1 MSAVNMLTDRERVL
15 CLSPFGTPNP
25 ALVVAAE
32 RAGGLGVLDLGPNA
46 AADLGRV
53 ARRHPRAFGVRL
65 HGPLTVPLPDAV
77 DTVVVDL
84 VRYVPNLAEL
94 GERAVLAVITSV
106 AEAVAAIEFGATGLI
121 AKGAESGGRVGGS
134 PAFVLLQQVLA
145 VTDLPV
151 WVAGSIGPDTAAAAL
166 AGGARGVVL
175 EGQLT
180 LLAEA
185 RKHISGEIVNAVR
198 MMDGADTVVNDGLRV
213 HVRQNTLE
221 IGQEGSLADF
231 YRNSFGTV
239 GGVVGA
245 ITRGIRDNLTLA
257 GEHRPIRSGGPFCD
271 RVPGLRY
278 PIAQGPMTRVS
289 DQPAFAAA
297 VAEGGA
303 LPFLALAL
311 MEGPAVRELL
321 DHTAAKLGERPWGV
335 GLLGFAPP
343 ELRARQMEAVLAVR
357 PRYAIVAG
365 GTPAQAR
372 ELEDAGIEAF
382 LHVPSP
388 ALLRRFLDEGARKFV
403 FEGSE
408 CGGHTG
414 PRTSFTLWQQQI
426 DVLRGREKDVVAL
439 FAGGIH
445 DARSAAMISAMTA
458 PLAARGA
465 AIGVLVGTAYLF
477 TEEAVTHGAIQPV
490 FQQVALEC
498 EDTALLETSPGHAVR
513 CAQTSYVDTFEQA
526 RAELTGL
533 SKQESWERLEQ
544 LNLGRLRLASRGLVR
559 DESGLV
565 PVGEDEQRREGMFM
579 IGQVATLRSDRT
591 TIAAL
596 HEDIVSG
603 VLPETGADAAVAE
616 PLDVAIVGM
625 AAIMPGARDV
635 AEFWANVLAGTD
647 SITEIPPD
655 RWSPERY
662 GSPFTRGG
670 FLPRTAFDPLA
681 FGIPPASL
689 TSIEP
694 AQLLALEVSARALR
708 DAGYATRVF
717 DRERTSVI
725 FGAEAGADLANA
737 YTVRTALPALG
748 ISDLDDHLP
757 KLTEDSFPG
766 VLGNVIAGR
775 IANRLD
781 LGGANYTVDAA
792 CASSLAALDVACK
805 ELVGGTSD
813 MVLCGAVDLHN
824 SAHDYQMF
832 ASVKALSAKG
842 RCATFDSAADGIAL
856 GEGVAAVVLKRL
868 ADAERDG
875 DRVYA
880 VIKGI
885 GASSDGRSMG
895 LTAPRPEGQ
904 QRALRRAYASAGL
917 PVTDVGLVEAHGTGT
932 VVGDRTELASLTEM
946 FSGVEPGTC
955 TIGSVKSQIGHTKCA
970 AGLAGVIKAA
980 LAVHTGVRPGT
991 LHVKQPNAF
1000 WDAATSPFAFGH
1012 RTWAS
1017 SHRVAGVSAF
1027 GFGGTNFH
1035 TVIAG
1040 YSGADEPRHGLTAWP
1055 AELFLIRGDDHAA
1068 AQREALRLRALVD
1081 ARTPLRSLAA
1091 ACGTGT
1097 VQAAFVVSDHSALFK
1112 ALEDVEAWRS
1122 SAVVSL
1128 RTGERPQVAFL
1139 YPGQGSQRPGML
1151 LDLVTAFPR
1160 LQDFLDSRYEQV
1172 MYPPA
1177 ALTADDVARQRAA
1190 ITDTRNAQPTLGIA
1204 GLMVT
1209 SLLESVGI
1217 RPDLAGGH
1225 SYGELVALSAAGV
1238 FGSSD
1243 LLSLSAARAE
1253 AMLEA
1258 VGEDPGT
1265 MAAVSAPVASVEAL
1279 LPPDVVVANHNA
1291 PDQVVIS
1298 GPTSAVHG
1306 AVEVLRGAGLTV
1318 KNIPVAAAFHSPLM
1332 AGARDRFAARLAD
1345 VPLGSPRFPVWSNVS
1360 AEPHSDVAS
1369 GLSAQ
1374 LAGRVRFVDQI
1385 ESMYAAGARIFVEA
1399 GPGGVLTSLVGK
1411 TLGDRPH
1418 QALRCDDHVT
1428 FLRTLAALA
1437 VAGVEVDTAPLFED
1451 RAEPA
1456 TAVPPRP
1463 GWYVDGGLVRDANG
1477 DALPGGLRPAT
1488 EFPTLRVGSG
1498 LGRDE
1503 IIEKFLDGMRDAVSA
1518 QRDVLLSYLG
1528 TEPASVPS
1536 PRTGPVSRQV
1546 IDQPVVPVAAPAAGQ
1561 QEDVASVV
1569 LRTISVRT
1577 GYPAE
1582 MLQPGLDLEADLSID
1597 SIKRTEIVGELV
1609 AELGAAGSV
1618 DELAQLKT
1626 IEGIVGWFAASG
1638 GPQHVAVSN
1647 VDSPHG
1653 DKRIVNKPIVNILTI
1668 VVQTI
1673 STRTGYPVEMLQ
1685 PGLDLEADLS
1695 IDSIKRAEIVG
1706 ELAQELGAVGSVDE
1720 LAQLK
1725 TIEGIVGWFG
1735 ETPAV
1740 TTAAPASAL
1749 PASALPASALP
1760 APALPAGKSGRLVR
1774 LVPQVV
1780 AADPAAPTDL
1790 TGKTVLIIDDNGIG
1804 LELADLLER
1813 HTARPRV
1820 EPSFPADLEG
1830 VDVVVRLHAQLPE
1843 AFSEVKACVT
1853 NGIALVVVTT
1863 GGGTFGFDHQPDEL
1877 PADIGLH
1884 GLIRTAALE
1893 YPDLV
1898 VRSVDV
1904 NPKESHRDIATALLA
1919 EIGPGPAVVGYHAGR
1934 RQVIEAIEA
1943 ELPPADL
1950 TLDADSVV
1958 LLTGGARG
1966 ITALAAQELA
1976 DRTGCHIELI
1986 GRTPTTPEDHRLS
1999 HATTEPE
2006 VVKALFEIGETT
2018 DVPAKARK
2026 VLAEREVRTT
2036 MERLRA
2042 KASSVRYHECD
2053 VTDAEAVARVVDD
2066 IKARFGR
2073 LDGVVH
2079 GAGVLDDKLIEA
2091 KTQESFDRVWATKVN
2106 GAKAFGDG
2114 FLVLFGSVSGVFGNR
2129 GQADYSAAN
2138 DALDR
2143 MARFWGAQ
2151 RRVVAVDWGP
2161 WAGAGM
2167 AVGLANEYARRGIP
2181 LIQPEQG
2188 VEALLNEIANGQ
2200 DAQVVYRWEA

>member
-1 MSAVNMLTDRERVL
+1 M
-15 CLSPFGTPNP
+15 
-25 ALVVAAE
+25 
-32 RAGGLGVLDLGPNA
+32 
-46 AADLGRV
+46 
-53 ARRHPRAFGVRL
+53 RL
-65 HGPLTVPLPDAV
+65 HGPLSVPLPDAV

-84 VRYVPNLAEL
+84 RQNDLTRHVPNLAEL
-94 GERAVLAVITSV
+94 GERRILAVVTSV
-106 AEAVAAIEFGATGLI
+106 AEAVEAIEFGATGLI
-121 AKGAESGGRVGGS
+121 AKGAEAGGRVGGS

-145 VTDLPV
+145 LTDLPV
-151 WVAGSIGPDTAAAAL
+151 WVAGSIGPDTAAAAI

-180 LLAEA
+180 LVAEA
-185 RKHISGEIVNAVR
+185 RKHISGEIVNVVR
-198 MMDGADTVVNDGLRV
+198 AMDGADTVVNDGVRV

-221 IGQEGSLADF
+221 IGQEGAF
-231 YRNSFGTV
+231 AEFNRVSFGTV

-245 ITRGIRDNLTLA
+245 IRRAIRDNVALA
-257 GEHRPIRSGGPFCD
+257 GEHRSIRAGGPFCD

-321 DHTAAKLGERPWGV
+321 EATAEKLGGRPWGV

-343 ELRARQMEAVLAVR
+343 ELRARQLEAVLAVR
-357 PRYAIVAG
+357 PKYAIVAG

-426 DVLRGREKDVVAL
+426 DVLRGREKDVTAL

-445 DARSAAMISAMTA
+445 NARSAAMISALTA

-513 CAQTSYVDTFEQA
+513 CAQTSYVDTFEQK
-526 RAELTGL
+526 RAELAGL
-533 SKQESWERLEQ
+533 PKQESWEQLEQ

-559 DESGLV
+559 AADGLRE
-565 PVGEDEQRREGMFM
+565 VGEEEQRREGMFM
-579 IGQVATLRSDRT
+579 IGQVATLRSERT
-591 TIAAL
+591 TIARL

-603 VLPETGADAAVAE
+603 MLPESGEDTVERE

-635 AEFWANVLAGTD
+635 AEFWANILNGTD
-647 SITEIPPD
+647 SVTEIPPD

-662 GSPFTRGG
+662 DSPFKWGG
-670 FLPRTAFDPLA
+670 FIPRTAFDPLA
-681 FGIPPASL
+681 YGIPPASL

-694 AQLLALEVSARALR
+694 AQLLALEVSARALK

-748 ISDLDDHLP
+748 IRGLDDHLP
-757 KLTEDSFPG
+757 ALTEDSFPG
-766 VLGNVIAGR
+766 VLGNVISGR
-775 IANRLD
+775 VANRLD

-856 GEGVAAVVLKRL
+856 GEGVACLVLKRL

-917 PVTDVGLVEAHGTGT
+917 PVTSVGLVEAHGTGT

-980 LAVHTGVRPGT
+980 LAVHTGLRPGT

-1000 WDAATSPFAFGH
+1000 WDARTSPFAFGH
-1012 RTWAS
+1012 RTWATPAEQ
-1017 SHRVAGVSAF
+1017 RVAGVSAF

-1035 TVIAG
+1035 TVVAG
-1040 YSGADEPRHGLTAWP
+1040 YAGADEPRHGLTAWP
-1055 AELFLIRGDDHAA
+1055 AELFLIRGDDQAA
-1068 AQREALRLRALVD
+1068 AQREAVRLKALVD
-1081 ARTPLRSLAA
+1081 ERTPLRALAA
-1091 ACGTGT
+1091 ACGEGT
-1097 VQAAFVVSDHSALFK
+1097 IQAAFVVSDHESLRK
-1112 ALEDVEAWRS
+1112 ALADVEAWRAS
-1122 SAVVSL
+1122 DVVRL
-1128 RTGERPQVAFL
+1128 RDGERPKIAFL

-1160 LQDFLDSRYEQV
+1160 LQEFVDARYERV
-1172 MYPPA
+1172 MYPPV
-1177 ALTADDVARQRAA
+1177 ALTAEDVARQRAE
-1190 ITDTRNAQPTLGIA
+1190 ITDTRMAQPTLGIA

-1209 SLLESVGI
+1209 ALLESVGV

-1225 SYGELVALSAAGV
+1225 SYGELVALAVAGV
-1238 FGSSD
+1238 FEPAD
-1243 LLSLSAARAE
+1243 LLALSSARAE
-1253 AMLEA
+1253 AMLDA
-1258 VGEDPGT
+1258 AGEDPGT
-1265 MAAVSAPVASVEAL
+1265 MAAVSAPPADVEAL

-1298 GPTSAVHG
+1298 GPTAAVEN
-1306 AVEVLRGAGLTV
+1306 AVEVLRTAGLSV

-1332 AGARDRFAARLAD
+1332 AGARDRFAARLAAMSI
-1345 VPLGSPRFPVWSNVS
+1345 GETAFPVWSNVT
-1360 AEPHSDVAS
+1360 AAPHTDVRE

-1418 QALRCDDHVT
+1418 RALRCDDHVT
-1428 FLRTLAALA
+1428 FLRTLAELA
-1437 VAGVEVDTAPLFED
+1437 VAGVEVDAAPLFED

-1456 TAVPPRP
+1456 TAVPQRP

-1488 EFPTLRVGSG
+1488 ELPAVGIMSGRAGSG

-1503 IIEKFLDGMRDAVSA
+1503 IVEKFLDGMRDAVSA

-1528 TEPASVPS
+1528 TAP
-1536 PRTGPVSRQV
+1536 
-1546 IDQPVVPVAAPAAGQ
+1546 AAPAPAPAAAPLPVLQ
-1561 QEDVASVV
+1561 QAPAPQAKPQEDVSTVV
-1569 LRTISVRT
+1569 LRTISDRT
-1577 GYPAE
+1577 GYPIE
-1582 MLQPGLDLEADLSID
+1582 MLQPGLDLEADLSVD
-1597 SIKRTEIVGELV
+1597 SIKRTEIVGELASV
-1609 AELGAAGSV
+1609 LGATGPV

-1626 IEGIVGWFAASG
+1626 IEGIVGWFGSAA
-1638 GPQHVAVSN
+1638 PVSAPAKD
-1647 VDSPHG
+1647 V
-1653 DKRIVNKPIVNILTI
+1653 KAIVLR
-1668 VVQTI
+1668 TI

-1695 IDSIKRAEIVG
+1695 IDSIKRTEIVG
-1706 ELAQELGAVGSVDE
+1706 ELAAELGASGSVDE

-1725 TIEGIVGWFG
+1725 TIEAIVGWFG
-1735 ETPAV
+1735 ATPQEPV
-1740 TTAAPASAL
+1740 S
-1749 PASALPASALP
+1749 
-1760 APALPAGKSGRLVR
+1760 GGRLVR

-1780 AADPAAPTDL
+1780 PCEPAEPADL
-1790 TGKTVLIIDDNGIG
+1790 TGKTVLIVDDNGIG

-1813 HTARPRV
+1813 HTARPRI
-1820 EPSFPADLEG
+1820 EPAFPDDLTG
-1830 VDVVVRLHAQLPE
+1830 IDVVVRLGGRLPE

-1853 NGIALVVVTT
+1853 NGVSLLVVTT
-1863 GGGTFGFDHQPDEL
+1863 GGGTFGFDHTPDEL

-1898 VRSVDV
+1898 VRAVDV
-1904 NPKESHRDIATALLA
+1904 NTKESHRDIATALLT

-1934 RQVIEAIEA
+1934 RQVIEAVPA
-1943 ELPPADL
+1943 ELGTAALDL
-1950 TLDADSVV
+1950 NADSVV

-1966 ITALAAQELA
+1966 ITALAATALA
-1976 DRTGCHIELI
+1976 DRTGCHVELI
-1986 GRTPTTPEDHRLS
+1986 GRTPITQEDHRLT
-1999 HATTEPE
+1999 HARTEPE
-2006 VVKALFEIGETT
+2006 LVKALFELGETE
-2018 DVPAKARK
+2018 DVPAKARR
-2026 VLAEREVRTT
+2026 VLAEREVRETL
-2036 MERLRA
+2036 ERLRA

-2053 VTDAEAVARVVDD
+2053 VTDADAVAKVVDD

-2073 LDGVVH
+2073 LDGVIH
-2079 GAGVLDDKLIEA
+2079 GAGVLDDKLIA
-2091 KTQESFDRVWATKVN
+2091 DKTQESFDRVWATKVN
-2106 GAKAFGDG
+2106 GAKAFQDG

-2143 MARFWGAQ
+2143 MARFWGAH
-2151 RRVVAVDWGP
+2151 RKVIAVDWGP

-2167 AVGLANEYARRGIP
+2167 AVGLAGEYARRGIP
-2181 LIQPEQG
+2181 LIEPEQG
-2188 VEALLNEIANGQ
+2188 VTALLNEIANGT
-2200 DAQVVYRWEA
+2200 DVQVVYRWEA

>member
-1 MSAVNMLTDRERVL
+1 MSSDRERVL
-15 CLSPFGTPNP
+15 CLSPFSTPNP

-32 RAGGLGVLDLGPNA
+32 RAGALGVLDLGPNA
-46 AADLGRV
+46 AADLARV
-53 ARRHPRAFGVRL
+53 TARHAGAFGVRL
-65 HGPLTVPLPDAV
+65 HGPLTVPLPETV

-84 VRYVPNLAEL
+84 CRNDPAEHL
-94 GERAVLAVITSV
+94 LQHPDLRERRILAVVTSV
-106 AEAVAAIEFGATGLI
+106 AEAVAAIEAGAAGLI
-121 AKGAESGGRVGGS
+121 AKGAEAGGRVGGS
-134 PAFVLLQQVLA
+134 PAFVALQQVLA
-145 VTDLPV
+145 LTDLPV
-151 WVAGSIGPDTAAAAL
+151 WAAGSIGPDTAAAAI

-180 LLAEA
+180 LVAEV

-198 MMDGADTVVNDGLRV
+198 VMDGADTVVNAGLRV

-221 IGQEGSLADF
+221 IGQEGAF
-231 YRNSFGTV
+231 AEFNRVSFGTA
-239 GGVVGA
+239 GGLVGA
-245 ITRGIRDNLTLA
+245 IQRGIRDNLAHA
-257 GEHRPIRSGGPFCD
+257 GEHRPIRAGGPFCD

-311 MEGPAVRELL
+311 MEGAAVRELL
-321 DHTAAKLGERPWGV
+321 DETAGKLGDRPWGV

-343 ELRARQMEAVLAVR
+343 DLRARQLEAVLAVR
-357 PRYAIVAG
+357 PKYAIVAG
-365 GTPAQAR
+365 GTPAQAQQ
-372 ELEDAGIEAF
+372 LEDAGIEAF
-382 LHVPSP
+382 LHAPSP

-426 DVLRGREKDVVAL
+426 DVLRGRGKELGDVTAL

-477 TEEAVTHGAIQPV
+477 TEEAVAHGAIEPV

-513 CAQTSYVDTFEQA
+513 CARTSYVDTFEQA
-526 RAELTGL
+526 RAELAGL
-533 SKQESWERLEQ
+533 PKQESWERLEQ

-559 DESGLV
+559 GESGLTE
-565 PVGEDEQRREGMFM
+565 VGEDEQRREGMFM
-579 IGQVATLRSDRT
+579 IGQVATLRSERT
-591 TIAAL
+591 TIARL
-596 HEDIVSG
+596 HQDIVSG
-603 VLPETGADAAVAE
+603 VLPDGSAE
-616 PLDVAIVGM
+616 EAGPRPLDVAIVGM

-647 SITEIPPD
+647 SITEVPPD
-655 RWSPERY
+655 RWSPDRY
-662 GSPFTRGG
+662 GSPFRWGG

-681 FGIPPASL
+681 YGIPPTSL
-689 TSIEP
+689 TSVEP

-708 DAGYATRVF
+708 DAGYETRVF

-737 YTVRTALPALG
+737 YTVRSALPALG
-748 ISDLDDHLP
+748 ITGLDDHLP
-757 KLTEDSFPG
+757 ALTEDSFPG

-775 IANRLD
+775 VANRLD

-856 GEGVAAVVLKRL
+856 GEGVACVVLKRL

-885 GASSDGRSMG
+885 GASSDGRSLG

-904 QRALRRAYASAGL
+904 QRALRRAYAAAGV
-917 PVTDVGLVEAHGTGT
+917 PVTEVGLVEAHGTGT
-932 VVGDRTELASLTEM
+932 VVGDRTELASLTKM
-946 FSGVEPGTC
+946 FSGVEPGAC

-1000 WDAATSPFAFGH
+1000 WDARTSPFAFGH

-1017 SHRVAGVSAF
+1017 RNRVAGVSAF

-1035 TVIAG
+1035 TVLAG
-1040 YSGADEPRHGLTAWP
+1040 YSGADEPRHGLTVWP
-1055 AELFLIRGDDHAA
+1055 AELFLIRGEDQAA
-1068 AQREALRLRALVD
+1068 ARREAARLAALAD
-1081 ARTPLRSLAA
+1081 DRTPLRSLAA
-1091 ACGTGT
+1091 ACGTGGT
-1097 VQAAFVVSDHSALFK
+1097 VQAAFVVSDHEGLRAAL
-1112 ALEDVEAWRS
+1112 ADVEAWRS
-1122 SAVVSL
+1122 SETVLL
-1128 RTGERPQVAFL
+1128 RSGERPKIAFL

-1151 LDLVTAFPR
+1151 LDLLTAFPR
-1160 LQDFLDSRYEQV
+1160 LQDFVDTRYERV

-1177 ALTADDVARQRAA
+1177 ALTAEDIARQRAE
-1190 ITDTRNAQPTLGIA
+1190 ITDTRNAQPALGIA

-1209 SLLESVGI
+1209 ALLDSVGV

-1238 FGSSD
+1238 FGPD
-1243 LLSLSAARAE
+1243 ELLDLSAARAE
-1253 AMLEA
+1253 AMLDA

-1265 MAAVSAPVASVEAL
+1265 MAAVSAPLAEVEAL

-1291 PDQVVIS
+1291 PEQVVIS
-1298 GPTSAVHG
+1298 GPTAAVHD
-1306 AVEVLRGAGLTV
+1306 AVAVLENAGLTV
-1318 KNIPVAAAFHSPLM
+1318 KSIPVAAAFHSPLM
-1332 AGARDRFAARLAD
+1332 AGARERFADRLAA
-1345 VPLGSPRFPVWSNVS
+1345 VSPREPRFPVWSNAS
-1360 AEPHSDVAS
+1360 ARPHTDVRE
-1369 GLSAQ
+1369 GLAAQ
-1374 LAGRVRFVDQI
+1374 LAGRVRFVEQV
-1385 ESMYAAGARIFVEA
+1385 ESMYEAGARIFVEA
-1399 GPGGVLTSLVGK
+1399 GPGGVLTSLVGR

-1463 GWYVDGGLVRDANG
+1463 RWYVDGGLVRDANG

-1488 EFPTLRVGSG
+1488 EFPTLRVGAG
-1498 LGRDE
+1498 VGRDE
-1503 IIEKFLDGMRDAVSA
+1503 LVEKFLDGMRDAVSA

-1528 TEPASVPS
+1528 TAPASPAQ
-1536 PRTGPVSRQV
+1536 PVRQV
-1546 IDQPVVPVAAPAAGQ
+1546 IDQPVVVAEPVVDPVAGPR
-1561 QEDVASVV
+1561 EDVASVV
-1569 LRTISVRT
+1569 LRTISART

-1626 IEGIVGWFAASG
+1626 IEGIVGWFGSAPVAAPAG
-1638 GPQHVAVSN
+1638 KDVRAV
-1647 VDSPHG
+1647 VL
-1653 DKRIVNKPIVNILTI
+1653 R
-1668 VVQTI
+1668 TI
-1673 STRTGYPVEMLQ
+1673 STRTGYPVEVLQ

-1706 ELAQELGAVGSVDE
+1706 ELAQELGATGAVDE

-1725 TIEGIVGWFG
+1725 TIDGIVEWFG
-1735 ETPAV
+1735 DT
-1740 TTAAPASAL
+1740 SAL
-1749 PASALPASALP
+1749 PATPV
-1760 APALPAGKSGRLVR
+1760 APALPLAGGKLVR

-1780 AADPAAPTDL
+1780 PCEPAEPADL

-1820 EPSFPADLEG
+1820 EPSFPADLTG
-1830 VDVVVRLHAQLPE
+1830 VDVVVRLGARLPE
-1843 AFSEVKACVT
+1843 SFSEVKACLT
-1853 NGIALVVVTT
+1853 NGVALVVVTT
-1863 GGGTFGFDHQPDEL
+1863 GGGTFGFDHTPDEL

-1884 GLIRTAALE
+1884 GLVRTAALE

-1898 VRSVDV
+1898 VRAVDV

-1934 RQVIEAIEA
+1934 RQVIEAVPA
-1943 ELPPADL
+1943 ELTPGTLADGNPG
-1950 TLDADSVV
+1950 LDADSVV

-1966 ITALAAQELA
+1966 ITALVAVELA
-1976 DRTGCHIELI
+1976 ERTGCHVELI
-1986 GRTPTTPEDHRLS
+1986 GRTPIAQEDHRLAA
-1999 HATTEPE
+1999 ATTEPE
-2006 VVKALFEIGETT
+2006 LVRALFELGEKD
-2018 DVPAKARK
+2018 DVPAAARR
-2026 VLAEREVRTT
+2026 VLAGREVRRTL
-2036 MERLRA
+2036 ELLRA
-2042 KASSVRYHECD
+2042 KASSVRYHQCD
-2053 VTDAEAVARVVDD
+2053 VTDAEAVREVLGD

-2073 LDGVVH
+2073 LDGVIH

-2106 GAKAFGDG
+2106 AATVFDEG

-2143 MARFWGAQ
+2143 MARFWGGQ

-2167 AVGLANEYARRGIP
+2167 AVGLAGEYARRGVA
-2181 LIQPEQG
+2181 LIEPRHG
-2188 VEALLNEIANGQ
+2188 VDALLAEIAAGQ
-2200 DAQVVYRWEA
+2200 DVQVVYRWEA

>member
-1 MSAVNMLTDRERVL
+1 MSAVKMLSDRERVL
-15 CLSPFGTPNP
+15 CLSPFSAPNP

-32 RAGGLGVLDLGPNA
+32 RAGGLGVLDLGPAA
-46 AADLGRV
+46 AADLARV
-53 ARRHPRAFGVRL
+53 AARHPRAFGVRL
-65 HGPLTVPLPDAV
+65 HGPLAVPLPQAV

-84 VRYVPNLAEL
+84 ARYTPNRAEL
-94 GERAVLAVITSV
+94 GERRVLVIVTSV
-106 AEAVAAIEFGATGLI
+106 AEATAAIEFGATGLI

-145 VTDLPV
+145 LTDLPV
-151 WVAGSIGPDTAAAAL
+151 WVAGSIGPDTAAAAI

-175 EGQLT
+175 EGQLA
-180 LLAEA
+180 LVAEA
-185 RKHISGEIVNAVR
+185 RKHISGEFVNAVR
-198 MMDGADTVVNDGLRV
+198 LMDGADTVVNDGLRV
-213 HVRQNTLE
+213 HVRQNALE
-221 IGQEGSLADF
+221 IGQEGSLADS
-231 YRNSFGTV
+231 YRTSFGTV

-245 ITRGIRDNLTLA
+245 IARGIRDNLTLV
-257 GEHRPIRSGGPFCD
+257 GEHRSVRPAGPFCD

-297 VAEGGA
+297 VAAGGA

-321 DHTAAKLGERPWGV
+321 ETTAGKLGDRPWGV
-335 GLLGFAPP
+335 GLLGFAPA

-357 PRYAIVAG
+357 PKYAIVAG

-458 PLAARGA
+458 SIAARGVA
-465 AIGVLVGTAYLF
+465 VGVLVGTAYLF

-559 DESGLV
+559 EEGVLKE
-565 PVGEDEQRREGMFM
+565 VGEDEQRREGMFM
-579 IGQVATLRSDRT
+579 IGQVATLRSERT

-603 VLPETGADAAVAE
+603 VVAGVDEDTVEPE

-647 SITEIPPD
+647 SVTEVPPD

-662 GSPFTRGG
+662 GSPFRWGG

-681 FGIPPASL
+681 YGIPPASL

-694 AQLLALEVSARALR
+694 AQLLALEVSAKALA

-748 ISDLDDHLP
+748 IRGLDDHLP
-757 KLTEDSFPG
+757 ALTEDSFPG

-775 IANRLD
+775 VANRLD

-832 ASVKALSAKG
+832 ASVKALSAQG

-885 GASSDGRSMG
+885 GASSDGRSRG

-904 QRALRRAYASAGL
+904 QRALRRAYAAAGL

-970 AGLAGVIKAA
+970 AGLAGLIKAS
-980 LAVHTGVRPGT
+980 LAVHTGLRPGT
-991 LHVKQPNAF
+991 LHVRQPNAF
-1000 WDAATSPFAFGH
+1000 WDAGTSPFTFGH

-1017 SHRVAGVSAF
+1017 RNRVAGVSAF

-1040 YSGADEPRHGLTAWP
+1040 YTGADEPRHGLTAWP
-1055 AELFLIRGDDHAA
+1055 AELFLIRGDDSVA
-1068 AQREALRLRALVD
+1068 AQREAARLRALAD
-1081 ARTPLRSLAA
+1081 ERTPLRSLAA
-1091 ACGTGT
+1091 ACGEGT
-1097 VQAAFVVSDHSALFK
+1097 VQAAFVVSDHTTLLAAL
-1112 ALEDVEAWRS
+1112 ADVEAWRAS
-1122 SAVVSL
+1122 DVVSL
-1128 RTGERPQVAFL
+1128 RTGERPQVGFL

-1160 LQDFLDSRYEQV
+1160 LQDFLDERYERV

-1177 ALTADDVARQRAA
+1177 ALTADDVARQRAE
-1190 ITDTRNAQPTLGIA
+1190 ITDTRNAQPALGIA

-1209 SLLESVGI
+1209 SLLESVGV

-1225 SYGELVALSAAGV
+1225 SYGELVALSAAGA
-1238 FGSSD
+1238 FGSTE
-1243 LLSLSAARAE
+1243 LLELSAARAE

-1265 MAAVSAPVASVEAL
+1265 MAAVSAPVAEVEAL
-1279 LPPDVVVANHNA
+1279 LPSDVVVANHNA

-1298 GPTSAVHG
+1298 GPTGAVRG
-1306 AVEVLRGAGLTV
+1306 AVEALRSAGLTV
-1318 KNIPVAAAFHSPLM
+1318 KDIPVAAAFHSPLM
-1332 AGARDRFAARLAD
+1332 AGARSRFAARLAD
-1345 VPLGSPRFPVWSNVS
+1345 VPVGELRFPVWSNVS
-1360 AEPHSDVAS
+1360 AEPHHDIAD

-1374 LAGRVRFVDQI
+1374 LAGRVRFVEQV

-1418 QALRCDDHVT
+1418 QALRCDDHMT

-1488 EFPTLRVGSG
+1488 EFPTLRVSSG

-1503 IIEKFLDGMRDAVSA
+1503 IVEKFLDGMRDAVSA

-1528 TEPASVPS
+1528 TAPAAAP
-1536 PRTGPVSRQV
+1536 PQV
-1546 IDQPVVPVAAPAAGQ
+1546 IDQPVAVAEPVVVVKP
-1561 QEDVASVV
+1561 QEDVGAVV
-1569 LRTISVRT
+1569 LRTISTRT
-1577 GYPAE
+1577 GYPVE

-1626 IEGIVGWFAASG
+1626 IEGIVGWFGSAPVAA
-1638 GPQHVAVSN
+1638 PAATDVRAV
-1647 VDSPHG
+1647 V
-1653 DKRIVNKPIVNILTI
+1653 I
-1668 VVQTI
+1668 QTI
-1673 STRTGYPVEMLQ
+1673 STRTGYPVEMLL

-1695 IDSIKRAEIVG
+1695 IDSIKRTEIVG
-1706 ELAQELGAVGSVDE
+1706 ELAAELGAAGSVDD

-1725 TIEGIVGWFG
+1725 TIDAIVGWFG
-1735 ETPAV
+1735 E
-1740 TTAAPASAL
+1740 
-1749 PASALPASALP
+1749 
-1760 APALPAGKSGRLVR
+1760 APALAEPPKSKAIEAGTGRLVR

-1780 AADPAAPTDL
+1780 ATGPATPPDL
-1790 TGKTVLIIDDNGIG
+1790 TGKTVLVVDDNGIG

-1820 EPSFPADLEG
+1820 EPAFPADLTG
-1830 VDVVVRLHAQLPE
+1830 IDVVVRLGARLPE

-1853 NGIALVVVTT
+1853 NGVALVVVTT

-1919 EIGPGPAVVGYHAGR
+1919 EIGPGPAVVGYQAGK
-1934 RQVIEAIEA
+1934 RQLIEAVPE
-1943 ELPPADL
+1943 DL
-1950 TLDADSVV
+1950 EETASLDLDADSVV

-1986 GRTPTTPEDHRLS
+1986 GRTPIAPEDHRLA
-1999 HATTEPE
+1999 HATTEPAL
-2006 VVKALFEIGETT
+2006 VKALFELGET
-2018 DVPAKARK
+2018 DAVPAKARK
-2026 VLAEREVRTT
+2026 VLAEREVRATL
-2036 MERLRA
+2036 ERLRA
-2042 KASSVRYHECD
+2042 RASSVRYHQCD
-2053 VTDAEAVARVVDD
+2053 VTDAEAVGRVVDD
-2066 IKARFGR
+2066 ILARFGR

-2079 GAGVLDDKLIEA
+2079 GAGVLDDKLIDA

-2167 AVGLANEYARRGIP
+2167 AVGLADEYARRGIP
-2181 LIQPEQG
+2181 LIEPRQG
-2188 VEALLNEIANGQ
+2188 VSALLDEIANGR
-2200 DAQVVYRWEA
+2200 DVQVVYRWEA

>member
-1 MSAVNMLTDRERVL
+1 MLSDRERVL

-32 RAGGLGVLDLGPNA
+32 RAGGLGVLDIGPHA

-53 ARRHPRAFGVRL
+53 ATRHPGAFGVRL
-65 HGPLTVPLPDAV
+65 HGSLRVPLPDAV

-84 VRYVPNLAEL
+84 VRYAPNLAEL
-94 GERAVLAVITSV
+94 GGRRILAVITSV

-145 VTDLPV
+145 LTDLPV
-151 WVAGSIGPDTAAAAL
+151 WVAGSIGPDTAAAAI

-180 LLAEA
+180 LVAEA
-185 RKHISGEIVNAVR
+185 RKHISGEIVNVVR

-213 HVRQNTLE
+213 HVRQKALE
-221 IGQEGSLADF
+221 IGQEGALADS
-231 YRNSFGTV
+231 YRTSFGTV

-245 ITRGIRDNLTLA
+245 IARGIRNNLTLA
-257 GEHRPIRSGGPFCD
+257 GEHRSIRAGGPFCD

-311 MEGPAVRELL
+311 MEGPAVRVLL

-343 ELRARQMEAVLAVR
+343 DLRARQMEAVLAVR
-357 PRYAIVAG
+357 PKYAIVAG

-458 PLAARGA
+458 SIAARGA

-533 SKQESWERLEQ
+533 PKQESWERLEQ

-559 DESGLV
+559 GDGGLK

-579 IGQVATLRSDRT
+579 IGQVATLRSERT
-591 TIAAL
+591 TIARL

-603 VLPETGADAAVAE
+603 VLPETGAEAIEAE

-662 GSPFTRGG
+662 GSPFRWGG

-681 FGIPPASL
+681 YGIPPTSL

-694 AQLLALEVSARALR
+694 AQLLALEVSARALQ

-748 ISDLDDHLP
+748 IHGLDDHLP
-757 KLTEDSFPG
+757 SLTEDSFPG

-775 IANRLD
+775 VANRLD

-885 GASSDGRSMG
+885 GASSDGRSLG

-917 PVTDVGLVEAHGTGT
+917 PVTAVGLIEAHGTGT

-1000 WDAATSPFAFGH
+1000 WDARTSPFAFGH

-1017 SHRVAGVSAF
+1017 RNRVAGVSAF

-1040 YSGADEPRHGLTAWP
+1040 YAGADEPRHGLTAWP
-1055 AELFLIRGDDHAA
+1055 AELFLICGDDQAA
-1068 AQREALRLRALVD
+1068 AQREAVRLAGLID

-1091 ACGTGT
+1091 ACGNGT
-1097 VQAAFVVSDHSALFK
+1097 VQAAFVVSDHSGLKK
-1112 ALEDVEAWRS
+1112 ALADVVAWRAS
-1122 SAVVSL
+1122 DVVSL
-1128 RTGERPQVAFL
+1128 RTGERAQVAFL

-1160 LQDFLDSRYEQV
+1160 LQDFLDARYERV

-1177 ALTADDVARQRAA
+1177 ALTAEDVSRQRAE
-1190 ITDTRNAQPTLGIA
+1190 ITDTRNAQPALGIA

-1209 SLLESVGI
+1209 ALLDSVGV

-1225 SYGELVALSAAGV
+1225 SYGELVALSAAGA
-1238 FGSSD
+1238 FGAAE
-1243 LLSLSAARAE
+1243 LLELSAARAE

-1265 MAAVSAPVASVEAL
+1265 MAAVTAPVAEVEAL
-1279 LPPDVVVANHNA
+1279 LPADVVVANHNA
-1291 PDQVVIS
+1291 PEQVVIS
-1298 GPTSAVHG
+1298 GPTEAVAG
-1306 AVEVLRGAGLTV
+1306 AVEVLRAAGLTV
-1318 KNIPVAAAFHSPLM
+1318 RDIAVAAAFHSPLM
-1332 AGARDRFAARLAD
+1332 AGARDRFAARLAEIS
-1345 VPLGSPRFPVWSNVS
+1345 LGETRFPVWSNVS
-1360 AEPHSDVAS
+1360 AAPHDDVLE

-1374 LAGRVRFVDQI
+1374 LSGRVRFVDQI

-1428 FLRTLAALA
+1428 FLRTLATLA

-1451 RAEPA
+1451 RTEPA

-1463 GWYVDGGLVRDANG
+1463 GWYVDGGLVRNANG

-1528 TEPASVPS
+1528 TEPASVPA
-1536 PRTGPVSRQV
+1536 PRQV
-1546 IDQPVVPVAAPAAGQ
+1546 IDQQPVVVAEPVAKP
-1561 QEDVASVV
+1561 QEDVGAVV
-1569 LRTISVRT
+1569 LRTISART
-1577 GYPAE
+1577 GYPVE

-1626 IEGIVGWFAASG
+1626 IEGIVGWFGAAA
-1638 GPQHVAVSN
+1638 PVAA
-1647 VDSPHG
+1647 VDV
-1653 DKRIVNKPIVNILTI
+1653 RE
-1668 VVQTI
+1668 VVLRTI

-1706 ELAQELGAVGSVDE
+1706 ELAQEFGAVGAVDE

-1725 TIEGIVGWFG
+1725 TIDGIVGWFG
-1735 ETPAV
+1735 DTPAPK
-1740 TTAAPASAL
+1740 AIE
-1749 PASALPASALP
+1749 
-1760 APALPAGKSGRLVR
+1760 AGPGRLVR

-1780 AADPAAPTDL
+1780 AAEPAAPTDL
-1790 TGKTVLIIDDNGIG
+1790 TGRTVLIVDDNGIG

-1820 EPSFPADLEG
+1820 EPSFPADLTG
-1830 VDVVVRLHAQLPE
+1830 VDVVIRLQARLPE

-1853 NGIALVVVTT
+1853 NGVALVVVTT

-1904 NPKESHRDIATALLA
+1904 NPKESHRDIATALFA
-1919 EIGPGPAVVGYHAGR
+1919 EIGPGPAVVGYQAGR
-1934 RQVIEAIEA
+1934 RQVIEVVET
-1943 ELPPADL
+1943 ELDAAPL

-1966 ITALAAQELA
+1966 ITALAATGLA
-1976 DRTGCHIELI
+1976 ERTGCHIELI
-1986 GRTPTTPEDHRLS
+1986 GRTPIATEDHRLS

-2006 VVKALFEIGETT
+2006 LVKALFELGEKD

-2026 VLAEREVRTT
+2026 VLAEREVRQT

-2053 VTDAEAVARVVDD
+2053 VTDAEAVGRVVDD

-2143 MARFWGAQ
+2143 MARFWGPQ
-2151 RRVVAVDWGP
+2151 RHVVAVDWGP

-2167 AVGLANEYARRGIP
+2167 AAGLAGEYARRGIP
-2181 LIQPEQG
+2181 MIEPAQG
-2188 VEALLNEIANGQ
+2188 VDALLNEIANGQ
-2200 DAQVVYRWEA
+2200 DVQVVYRWEA

>member
-1 MSAVNMLTDRERVL
+1 MSAVDMPSDRERVL
-15 CLSPFGTPNP
+15 CLSPLSTPNP

-32 RAGGLGVLDLGPNA
+32 RAGALGVLDLGPNA
-46 AADLGRV
+46 AADLARV
-53 ARRHPRAFGVRL
+53 AARHPRAFGVRL
-65 HGPLTVPLPDAV
+65 HGPVRGALPDAV

-84 VRYVPNLAEL
+84 THYRPDRSEL
-94 GERAVLAVITSV
+94 GERRVLAVVTSV
-106 AEAVAAIEFGATGLI
+106 AEAVAAIEFGAAGLI

-145 VTDLPV
+145 LTDLPV
-151 WVAGSIGPDTAAAAL
+151 WVAGSIGPDTAAAAV

-175 EGQLT
+175 EGQLA
-180 LLAEA
+180 LVAEV
-185 RKHISGEIVNAVR
+185 RKHISGEFVNALR
-198 MMDGADTVVNDGLRV
+198 AMDGADTVVRDGVRV
-213 HVRQNTLE
+213 HLRQNALE
-221 IGQEGSLADF
+221 IGQEGSFAELN
-231 YRNSFGTV
+231 RTSFGTV

-245 ITRGIRDNLTLA
+245 IARGIQDNLTLA
-257 GEHRPIRSGGPFCD
+257 GEHRSIRAGGPFCD
-271 RVPGLRY
+271 AVPGLRY

-297 VAEGGA
+297 VAGGGA

-311 MEGPAVRELL
+311 MEGDAVRALL
-321 DHTAAKLGERPWGV
+321 DETAAKLGDLPWGV

-343 ELRARQMEAVLAVR
+343 ELRARQMAAVLAVR

-365 GTPAQAR
+365 GTPSQAR

-458 PLAARGA
+458 PIAARGA
-465 AIGVLVGTAYLF
+465 SVGVLVGTAYLF
-477 TEEAVTHGAIQPV
+477 TEEAVEHGAIQPV

-559 DESGLV
+559 GENGLEE
-565 PVGEDEQRREGMFM
+565 VGEDEQRREGMFM
-579 IGQVATLRSDRT
+579 IGQVATLRSERT
-591 TIAAL
+591 TIARL

-603 VLPETGADAAVAE
+603 VLPETGAGTVETA

-635 AEFWANVLAGTD
+635 AEFWANVLSGTD

-662 GSPFTRGG
+662 DSPYRWGG
-670 FLPRTAFDPLA
+670 FLPRTEFDPLA
-681 FGIPPASL
+681 YGIPPASL

-694 AQLLALEVSARALR
+694 AQLLALEVSARALD
-708 DAGYATRVF
+708 DAGYKTRVF

-748 ISDLDDHLP
+748 IRGLDDHLP
-757 KLTEDSFPG
+757 ALTEDSFPG

-775 IANRLD
+775 VANRLD

-832 ASVKALSAKG
+832 ASVKALSAQG
-842 RCATFDSAADGIAL
+842 RCATFDSEADGIAL

-885 GASSDGRSMG
+885 GASSDGRARG

-904 QRALRRAYASAGL
+904 QRALTRAYASAGL
-917 PVTDVGLVEAHGTGT
+917 PVESVGLVEAHGTGT
-932 VVGDRTELASLTEM
+932 VVGDRTELASLTGM
-946 FSGVEPGTC
+946 FAGVEPGTC

-1000 WDAATSPFAFGH
+1000 WDAATSPFSFGH

-1017 SHRVAGVSAF
+1017 SDRVAGVSAF

-1035 TVIAG
+1035 TVLSG
-1040 YSGADEPRHGLTAWP
+1040 YTGADEPRHGLTVWP
-1055 AELFLIRGDDHAA
+1055 AELFLVRGADEGAA
-1068 AQREALRLRALVD
+1068 RAEAARLRSLADPRV
-1081 ARTPLRSLAA
+1081 PLRSLAA
-1091 ACGTGT
+1091 ACGDGP
-1097 VQAAFVVSDHSALFK
+1097 VQAAFVVSTHESLLK
-1112 ALEDVEAWRS
+1112 ALADVEAWRPS
-1122 SAVVSL
+1122 EVVRL
-1128 RTGERPQVAFL
+1128 RGGERPKVAFL

-1160 LQDFLDSRYEQV
+1160 LQDFLDERYERV

-1177 ALTADDVARQRAA
+1177 ALTADDVARQRAE
-1190 ITDTRNAQPTLGIA
+1190 ITDTRNAQPALGIA

-1209 SLLESVGI
+1209 ALLDSVDV

-1238 FGSSD
+1238 FGPEE
-1243 LLSLSAARAE
+1243 LLELSAARAE
-1253 AMLEA
+1253 AMLDA

-1265 MAAVSAPVASVEAL
+1265 MAAVSAPLDAVEAL
-1279 LPPDVVVANHNA
+1279 LPADVVVANHNA

-1298 GPTSAVHG
+1298 GPTAAVHR
-1306 AVEVLRGAGLTV
+1306 AVDVLREAGLSV
-1318 KNIPVAAAFHSPLM
+1318 RNIPVAAAFHSPLM
-1332 AGARDRFAARLAD
+1332 AGARDRFAARLAAMS
-1345 VPLGSPRFPVWSNVS
+1345 LGEKAFPVWSNV
-1360 AEPHSDVAS
+1360 AAQPHEDVRD

-1374 LAGRVRFVDQI
+1374 LAGRVRFVDQV

-1428 FLRTLAALA
+1428 FLRTLAELA
-1437 VAGVEVDTAPLFED
+1437 AAGVEVDAAPLFED

-1456 TAVPPRP
+1456 TAVPPRAR
-1463 GWYVDGGLVRDANG
+1463 WYVDGGLVRDANG

-1488 EFPTLRVGSG
+1488 EFPTLRVGAG

-1528 TEPASVPS
+1528 TAP
-1536 PRTGPVSRQV
+1536 
-1546 IDQPVVPVAAPAAGQ
+1546 AAPAAPVTQ
-1561 QEDVASVV
+1561 VIEQAVVVVSPEKHQDEPQEDVGAVV
-1569 LRTISVRT
+1569 LRTISTRT
-1577 GYPAE
+1577 GYPVE
-1582 MLQPGLDLEADLSID
+1582 MLLPGLDLEADLSID

-1609 AELGAAGSV
+1609 AELGASGSV

-1626 IEGIVGWFAASG
+1626 IEGIVGWFGTSAPASA
-1638 GPQHVAVSN
+1638 PVKDVRAV
-1647 VDSPHG
+1647 
-1653 DKRIVNKPIVNILTI
+1653 
-1668 VVQTI
+1668 VVRTI
-1673 STRTGYPVEMLQ
+1673 STRTGYPAEMLL

-1706 ELAQELGAVGSVDE
+1706 ELVAELGASGSVDD

-1725 TIEGIVGWFG
+1725 TIDGIVGWFG
-1735 ETPAV
+1735 D
-1740 TTAAPASAL
+1740 TT
-1749 PASALPASALP
+1749 
-1760 APALPAGKSGRLVR
+1760 APALTAPEPALEAPKGGRLVR
-1774 LVPQVV
+1774 LVPRVV
-1780 AADPAAPTDL
+1780 PAEPAAAVDL
-1790 TGKTVLIIDDNGIG
+1790 TGKTVLIVDDNGIG

-1813 HTARPRV
+1813 HTARPRI
-1820 EPSFPADLEG
+1820 EPSFPADLG
-1830 VDVVVRLHAQLPE
+1830 GIDVVVRLGARLPE

-1853 NGIALVVVTT
+1853 TGVALVVVTA

-1877 PADIGLH
+1877 PGDIGLH
-1884 GLIRTAALE
+1884 GLVRTAALE

-1898 VRSVDV
+1898 VRAVDV
-1904 NPKESHRDIATALLA
+1904 NTKESHRDIATALLA
-1919 EIGPGPAVVGYHAGR
+1919 EIGPGPAVVGYQAGK
-1934 RQVIEAIEA
+1934 RQVIDAIA
-1943 ELPPADL
+1943 TDL
-1950 TLDADSVV
+1950 EPRPLALDADSVV

-1966 ITALAAQELA
+1966 ITALAATALA
-1976 DRTGCHIELI
+1976 ERTGCHVELV
-1986 GRTPTTPEDHRLS
+1986 GRTPIAAEDHRLA

-2006 VVKALFEIGETT
+2006 LVKALFELGEKEN
-2018 DVPAKARK
+2018 VPAKARK
-2026 VLAEREVRTT
+2026 VLAEREVRQT

-2042 KASSVRYHECD
+2042 TASSVRYHECD
-2053 VTDAEAVARVVDD
+2053 VTDAEAVSRVLDD
-2066 IKARFGR
+2066 VKARFGR
-2073 LDGVVH
+2073 IDGVIH

-2143 MARFWGAQ
+2143 MARFWGAH

-2167 AVGLANEYARRGIP
+2167 AVGLADEYARRGIP
-2181 LIQPEQG
+2181 LIEPRQG
-2188 VEALLNEIANGQ
+2188 VDALLAEIAAG
-2200 DAQVVYRWEA
+2200 DDVQVVYRWEA

>member
-1 MSAVNMLTDRERVL
+1 MLSDRDRVL

-32 RAGGLGVLDLGPNA
+32 RAGGLGVLDAGSTLAG
-46 AADLGRV
+46 DLKRV
-53 ARRHPRAFGVRL
+53 AKRHEGAFAVRL
-65 HGPLTVPLPDAV
+65 HGPLTGALPDVV

-84 VRYVPNLAEL
+84 VRYVPNQVEL
-94 GERAVLAVITSV
+94 GERRVLAVVTSV
-106 AEAVAAIEFGATGLI
+106 AEAVVAIEFGADGLI
-121 AKGAESGGRVGGS
+121 AKGAEAGGRVGGS

-145 VTDLPV
+145 ITDLPV
-151 WVAGSIGPDTAAAAL
+151 WLAGSIGPDTAAAAV

-180 LLAEA
+180 LVAEA

-198 MMDGADTVVNDGLRV
+198 AMDGADTVVHGGLRV

-221 IGQEGSLADF
+221 IGQEGAF
-231 YRNSFGTV
+231 AEFNRTSFGTV

-245 ITRGIRDNLTLA
+245 IQRAIRDNVAQA
-257 GEHRPIRSGGPFCD
+257 GRRRSLRAGGPFCD

-289 DQPAFAAA
+289 DQPAFAQA

-311 MEGPAVRELL
+311 MEGRAVRELL
-321 DHTAAKLGERPWGV
+321 EQTAAKLGDRPWGV

-343 ELRARQMEAVLAVR
+343 ELRARQLEAVLAVK

-365 GTPAQAR
+365 GTPTQAR
-372 ELEDAGIEAF
+372 ELESAGIEAF

-445 DARSAAMISAMTA
+445 DARSAAMIDAMTA

-513 CAQTSYVDTFEQA
+513 CAQTSYVGTFEQA

-559 DESGLV
+559 GENGLEE
-565 PVGEDEQRREGMFM
+565 VGEDEQRREGMFM
-579 IGQVATLRSDRT
+579 IGQVATLRNERT
-591 TIAAL
+591 TIARL

-603 VLPETGADAAVAE
+603 VLPESLAAEGERE
-616 PLDVAIVGM
+616 PLDVAVVGM

-635 AEFWANVLAGTD
+635 AEFWSNILNGTD
-647 SITEIPPD
+647 SVTEIPPD

-662 GSPFTRGG
+662 DSPFKWGG

-681 FGIPPASL
+681 YGIPPASL

-694 AQLLALEVSARALR
+694 AQLLALEVAARALK
-708 DAGYATRVF
+708 DAGYETRVF
-717 DRERTSVI
+717 DRERASVI

-748 ISDLDDHLP
+748 IRGLDDHLP
-757 KLTEDSFPG
+757 ALTEDSFPG
-766 VLGNVIAGR
+766 VLGNVISGR
-775 IANRLD
+775 VANRLD

-856 GEGVAAVVLKRL
+856 GEGVACLVLKRL
-868 ADAERDG
+868 SDAERDG
-875 DRVYA
+875 DRIYA

-885 GASSDGRSMG
+885 GASSDGRAKG

-917 PVTDVGLVEAHGTGT
+917 PVTSVGLVEAHGTGT

-946 FSGVEPGTC
+946 FASVEPGTC

-980 LAVHTGVRPGT
+980 LAVHTGLRPGT
-991 LHVKQPNAF
+991 LHVKRPNAF
-1000 WDAATSPFAFGH
+1000 WDAETSPFAFGH
-1012 RTWAS
+1012 RTWAAK
-1017 SHRVAGVSAF
+1017 HRVAGVSAF

-1035 TVIAG
+1035 AVLTG
-1040 YSGADEPRHGLTAWP
+1040 YDGADEPRHGLTLWP
-1055 AELFLIRGDDHAA
+1055 AELFLIRGENPEA
-1068 AQREALRLRALVD
+1068 AQREAARLAALVD
-1081 ARTPLRSLAA
+1081 PGTPLRSLAA
-1091 ACGTGT
+1091 ACGSGA
-1097 VQAAFVVSDHSALFK
+1097 VQAAFVVSDHDSLRSAL
-1112 ALEDVEAWRS
+1112 ADVTAWR
-1122 SAVVSL
+1122 ANDIVQL
-1128 RTGERPQVAFL
+1128 RGGDRPKVAFL

-1151 LDLVTAFPR
+1151 LDLVTAFPW
-1160 LQDFLDSRYEQV
+1160 LQEFVDSRYERV

-1177 ALTADDVARQRAA
+1177 ALTAEDVARQRAE
-1190 ITDTRNAQPTLGIA
+1190 ITDTRMAQPTLGIA

-1209 SLLESVGI
+1209 ALLESVGVK
-1217 RPDLAGGH
+1217 PDLAGGH
-1225 SYGELVALSAAGV
+1225 SYGELVALTAAGV
-1238 FGSSD
+1238 FEPAA
-1243 LLSLSAARAE
+1243 LLDLSAARAE

-1265 MAAVSAPVASVEAL
+1265 MAAVSAPLTEVELL
-1279 LPPDVVVANHNA
+1279 LPSDVVVANHNA

-1298 GPTSAVHG
+1298 GPTKAVEN
-1306 AVEVLRGAGLTV
+1306 AVEVLRDAGLSV
-1318 KNIPVAAAFHSPLM
+1318 KSIPVAAAFHSPLM
-1332 AGARDRFAARLAD
+1332 AGARDRFAARLSAISI
-1345 VPLGSPRFPVWSNVS
+1345 GETAFPVWSNVT
-1360 AEPHSDVAS
+1360 AQPHTDVRD

-1374 LAGRVRFVDQI
+1374 LAGRVRFVDEI

-1437 VAGVEVDTAPLFED
+1437 VAGVEVDATPLFED

-1456 TAVPPRP
+1456 AVVPQRP

-1498 LGRDE
+1498 LSRDE

-1528 TEPASVPS
+1528 T
-1536 PRTGPVSRQV
+1536 
-1546 IDQPVVPVAAPAAGQ
+1546 APAVPAPMPVIEQ
-1561 QEDVASVV
+1561 AQASPPRAKPQEDVATVV
-1569 LRTISVRT
+1569 LRTISDRT
-1577 GYPAE
+1577 GYPVE

-1597 SIKRTEIVGELV
+1597 SIKRTEIVGEL
-1609 AELGAAGSV
+1609 AQTLGASGSI
-1618 DELAQLKT
+1618 DELAQLRT
-1626 IEGIVGWFAASG
+1626 IEGIVGWFGAA
-1638 GPQHVAVSN
+1638 PVSAPARD
-1647 VDSPHG
+1647 V
-1653 DKRIVNKPIVNILTI
+1653 RT
-1668 VVQTI
+1668 VVLRTI

-1706 ELAQELGAVGSVDE
+1706 ELAQELGAPGSVDE

-1725 TIEGIVGWFG
+1725 TIDGIVGWFG
-1735 ETPAV
+1735 EA
-1740 TTAAPASAL
+1740 
-1749 PASALPASALP
+1749 P
-1760 APALPAGKSGRLVR
+1760 APAPAVAAAPPRVPGTGRLVR
-1774 LVPQVV
+1774 LVPRVV
-1780 AADPAAPTDL
+1780 PCEPAEPVDL
-1790 TGKTVLIIDDNGIG
+1790 TGKSVLIVDDNGIG

-1820 EPSFPADLEG
+1820 EPVFPADLTG
-1830 VDVVVRLHAQLPE
+1830 IDVIIRLGARLPE

-1853 NGIALVVVTT
+1853 NGINLLVVTT
-1863 GGGTFGFDHQPDEL
+1863 GGGTFGFDHTPDEL

-1893 YPDLV
+1893 HPDLV
-1898 VRSVDV
+1898 VRAVDV

-1919 EIGPGPAVVGYHAGR
+1919 EIGPGPAVVGYQAGK
-1934 RQVIEAIEA
+1934 RQVIEAVPT
-1943 ELPPADL
+1943 ELGTSALDL
-1950 TLDADSVV
+1950 NADSVV

-1966 ITALAAQELA
+1966 ITALAATALA

-1986 GRTPTTPEDHRLS
+1986 GRTPIAPEDHRLS
-1999 HATTEPE
+1999 HAGTEPE
-2006 VVKALFEIGETT
+2006 LVKALFELGEKEN
-2018 DVPAKARK
+2018 VPAKARE
-2026 VLAEREVRTT
+2026 VLAEREVRQTL
-2036 MERLRA
+2036 ERLRA

-2053 VTDAEAVARVVDD
+2053 VTDAEAVGKVIDD
-2066 IKARFGR
+2066 VKARFGR
-2073 LDGVVH
+2073 IDGVVH
-2079 GAGVLDDKLIEA
+2079 GAGVLDDKLITA

-2106 GAKAFGDG
+2106 GAKAVDTLGTEG

-2143 MARFWGAQ
+2143 MARFWGTQ

-2167 AVGLANEYARRGIP
+2167 AVDLADEYARRGIG
-2181 LIQPEQG
+2181 LIDPEQG
-2188 VEALLNEIANGQ
+2188 VEALLNEIAGGT
-2200 DAQVVYRWEA
+2200 DVQVVYRWEA

>member
-1 MSAVNMLTDRERVL
+1 MNMLSDRDRVL
-15 CLSPFGTPNP
+15 CLSPFSTPNP

-32 RAGGLGVLDLGPNA
+32 RAGALGVLDLGPHA
-46 AADLGRV
+46 AADLARV
-53 ARRHPRAFGVRL
+53 AARHPRSFGVRV
-65 HGPLTVPLPDAV
+65 HGPLAVPLPDAV

-84 VRYVPNLAEL
+84 ARYRPNPAEL
-94 GERAVLAVITSV
+94 GERRLLAVVTSV
-106 AEAVAAIEFGATGLI
+106 AEAAAAIEHGAAGLI

-145 VTDLPV
+145 LTDLPV

-175 EGQLT
+175 EGQLA
-180 LLAEA
+180 LVAEA

-213 HVRQNTLE
+213 HVRQNALE
-221 IGQEGSLADF
+221 IGQEGSFADS
-231 YRNSFGTV
+231 YRTSFGTV

-245 ITRGIRDNLTLA
+245 IARGVTENLTLA
-257 GEHRPIRSGGPFCD
+257 GERRSVRPGGPFCD

-311 MEGPAVRELL
+311 MEGDAVRALL
-321 DHTAAKLGERPWGV
+321 DETAAELGERPWGV
-335 GLLGFAPP
+335 GLLGFAPA
-343 ELRARQMEAVLAVR
+343 ELRARQMAAVLAVK

-426 DVLRGREKDVVAL
+426 DVLKGREKDLADVTAL

-445 DARSAAMISAMTA
+445 DARSAAMIDAMTA
-458 PLAARGA
+458 PIAANGA

-526 RAELTGL
+526 RGELESL

-559 DESGLV
+559 ENGVLTE
-565 PVGEDEQRREGMFM
+565 VGEDEQRREGMFM
-579 IGQVATLRSDRT
+579 IGQVATLRHDRT
-591 TIAAL
+591 TIAQL
-596 HEDIVSG
+596 HEDITSG
-603 VLPETGADAAVAE
+603 VLPETVHE
-616 PLDVAIVGM
+616 TTETQPLDIAIVGM

-662 GSPFTRGG
+662 GSPFRWGG
-670 FLPRTAFDPLA
+670 FIPRTAFDPLA
-681 FGIPPASL
+681 YGIPPASL

-694 AQLLALEVSARALR
+694 AQLLALEVSAKALR

-748 ISDLDDHLP
+748 VRGLEDHLP
-757 KLTEDSFPG
+757 ALTEDSFPG

-775 IANRLD
+775 VANRLD

-824 SAHDYQMF
+824 SAHDYEMF
-832 ASVKALSAKG
+832 ASVKALSAQG

-885 GASSDGRSMG
+885 GASSDGRSRG

-904 QRALRRAYASAGL
+904 QRALKRAYASAGL
-917 PVTDVGLVEAHGTGT
+917 PVTEVGLVEAHGTGT
-932 VVGDRTELASLTEM
+932 VVGDRTELAALTEM
-946 FSGVEPGTC
+946 FAGLEPGTC

-980 LAVHTGVRPGT
+980 LAVHTGIRPGT

-1000 WDAATSPFAFGH
+1000 WDAATSPFTFGH

-1017 SHRVAGVSAF
+1017 RHRVAGVSAF

-1035 TVIAG
+1035 TVLTG
-1040 YSGADEPRHGLTAWP
+1040 YPGADEPRHGLTAWP
-1055 AELFLIRGDDHAA
+1055 AELFLIRGDAHAEA
-1068 AQREALRLRALVD
+1068 ARLKTLAD
-1081 ARTPLRSLAA
+1081 ERTPLRELAA
-1091 ACGTGT
+1091 ACGTGP
-1097 VQAAFVVSDHSALFK
+1097 VQAAFVVSDHAALRK
-1112 ALEDVEAWRS
+1112 ALDDVEAGRES
-1122 SAVVSL
+1122 DVVSW
-1128 RTGERPQVAFL
+1128 RTGERPRVAFL

-1160 LQDFLDSRYEQV
+1160 LQDFLDARYERV

-1177 ALTADDVARQRAA
+1177 ALTAEDVARQRAE
-1190 ITDTRNAQPTLGIA
+1190 ITDTRNAQPALGIA

-1209 SLLESVGI
+1209 ALLDSVGV

-1238 FGSSD
+1238 FGTRE
-1243 LLSLSAARAE
+1243 LLDLSAARAA

-1265 MAAVSAPVASVEAL
+1265 MAAVTASIDAVEAL
-1279 LPPDVVVANHNA
+1279 LPNDVVVANHNS

-1298 GPTSAVHG
+1298 GPTEAVHR
-1306 AVEVLRGAGLTV
+1306 AVDQLRDAGLTV

-1332 AGARDRFAARLAD
+1332 AGARDRFAVELA
-1345 VPLGSPRFPVWSNVS
+1345 GIETGEPRFPVWSNVS
-1360 AEPHSDVAS
+1360 ARPHTDVRA

-1374 LAGRVRFVDQI
+1374 LAGRVRFVDQV
-1385 ESMYAAGARIFVEA
+1385 ESMYQAGARIFVEA
-1399 GPGGVLTSLVGK
+1399 GPGGVLTSLVGR

-1477 DALPGGLRPAT
+1477 NALPGGLRPAT
-1488 EFPTLRVGSG
+1488 EFPTLKVGSG

-1503 IIEKFLDGMRDAVSA
+1503 IVEKFLDGMRDAVSA

-1528 TEPASVPS
+1528 TAPAEVPA
-1536 PRTGPVSRQV
+1536 PRQV
-1546 IDQPVVPVAAPAAGQ
+1546 IDQHPVVVAEPVAKP
-1561 QEDVASVV
+1561 QEDVGAVV
-1569 LRTISVRT
+1569 LRTISART
-1577 GYPAE
+1577 GYPVE

-1609 AELGAAGSV
+1609 AELGAAGEV

-1626 IEGIVGWFAASG
+1626 IEGIVGWFGAAT
-1638 GPQHVAVSN
+1638 PVAARGLDV
-1647 VDSPHG
+1647 
-1653 DKRIVNKPIVNILTI
+1653 RA
-1668 VVQTI
+1668 VVLRTI

-1706 ELAQELGAVGSVDE
+1706 ELAQELGAPGEVDE

-1725 TIEGIVGWFG
+1725 TIDGIVAWFG
-1735 ETPAV
+1735 DT
-1740 TTAAPASAL
+1740 
-1749 PASALPASALP
+1749 
-1760 APALPAGKSGRLVR
+1760 PALPAAPVVAAPEVVPGSTGRLVR

-1780 AADPAAPTDL
+1780 PADPASPTDL
-1790 TGKTVLIIDDNGIG
+1790 TGRSVLIIDDNGIG

-1813 HTARPRV
+1813 HEAVPRV
-1820 EPSFPADLEG
+1820 EPAFPDDLTG
-1830 VDVVVRLHAQLPE
+1830 VDVVVRLQARLPE
-1843 AFSEVKACVT
+1843 AFSEVKACVRS
-1853 NGIALVVVTT
+1853 GVALVVVTT

-1919 EIGPGPAVVGYHAGR
+1919 EIGPGPAVVGYTAGR
-1934 RQVIEAIEA
+1934 RQVIEAVETVLPQG
-1943 ELPPADL
+1943 ELG
-1950 TLDADSVV
+1950 LDADSVV

-1966 ITALAAQELA
+1966 ITALAATALA
-1976 DRTGCHIELI
+1976 ERTGCHVELI
-1986 GRTPTTPEDHRLS
+1986 GRTPIAAEDHRLG

-2006 VVKALFEIGETT
+2006 LVRALFELGEKEN
-2018 DVPAKARK
+2018 VPAKARE
-2026 VLAEREVRTT
+2026 VLAEREVRAT
-2036 MERLRA
+2036 MERLRD

-2053 VTDAEAVARVVDD
+2053 VTDAEAVRRVVDD
-2066 IKARFGR
+2066 ITARFGR
-2073 LDGVVH
+2073 LDGVIH

-2091 KTQESFDRVWATKVN
+2091 KTQESFDRVWATKVV
-2106 GAKAFGDG
+2106 GAKAFSDG

-2129 GQADYSAAN
+2129 GQADYAAAN

-2167 AVGLANEYARRGIP
+2167 AVGLADEYARRGIP
-2181 LIQPEQG
+2181 LIEPGQG
-2188 VEALLNEIANGQ
+2188 VDALLNEIATGQ
-2200 DAQVVYRWEA
+2200 DVQVVYRWEA

>member
-1 MSAVNMLTDRERVL
+1 MLSDRERVL
-15 CLSPFGTPNP
+15 CLSPFSTPNP
-25 ALVVAAE
+25 ALVVAAG
-32 RAGGLGVLDLGPNA
+32 RAGGVGVLDLGPNA

-53 ARRHPRAFGVRL
+53 LKRHPRAFGVRL
-65 HGPLTVPLPDAV
+65 HGPLTVDLPEEA

-84 VRYVPNLAEL
+84 AEYVPTRAEL
-94 GERAVLAVITSV
+94 GERRTLAVVTSV
-106 AEAVAAIEFGATGLI
+106 AEAVEAIEFGVAGLI

-145 VTDLPV
+145 LTDLPV
-151 WVAGSIGPDTAAAAL
+151 WVAGSIGPDTAAAAV

-180 LLAEA
+180 LVAEV
-185 RKHISGEIVNAVR
+185 RKQISGEIVNAVR

-213 HVRQNTLE
+213 HVRQNALE
-221 IGQEGSLADF
+221 IGQEGAF
-231 YRNSFGTV
+231 AEFNRTSFGTV

-245 ITRGIRDNLTLA
+245 IQRGIRENLTLA
-257 GEHRPIRSGGPFCD
+257 GEHRAIRAGGAFCE

-311 MEGPAVRELL
+311 MEGAAVRELL
-321 DHTAAKLGERPWGV
+321 DHTAEKLGDRPWGV

-343 ELRARQMEAVLAVR
+343 ELRARQMEAVLATR
-357 PRYAIVAG
+357 PKYAIVAG

-426 DVLRGREKDVVAL
+426 DVLKGREKDVVAL

-490 FQQVALEC
+490 FQQVAIEC

-513 CAQTSYVDTFEQA
+513 CAQSSYVDTFEQA
-526 RAELTGL
+526 RKELAGL
-533 SKQESWERLEQ
+533 PKQESWERLEQ

-559 DESGLV
+559 DEQGLKA
-565 PVGEDEQRREGMFM
+565 VGEDEQRREGMFM
-579 IGQVATLRSDRT
+579 IGQVATLRSETT
-591 TIAAL
+591 TIAEL

-603 VLPETGADAAVAE
+603 VLPETGADTVEPE

-625 AAIMPGARDV
+625 AAIMPGAHDV
-635 AEFWANVLAGTD
+635 AEFWANVLKGTD
-647 SITEIPPD
+647 SITEIPLD

-662 GSPFTRGG
+662 DSPFRWGG

-681 FGIPPASL
+681 YGIPPASL

-694 AQLLALEVSARALR
+694 AQLLALEVSAQALK

-748 ISDLDDHLP
+748 VRGLDDHLP

-775 IANRLD
+775 VANRLD

-832 ASVKALSAKG
+832 ASVKALSAQG
-842 RCATFDSAADGIAL
+842 RCATFDSTADGIAL
-856 GEGVAAVVLKRL
+856 GEGVACVVLKRL
-868 ADAERDG
+868 EDAERDG

-885 GASSDGRSMG
+885 GASSDGRARG

-904 QRALRRAYASAGL
+904 QRALKRAYAAAGV

-1000 WDAATSPFAFGH
+1000 WDSRTSPFTFGH

-1017 SHRVAGVSAF
+1017 GNRVAGVSAF

-1035 TVIAG
+1035 TVLAG
-1040 YSGADEPRHGLTAWP
+1040 YTGADEPRHGLTVWP
-1055 AELFLIRGDDHAA
+1055 AELFLIRGDDQAA
-1068 AQREALRLRALVD
+1068 AQREAARLAALVD
-1081 ARTPLRSLAA
+1081 PRTPLRSLAA
-1091 ACGTGT
+1091 ACGEGT
-1097 VQAAFVVSDHSALFK
+1097 VQAVFVVSDHESLRDAL
-1112 ALEDVEAWRS
+1112 ADVEAWRS
-1122 SAVVSL
+1122 SDVVRL
-1128 RTGERPQVAFL
+1128 RSGERPKIAFL

-1160 LQDFLDSRYEQV
+1160 LKDFVDARYERV

-1177 ALTADDVARQRAA
+1177 ALTAEDVSRQRAE

-1209 SLLESVGI
+1209 ALLDSVGV

-1225 SYGELVALSAAGV
+1225 SYGELVALAAAGA
-1238 FGSSD
+1238 FD
-1243 LLSLSAARAE
+1243 AAELLQLSAARAE

-1258 VGEDPGT
+1258 VGDDPGT
-1265 MAAVSAPVASVEAL
+1265 MAAVSAPLAEVEAL

-1291 PDQVVIS
+1291 PEQVVIS
-1298 GPTSAVHG
+1298 GPTGAVHN
-1306 AVEVLRGAGLTV
+1306 AVELLKNAGLTV
-1318 KNIPVAAAFHSPLM
+1318 KNIPVAAAFHSQLM
-1332 AGARDRFAARLAD
+1332 AGARDRFAARLAAT
-1345 VPLGSPRFPVWSNVS
+1345 PIGETSFPVWSNVT
-1360 AEPHSDVAS
+1360 AEPHTDVRD

-1418 QALRCDDHVT
+1418 RALRCDDHVT
-1428 FLRTLAALA
+1428 FLRTMAELA
-1437 VAGVEVDTAPLFED
+1437 VAGVEVDAAPLFED

-1456 TAVPPRP
+1456 TTVPQRP
-1463 GWYVDGGLVRDANG
+1463 SWYVDGGLVRDANG

-1488 EFPTLRVGSG
+1488 EFPALRVGSG

-1503 IIEKFLDGMRDAVSA
+1503 IVEKFLDGMRDAVSA

-1528 TEPASVPS
+1528 TAPAAVPA
-1536 PRTGPVSRQV
+1536 PLPVIEQTV
-1546 IDQPVVPVAAPAAGQ
+1546 VVPVAAP
-1561 QEDVASVV
+1561 QEDVATVV
-1569 LRTISVRT
+1569 LRTISTRT
-1577 GYPAE
+1577 GYPVE

-1626 IEGIVGWFAASG
+1626 IEGIVGWFGAAAPVSAPG
-1638 GPQHVAVSN
+1638 KDVRAV
-1647 VDSPHG
+1647 VL
-1653 DKRIVNKPIVNILTI
+1653 R
-1668 VVQTI
+1668 TI

-1706 ELAQELGAVGSVDE
+1706 ELASELGATGSVDE

-1725 TIEGIVGWFG
+1725 TIDGIVGWFG
-1735 ETPAV
+1735 DTS
-1740 TTAAPASAL
+1740 APAL
-1749 PASALPASALP
+1749 TP
-1760 APALPAGKSGRLVR
+1760 APALAPGRLVR

-1780 AADPAAPTDL
+1780 PLEPAQPADL

-1813 HTARPRV
+1813 HTARPRI
-1820 EPSFPADLEG
+1820 EPAFPDDLTG
-1830 VDVVVRLHAQLPE
+1830 IDVVVRLGARLPE

-1853 NGIALVVVTT
+1853 GNVNLVVVTT
-1863 GGGTFGFDHQPDEL
+1863 GGGTFGFDHTPDEL

-1898 VRSVDV
+1898 VRAVDV
-1904 NPKESHRDIATALLA
+1904 NTKESHRDIATALLA
-1919 EIGPGPAVVGYHAGR
+1919 EIGPGPAVVGYQAGR
-1934 RQVIEAIEA
+1934 RQVIDAVPA
-1943 ELPPADL
+1943 ELDTAVLDL
-1950 TLDADSVV
+1950 NADSVV

-1966 ITALAAQELA
+1966 ITALAAAALA
-1976 DRTGCHIELI
+1976 ERTGCHIELI
-1986 GRTPTTPEDHRLS
+1986 GRTPIAPEDHRLS

-2006 VVKALFEIGETT
+2006 LVKALFELGEK
-2018 DVPAKARK
+2018 DNVPAKARK
-2026 VLAEREVRTT
+2026 VLAEREVRQTL
-2036 MERLRA
+2036 ERLRA

-2053 VTDAEAVARVVDD
+2053 VTDADAVGKVVDD

-2073 LDGVVH
+2073 LDGVIH
-2079 GAGVLDDKLIEA
+2079 GAGVLDDKLIA
-2091 KTQESFDRVWATKVN
+2091 DKTQESFDRVWATKVN
-2106 GAKAFGDG
+2106 GAKAFDISGTDG

-2143 MARFWGAQ
+2143 LARFWGTQ
-2151 RRVVAVDWGP
+2151 RRVVAIDWGP

-2167 AVGLANEYARRGIP
+2167 AVGLADEYARRGIP
-2181 LIQPEQG
+2181 LIEPQLG
-2188 VEALLNEIANGQ
+2188 VDALLNEIANGQ
-2200 DAQVVYRWEA
+2200 DVQVVYRWEA

>member
-1 MSAVNMLTDRERVL
+1 MSAVNMLSDRERVL

-32 RAGGLGVLDLGPNA
+32 RAGGLGVLDLGTHA
-46 AADLGRV
+46 AADLARV
-53 ARRHPRAFGVRL
+53 CARHPRAFGVRL
-65 HGPLTVPLPDAV
+65 HGPLAVPLPDVV
-77 DTVVVDL
+77 DTVVIDL
-84 VRYVPNLAEL
+84 ERHRPDRAEL
-94 GERAVLAVITSV
+94 GERRVLVVVTSV
-106 AEAVAAIEFGATGLI
+106 ADAVAAIEYGATGLI

-145 VTDLPV
+145 LTDLPV
-151 WVAGSIGPDTAAAAL
+151 WAAGSIGPDTAAAAV

-175 EGQLT
+175 EGQLA
-180 LLAEA
+180 LVAEA
-185 RKHISGEIVNAVR
+185 RKHISSEFVNAIR
-198 MMDGADTVVNDGLRV
+198 MMDGADTVVIDGLRV

-231 YRNSFGTV
+231 YRSSFGTV

-245 ITRGIRDNLTLA
+245 IARGIRENLTLA
-257 GEHRPIRSGGPFCD
+257 GERRPIRPAGPFCD

-311 MEGPAVRELL
+311 MEGPAVRTLL
-321 DHTAAKLGERPWGV
+321 EDTAAKLGDRPWGV

-357 PRYAIVAG
+357 PKYAIVAG
-365 GTPAQAR
+365 GTPTQAR

-414 PRTSFTLWQQQI
+414 PRSSFTLWQQQI
-426 DVLRGREKDVVAL
+426 DVLRGREADVVAL
-439 FAGGIH
+439 FAGGVH

-458 PLAARGA
+458 PIAARGA
-465 AIGVLVGTAYLF
+465 AVGVLVGTAYLF

-498 EDTALLETSPGHAVR
+498 ADTALLETSPGHAVR
-513 CAQTSYVDTFEQA
+513 CAQTSYVDTFERA
-526 RAELTGL
+526 RAEVSGL

-559 DESGLV
+559 DDDGLRQA
-565 PVGEDEQRREGMFM
+565 GEDEQRREGMFM
-579 IGQVATLRSDRT
+579 IGQVATLRSERT
-591 TIAAL
+591 TIARL

-603 VLPETGADAAVAE
+603 VLPGTDEEQPGSA

-647 SITEIPPD
+647 SITEVPPE
-655 RWSPERY
+655 RWSPERC
-662 GSPFTRGG
+662 GSPFTKGG

-681 FGIPPASL
+681 YGIPPASL

-694 AQLLALEVSARALR
+694 AQLLALEVSAKALE

-737 YTVRTALPALG
+737 YTIRTALPALG
-748 ISDLDDHLP
+748 IHGLDDHLP
-757 KLTEDSFPG
+757 ALTEDSFPG

-775 IANRLD
+775 VANRLD

-832 ASVKALSAKG
+832 ASVKALSARG

-875 DRVYA
+875 DRIYA
-880 VIKGI
+880 VVKGI

-904 QRALRRAYASAGL
+904 QRALRRAYASAGV
-917 PVTDVGLVEAHGTGT
+917 PVTEVGLVEAHGTGT
-932 VVGDRTELASLTEM
+932 VVGDRTELRSLTEM
-946 FSGVEPGTC
+946 FAGVEPGTC

-1000 WDAATSPFAFGH
+1000 WDAATSPFTFGH

-1017 SHRVAGVSAF
+1017 GNRVAGVSAF

-1035 TVIAG
+1035 TVLAG
-1040 YSGADEPRHGLTAWP
+1040 YTGADEPWHGLTAWP
-1055 AELFLIRGDDHAA
+1055 AELFLIRGSDPAA
-1068 AQREALRLRALVD
+1068 AQREAARLSALVD
-1081 ARTPLRSLAA
+1081 DRTPVRSLAA
-1091 ACGTGT
+1091 ACGSGT
-1097 VQAAFVVSDHSALFK
+1097 VQAAFVVSDHASLRRAL
-1112 ALEDVEAWRS
+1112 ADVEAWRAS
-1122 SAVVSL
+1122 DVVSL
-1128 RTGERPQVAFL
+1128 RTGERPKVAFL

-1160 LQDFLDSRYEQV
+1160 LQDLLDARYERV

-1177 ALTADDVARQRAA
+1177 ALTAEDVARQRAE
-1190 ITDTRNAQPTLGIA
+1190 ITDTRNAQPALGIA

-1209 SLLESVGI
+1209 ALLDSVGV

-1225 SYGELVALSAAGV
+1225 SYGELVALAVAGA
-1238 FGSSD
+1238 FDASE
-1243 LLSLSAARAE
+1243 LLELSAVRAE

-1265 MAAVSAPVASVEAL
+1265 MAVVSAPLDEVEAL
-1279 LPPDVVVANHNA
+1279 LPADVVVANHNA
-1291 PDQVVIS
+1291 PSQVVIS
-1298 GPTSAVHG
+1298 GATDAVRR
-1306 AVEVLRGAGLTV
+1306 AVEVVRGAGFVV
-1318 KNIPVAAAFHSPLM
+1318 KDIPVAAAFHSPLM
-1332 AGARDRFAARLAD
+1332 AGARDRFAARLGR
-1345 VPLGSPRFPVWSNVS
+1345 VSWGSLRFPVWSNVS
-1360 AEPHSDVAS
+1360 AAPHVDVLD

-1374 LAGRVRFVDQI
+1374 LSGRVRFVEQI

-1399 GPGGVLTSLVGK
+1399 GPGGVLGSLVAK

-1418 QALRCDDHVT
+1418 TALRCDGHVT

-1456 TAVPPRP
+1456 TTVPQRAS
-1463 GWYVDGGLVRDANG
+1463 WYVDGGLVRDANG

-1488 EFPTLRVGSG
+1488 EMPVVRVGSG

-1503 IIEKFLDGMRDAVSA
+1503 IVEKFLDGMRDAVSA

-1528 TEPASVPS
+1528 TAPASVPGNV
-1536 PRTGPVSRQV
+1536 PAVRQV
-1546 IDQPVVPVAAPAAGQ
+1546 VEAVPDGVVAPGVAVPLAGAAP
-1561 QEDVASVV
+1561 QEDVATVV
-1569 LRTISVRT
+1569 LRTISTRT
-1577 GYPAE
+1577 GYPVE
-1582 MLQPGLDLEADLSID
+1582 MLRPGLDLEADLSID

-1609 AELGAAGSV
+1609 AELGATGAV

-1626 IEGIVGWFAASG
+1626 IDGIVA
-1638 GPQHVAVSN
+1638 
-1647 VDSPHG
+1647 
-1653 DKRIVNKPIVNILTI
+1653 
-1668 VVQTI
+1668 
-1673 STRTGYPVEMLQ
+1673 
-1685 PGLDLEADLS
+1685 
-1695 IDSIKRAEIVG
+1695 
-1706 ELAQELGAVGSVDE
+1706 
-1720 LAQLK
+1720 
-1725 TIEGIVGWFG
+1725 WFG
-1735 ETPAV
+1735 EASGEEATSPRAV
-1740 TTAAPASAL
+1740 TAQAAPPHAAV
-1749 PASALPASALP
+1749 PTQPP
-1760 APALPAGKSGRLVR
+1760 GRLVR
-1774 LVPQVV
+1774 LVPRVV
-1780 AADPAAPTDL
+1780 PAAPAAPADL
-1790 TGKTVLIIDDNGIG
+1790 TGTTVLIIDDNGIG

-1820 EPSFPADLEG
+1820 EPVFPADLRG
-1830 VDVVVRLHAQLPE
+1830 VDVVVRLGARLPE

-1853 NGIALVVVTT
+1853 NGVNLVVVTT

-1884 GLIRTAALE
+1884 GLVRTAALE

-1919 EIGPGPAVVGYHAGR
+1919 EIGPGPAVVGYHAGK
-1934 RQVIEAIEA
+1934 RQVVEAVEQDLEA
-1943 ELPPADL
+1943 KPLG
-1950 TLDADSVV
+1950 LDADSVV

-1966 ITALAAQELA
+1966 ITALAAQALA
-1976 DRTGCHIELI
+1976 ERTGCHVELV
-1986 GRTPTTPEDHRLS
+1986 GRTPIAPEDHRLS
-1999 HATTEPE
+1999 HATTEAE
-2006 VVKALFEIGETT
+2006 LVKALFEQGEED
-2018 DVPAKARK
+2018 DVLAKARK

-2036 MERLRA
+2036 LERLRA
-2042 KASSVRYHECD
+2042 TASSVRYHECD
-2053 VTDAEAVARVVDD
+2053 VTDADAVARVVDD
-2066 IKARFGR
+2066 VKARFGR

-2079 GAGVLDDKLIEA
+2079 GAGVLDDKLIED

-2106 GAKAFGDG
+2106 GAKAFEDG

-2167 AVGLANEYARRGIP
+2167 AVGLAGEYARRGIP
-2181 LIQPEQG
+2181 LIEPERG
-2188 VEALLNEIANGQ
+2188 VDALLNEIAGGE
-2200 DAQVVYRWEA
+2200 DVQVVYRWEA

>member
-1 MSAVNMLTDRERVL
+1 MLSDRDRVL
-15 CLSPFGTPNP
+15 CLSPFSTPNP

-32 RAGGLGVLDLGPNA
+32 RAGGLGVLDLGSYA
-46 AADLGRV
+46 ARDLDRV
-53 ARRHPRAFGVRL
+53 MVRHKRAFAVRL
-65 HGPLTVPLPDAV
+65 HGPLAGPLPDAV

-84 VRYVPNLAEL
+84 VRHVPNLAEL
-94 GERAVLAVITSV
+94 GERRVLAMITSV

-121 AKGAESGGRVGGS
+121 AKGAEAGGRVGGS

-145 VTDLPV
+145 LTDLPV
-151 WVAGSIGPDTAAAAL
+151 WVAGSIGPDTAAAAV

-175 EGQLT
+175 EGQLA
-180 LLAEA
+180 LVAEV
-185 RKHISGEIVNAVR
+185 RKHISSEIVNAVR
-198 MMDGADTVVNDGLRV
+198 AMDGADTVVNDGLRV

-221 IGQEGSLADF
+221 IGQEGAF
-231 YRNSFGTV
+231 AEFNRVSFGTV
-239 GGVVGA
+239 GGLVGA
-245 ITRGIRDNLTLA
+245 IQRAIRDNLAQA
-257 GEHRPIRSGGPFCD
+257 GEHRSIRTDGPFCD

-321 DHTAAKLGERPWGV
+321 EATAEKLGDRPWGV

-343 ELRARQMEAVLAVR
+343 ELRARQLEAVLAVR

-365 GTPAQAR
+365 GTPTQAR

-414 PRTSFTLWQQQI
+414 PRSSFTLWQQQI

-445 DARSAAMISAMTA
+445 DARSAAMIDAMTA

-477 TEEAVTHGAIQPV
+477 TEEAVTHGAIRPV

-526 RAELTGL
+526 RAELKDL
-533 SKQESWERLEQ
+533 PKQESWERLEQ

-559 DESGLV
+559 DDEGLKE
-565 PVGEDEQRREGMFM
+565 VGEDEQRREGMFM
-579 IGQVATLRSDRT
+579 IGQVATLRHERT
-591 TIAAL
+591 TIAQL

-603 VLPETGADAAVAE
+603 VVPETGTDTAGQE

-635 AEFWANVLAGTD
+635 AEFWANVLNGTD
-647 SITEIPPD
+647 SVTEIPPD

-662 GSPFTRGG
+662 DSPFKWGG
-670 FLPRTAFDPLA
+670 FIPRTAFDPLA
-681 FGIPPASL
+681 YGIPPASL

-694 AQLLALEVSARALR
+694 AQLLALEVSARALK

-748 ISDLDDHLP
+748 IRGLDDHLP
-757 KLTEDSFPG
+757 ALTEDSFPG
-766 VLGNVIAGR
+766 VLGNVISGR
-775 IANRLD
+775 VANRLD

-856 GEGVAAVVLKRL
+856 GEGVACLVLKRL
-868 ADAERDG
+868 SDAERDG

-904 QRALRRAYASAGL
+904 QRALRRAYAAAGL
-917 PVTDVGLVEAHGTGT
+917 PVTSVGLVEAHGTGT

-946 FSGVEPGTC
+946 FSRVEPGTC

-980 LAVHTGVRPGT
+980 LAVHTGLRPGT
-991 LHVKQPNAF
+991 LHVKQPNTF
-1000 WDAATSPFAFGH
+1000 WNAETSPFAFGH
-1012 RTWAS
+1012 RTWAAK
-1017 SHRVAGVSAF
+1017 HRVAGVSAF

-1040 YSGADEPRHGLTAWP
+1040 YDGADEPWHGLTAWP
-1055 AELFLIRGDDHAA
+1055 AELFLIRGSDPEA
-1068 AQREALRLRALVD
+1068 AQREAARLAALVD
-1081 ARTPLRSLAA
+1081 ERTPLRSLAA
-1091 ACGTGT
+1091 ACGNGT
-1097 VQAAFVVSDHSALFK
+1097 VQAAFVVSDHSSLRK
-1112 ALEDVEAWRS
+1112 ALADIEAWQAS
-1122 SAVVSL
+1122 DVVRL
-1128 RTGERPQVAFL
+1128 RGGERPRVAFL

-1160 LQDFLDSRYEQV
+1160 LQEFVAARYERV

-1177 ALTADDVARQRAA
+1177 ALTAEDVARQRAE

-1209 SLLESVGI
+1209 ALLESVGV

-1225 SYGELVALSAAGV
+1225 SYGELVALAAAGV
-1238 FGSSD
+1238 FEPAE
-1243 LLSLSAARAE
+1243 LLDLSAARAE
-1253 AMLEA
+1253 AMLAA
-1258 VGEDPGT
+1258 VGDDPGT
-1265 MAAVSAPVASVEAL
+1265 MAAVSAPLAAVEAL

-1298 GPTSAVHG
+1298 GPTEAVTG
-1306 AVEVLRGAGLTV
+1306 AVEVLRNAGLSV
-1318 KNIPVAAAFHSPLM
+1318 KSIPVAAAFHSPLM
-1332 AGARDRFAARLAD
+1332 AGARDRFAARLSAISI
-1345 VPLGSPRFPVWSNVS
+1345 GETAFPVWSNVT
-1360 AEPHSDVAS
+1360 AAPHVDVRD
-1369 GLSAQ
+1369 GLAAQ

-1428 FLRTLAALA
+1428 FLRTLAELA
-1437 VAGVEVDTAPLFED
+1437 VAGVEVDAAPLFED

-1488 EFPTLRVGSG
+1488 ELPTLRVGAG

-1503 IIEKFLDGMRDAVSA
+1503 IVEKFLDGMRDAVSA

-1528 TEPASVPS
+1528 NAP
-1536 PRTGPVSRQV
+1536 
-1546 IDQPVVPVAAPAAGQ
+1546 APAAAPLPVIEQ
-1561 QEDVASVV
+1561 VFAAAPEPQAVDVATVV
-1569 LRTISVRT
+1569 LRTISDRT
-1577 GYPAE
+1577 GYPVE
-1582 MLQPGLDLEADLSID
+1582 MLQPTLDLEADLSID
-1597 SIKRTEIVGELV
+1597 SIKRTEIVGEL
-1609 AELGAAGSV
+1609 AQTLGASGSI

-1626 IEGIVGWFAASG
+1626 IEGIVAWFGAAVPTAPAG
-1638 GPQHVAVSN
+1638 KDVRAV
-1647 VDSPHG
+1647 V
-1653 DKRIVNKPIVNILTI
+1653 L
-1668 VVQTI
+1668 QTI
-1673 STRTGYPVEMLQ
+1673 STRTGYPVEMLR
-1685 PGLDLEADLS
+1685 PDLDLEADLS

-1706 ELAQELGAVGSVDE
+1706 ELAQELGALGAVDE
-1720 LAQLK
+1720 LAALK
-1725 TIEGIVGWFG
+1725 TIDGIVSWFG
-1735 ETPAV
+1735 DAPVAPTPA
-1740 TTAAPASAL
+1740 
-1749 PASALPASALP
+1749 
-1760 APALPAGKSGRLVR
+1760 SGRLVR

-1780 AADPAAPTDL
+1780 PCEPAEPIDL

-1813 HTARPRV
+1813 HTARPRI
-1820 EPSFPADLEG
+1820 EPVFPDDLTG
-1830 VDVVVRLHAQLPE
+1830 IDVVVRLGARLPE
-1843 AFSEVKACVT
+1843 AFSEVKACMTTGV
-1853 NGIALVVVTT
+1853 ALVVVTT
-1863 GGGTFGFDHQPDEL
+1863 GGGTFGFDHTPDEL

-1898 VRSVDV
+1898 VRAVDV

-1919 EIGPGPAVVGYHAGR
+1919 EIGPGPAVVGYHAGN
-1934 RQVIEAIEA
+1934 RQVIDALPA
-1943 ELPPADL
+1943 ELEPATL
-1950 TLDADSVV
+1950 KLDADSVV
-1958 LLTGGARG
+1958 ILTGGARG
-1966 ITALAAQELA
+1966 ITALAATALA
-1976 DRTGCHIELI
+1976 ERTGCHIELV
-1986 GRTPTTPEDHRLS
+1986 GRTPITPEDHRLS

-2006 VVKALFEIGETT
+2006 LVKALFELGEKEN
-2018 DVPAKARK
+2018 VPAKARK
-2026 VLAEREVRTT
+2026 VLAEREVRQT

-2053 VTDAEAVARVVDD
+2053 VTDAEAVTKVLDD

-2073 LDGVVH
+2073 IDGVIH
-2079 GAGVLDDKLIEA
+2079 GAGVLDDKLIA
-2091 KTQESFDRVWATKVN
+2091 DKTQESFDRVWATKVN
-2106 GAKAFGDG
+2106 GAKAFNDG

-2167 AVGLANEYARRGIP
+2167 AVGLADEYARRGIP
-2181 LIQPEQG
+2181 LIEPRQG
-2188 VEALLNEIANGQ
+2188 VDALLNEIAGGT
-2200 DAQVVYRWEA
+2200 DVQVVYRWEA

>member
-1 MSAVNMLTDRERVL
+1 MLSDPERVL

-32 RAGGLGVLDLGPNA
+32 RAGGLGVLDLGPHA
-46 AADLGRV
+46 ARDLGRV
-53 ARRHPRAFGVRL
+53 TARHPGTFGVRL
-65 HGPLTVPLPDAV
+65 RGPLPVRLPDAV
-77 DTVVVDL
+77 DTVVADL
-84 VRYVPNLAEL
+84 GDAVPDRAEL
-94 GERAVLAVITSV
+94 GERRVLAVVTSV
-106 AEAVAAIEFGATGLI
+106 AEATAAIEWGAVGLI
-121 AKGAESGGRVGGS
+121 AKGAEAGGRVGGS

-145 VTDLPV
+145 LTDLPV
-151 WVAGSIGPDTAAAAL
+151 WVWGGIGPDTAAAAV

-175 EGQLT
+175 EGQLA
-180 LLAEA
+180 LVAEV
-185 RKHISGEIVNAVR
+185 RKHISGEIVNAISA
-198 MMDGADTVVNDGLRV
+198 MDGADTVVRAGVRV

-221 IGQEGSLADF
+221 IGQEGAF
-231 YRNSFGTV
+231 AEFNRRSFGTV

-245 ITRGIRDNLTLA
+245 IDRAVRENLARA
-257 GEHRPIRSGGPFCD
+257 GEHRSIRAGGPFCD

-311 MEGPAVRELL
+311 MEGEQVDELL
-321 DHTAAKLGERPWGV
+321 VRTAERLGDRPWGV
-335 GLLGFAPP
+335 GLLGFAPAA
-343 ELRARQMEAVLAVR
+343 LRARQLAAVLRTR

-388 ALLRRFLDEGARKFV
+388 ALLKRFLDEGARKFV

-414 PRTSFTLWQQQI
+414 PRTSFTLWQQQV
-426 DVLRGREKDVVAL
+426 DVLRGREQDVVAL

-445 DARSAAMISAMTA
+445 DARSAAMVDALTA

-477 TEEAVTHGAIQPV
+477 TEEAVEHGAIQPV

-498 EDTALLETSPGHAVR
+498 EETALLETSPGHAVR

-526 RAELTGL
+526 RDRLAGL
-533 SKQESWERLEQ
+533 PRQESWERLEQ

-559 DESGLV
+559 GDDGLV
-565 PVGEDEQRREGMFM
+565 EVGEDEQRREGMFM
-579 IGQVATLRSDRT
+579 IGQVATLRSERT

-596 HEDIVSG
+596 HEEIVSG
-603 VLPETGADAAVAE
+603 VLPESAHDELTAK

-635 AEFWANVLAGTD
+635 AEFWANVLAGRD

-655 RWSPERY
+655 RWSPDRY
-662 GSPFTRGG
+662 GSPFRRGG

-681 FGIPPASL
+681 YGIPPASL

-694 AQLLALEVSARALR
+694 AQLLALEVSAQALQ

-748 ISDLDDHLP
+748 IRGLDDHLP
-757 KLTEDSFPG
+757 ALTEDSFPG

-775 IANRLD
+775 VANRLD

-832 ASVKALSAKG
+832 ASVKALSAEG

-856 GEGVAAVVLKRL
+856 GEGVACVVLKRL

-875 DRVYA
+875 DRIYA
-880 VIKGI
+880 VVKGI
-885 GASSDGRSMG
+885 GASSDGRSLG

-904 QRALRRAYASAGL
+904 QRALRRAYASAG
-917 PVTDVGLVEAHGTGT
+917 VSVRDVGLVEAHGTGT
-932 VVGDRTELASLTEM
+932 VVGDRTELAALTEM
-946 FSGVEPGTC
+946 FAGAEPGSC

-991 LHVKQPNAF
+991 LHVKRPNAF
-1000 WDAATSPFAFGH
+1000 WDARTSPFTFGH
-1012 RTWAS
+1012 RTWAARD
-1017 SHRVAGVSAF
+1017 RVAGVSAF

-1040 YSGADEPRHGLTAWP
+1040 YTGADQPRHGLTAWP
-1055 AELFLIRGDDHAA
+1055 AELFLVRGENRVA
-1068 AQREALRLRALVD
+1068 AQREAARLAALVD
-1081 ARTPLRSLAA
+1081 ERTPLRSLAA
-1091 ACGTGT
+1091 ACGDGM
-1097 VQAAFVVSDHSALFK
+1097 VQAAFVVSDHEGLRTAL
-1112 ALEDVEAWRS
+1112 ADVEAWRAS
-1122 SAVVSL
+1122 DVVRL
-1128 RTGERPQVAFL
+1128 RNGERQQVAFL

-1151 LDLVTAFPR
+1151 LDLVTAFPW
-1160 LQDFLDSRYEQV
+1160 LQELVDPRYERV
-1172 MYPPA
+1172 MFPPA
-1177 ALTADDVARQRAA
+1177 ALTADDVARQRAEL
-1190 ITDTRNAQPTLGIA
+1190 TDTRNAQPALGIA
-1204 GLMVT
+1204 GLAVT
-1209 SLLESVGI
+1209 ALLDSVGV

-1225 SYGELVALSAAGV
+1225 SYGELVALTAAGV
-1238 FGSSD
+1238 FTPAD
-1243 LLSLSAARAE
+1243 LLALSTARAE
-1253 AMLEA
+1253 AMLESA
-1258 VGEDPGT
+1258 GDDPGT
-1265 MAAVSAPVASVEAL
+1265 MAAVSAPVAEVEAL
-1279 LPPDVVVANHNA
+1279 LPADVVVANHNS

-1298 GPTSAVHG
+1298 GPTAAVEN
-1306 AVEVLRGAGLTV
+1306 AVEVLRTAGLTV
-1318 KNIPVAAAFHSPLM
+1318 KKIPVGAAFHSPLM
-1332 AGARDRFAARLAD
+1332 AGARNRFADRLAA
-1345 VPLGSPRFPVWSNVS
+1345 VPTGGTRFPVWSNVT
-1360 AEPHSDVAS
+1360 AAPHTDVRA
-1369 GLSAQ
+1369 GLADQ
-1374 LAGRVRFVDQI
+1374 LAGRVRFVEQV
-1385 ESMYAAGARIFVEA
+1385 ESMYAAGTRIFVEA
-1399 GPGGVLTSLVGK
+1399 GPGGVLTALVGEV
-1411 TLGDRPH
+1411 LGDRPH

-1463 GWYVDGGLVRDANG
+1463 NWYVDGGLVRDANG
-1477 DALPGGLRPAT
+1477 NALPGGLRPAT
-1488 EFPTLRVGSG
+1488 ELPTLRTGAG

-1503 IIEKFLDGMRDAVSA
+1503 IVEKFLDGMRDAVSA

-1528 TEPASVPS
+1528 T
-1536 PRTGPVSRQV
+1536 
-1546 IDQPVVPVAAPAAGQ
+1546 APAAVPAPVPVVEAVVAEPVARQ
-1561 QEDVASVV
+1561 QEDVTTVV
-1569 LRTISVRT
+1569 LRTISTRT
-1577 GYPAE
+1577 GYPVE
-1582 MLQPGLDLEADLSID
+1582 MLRPGLDLEADLSID

-1609 AELGAAGSV
+1609 GELGASGSV

-1626 IEGIVGWFAASG
+1626 IEGIVGWFGAAAPVTG
-1638 GPQHVAVSN
+1638 VAAARDVR
-1647 VDSPHG
+1647 G
-1653 DKRIVNKPIVNILTI
+1653 
-1668 VVQTI
+1668 VVVRTI

-1706 ELAQELGAVGSVDE
+1706 ELVGELGASGSVDE

-1725 TIEGIVGWFG
+1725 TIDGIVAWFG
-1735 ETPAV
+1735 EAPPTPALTASPALAGPAV
-1740 TTAAPASAL
+1740 GSLVGVGAAPGAGA
-1749 PASALPASALP
+1749 
-1760 APALPAGKSGRLVR
+1760 APTPTLGRLVR
-1774 LVPQVV
+1774 RVPQVV
-1780 AADPAAPTDL
+1780 AAEPAHPVDL
-1790 TGKTVLIIDDNGIG
+1790 TGKTVLIVDDNGIG
-1804 LELADLLER
+1804 LELADLLEK

-1820 EPSFPADLEG
+1820 EPSFPADLAG
-1830 VDVVVRLHAQLPE
+1830 VDLVVRLGARLPE

-1853 NGIALVVVTT
+1853 NGVHLVVVTT
-1863 GGGTFGFDHQPDEL
+1863 GGGTFGFDHTPDEL

-1898 VRSVDV
+1898 VRAIDL
-1904 NPKESHRDIATALLA
+1904 NPKESHRDIATALVA
-1919 EIGPGPAVVGYHAGR
+1919 ELGAGPAVVGHQAGR
-1934 RQVIEAIEA
+1934 RQVIEALPA
-1943 ELPPADL
+1943 EPVGGDLP
-1950 TLDADSVV
+1950 LDADSVV

-1966 ITALAAQELA
+1966 ITALTAIALA
-1976 DRTGCHIELI
+1976 ERTGCHIELI
-1986 GRTPTTPEDHRLS
+1986 GRTPVAPEDHRLA

-2006 VVKALFEIGETT
+2006 VVKALFDSGVTD
-2018 DVPAKARK
+2018 DVPAKARG
-2026 VLAEREVRTT
+2026 VLAAREVRRTL
-2036 MERLRA
+2036 ELLHA
-2042 KASSVRYHECD
+2042 KASSVRYHVCD
-2053 VTDAEAVARVVDD
+2053 VTDVEAVRRVLTDV
-2066 IKARFGR
+2066 KARFGR

-2079 GAGVLDDKLIEA
+2079 GAGVLDDKLIA
-2091 KTQESFDRVWATKVN
+2091 DKTQRSFDRVWATKVN
-2106 GAKAFGDG
+2106 AANVFTDG

-2143 MARFWGAQ
+2143 MARFWGTQ

-2167 AVGLANEYARRGIP
+2167 AAGLAGEYARRGIP
-2181 LIQPEQG
+2181 LIKPEEG
-2188 VEALLNEIANGQ
+2188 VDALLNEIAAGH
-2200 DAQVVYRWEA
+2200 DVQVVYQWEA

>member
-1 MSAVNMLTDRERVL
+1 MLSDRDRVL
-15 CLSPFGTPNP
+15 CLSPFSTPNP

-32 RAGGLGVLDLGPNA
+32 RAGALGVLDLGPRA
-46 AADLGRV
+46 ARDLGRV
-53 ARRHPRAFGVRL
+53 TARHRRAFAVRL
-65 HGPLTVPLPDAV
+65 HGPLTGALPDAV

-84 VRYVPNLAEL
+84 VRHVPNLAEL
-94 GERAVLAVITSV
+94 GERRVLAMITSV
-106 AEAVAAIEFGATGLI
+106 AEAVAAIEFGAAGLI
-121 AKGAESGGRVGGS
+121 AKGAEAGGRVGGS

-145 VTDLPV
+145 ITDLPV
-151 WVAGSIGPDTAAAAL
+151 WVAGSIGPDTAAAAV

-221 IGQEGSLADF
+221 IGQEGAF
-231 YRNSFGTV
+231 AEFNRVSFGTV

-245 ITRGIRDNLTLA
+245 IQRAIRDNVAQA
-257 GEHRPIRSGGPFCD
+257 GEHRSIRVAGPFCD
-271 RVPGLRY
+271 RVEGLRY

-289 DQPAFAAA
+289 DQPAFARA

-321 DHTAAKLGERPWGV
+321 ENTAAKLEDKPWGV
-335 GLLGFAPP
+335 GLLGFAPA
-343 ELRARQMEAVLAVR
+343 ELRAKQLEAVLDVK

-372 ELEDAGIEAF
+372 ELEAAGIEAF

-426 DVLRGREKDVVAL
+426 DVLKGREKDVVAL

-445 DARSAAMISAMTA
+445 DARSAAMIDAMTA
-458 PLAARGA
+458 PLAAKGA

-477 TEEAVTHGAIQPV
+477 TEEAVTHGAIRPM

-526 RAELTGL
+526 RAELKDL
-533 SKQESWERLEQ
+533 PKQESWEKLEQ

-559 DESGLV
+559 NDDGLV
-565 PVGEDEQRREGMFM
+565 EVDEDEQRREGMFM
-579 IGQVATLRSDRT
+579 IGQVATLRHERT
-591 TIAAL
+591 TIGRL

-603 VLPETGADAAVAE
+603 QIPEATAVTTDHE
-616 PLDVAIVGM
+616 PLDIAIVGM
-625 AAIMPGARDV
+625 AAIMPGAKDV
-635 AEFWANVLAGTD
+635 AEFWANILKGTD
-647 SITEIPPD
+647 SVTEIPED

-662 GSPFTRGG
+662 GSPFKWGG
-670 FLPRTAFDPLA
+670 FIPRTAFDPLA
-681 FGIPPASL
+681 YGIPPASL

-694 AQLLALEVSARALR
+694 AQLLALEVSARALK

-748 ISDLDDHLP
+748 IRGLDDHLP
-757 KLTEDSFPG
+757 ALTEDSFPG
-766 VLGNVIAGR
+766 VLGNVISGR
-775 IANRLD
+775 VANRLD

-842 RCATFDSAADGIAL
+842 RCSTFDSAADGIAL
-856 GEGVAAVVLKRL
+856 GEGVACLVLKRL
-868 ADAERDG
+868 EDAERDG

-885 GASSDGRSMG
+885 GASSDGRSRG

-904 QRALRRAYASAGL
+904 QRALQRAYASAGL
-917 PVTDVGLVEAHGTGT
+917 PVTSVGMVEAHGTGT
-932 VVGDRTELASLTEM
+932 VVGDRTELAALTEM
-946 FSGVEPGTC
+946 FSSVEPGTC

-980 LAVHTGVRPGT
+980 LAVHTGLRPGT

-1000 WDAATSPFAFGH
+1000 WNAETSPFTFGH

-1017 SHRVAGVSAF
+1017 KDRVAGVSAF

-1035 TVIAG
+1035 TIIAG
-1040 YSGADEPRHGLTAWP
+1040 YHGADEPWHGLTQWP
-1055 AELFLIRGDDHAA
+1055 AELFLIRGENPEA
-1068 AQREALRLRALVD
+1068 AQREAARLAALAD
-1081 ARTPLRSLAA
+1081 ARTPLRNLAA
-1091 ACGTGT
+1091 ACGSGT
-1097 VQAAFVVSDHSALFK
+1097 VQAAFVVSDHDGLHK
-1112 ALEDVEAWRS
+1112 ALADVEAGRPGET
-1122 SAVVSL
+1122 VKL
-1128 RTGERPQVAFL
+1128 RGGERPKVAFL

-1160 LQDFLDSRYEQV
+1160 LQDFVDARYEQV

-1177 ALTADDVARQRAA
+1177 ALTADDVAAQRAA
-1190 ITDTRNAQPTLGIA
+1190 ITDTRMAQPTLGIA

-1209 SLLESVGI
+1209 ALLESVGI
-1217 RPDLAGGH
+1217 TPDLAGGH
-1225 SYGELVALSAAGV
+1225 SYGELVALAAAGV
-1238 FGSSD
+1238 FEPAA
-1243 LLSLSAARAE
+1243 LLDLSAARAE

-1265 MAAVSAPVASVEAL
+1265 MAAVSAPLVEVEAL
-1279 LPPDVVVANHNA
+1279 LPSDVVVANHNA
-1291 PDQVVIS
+1291 PGQVVIS
-1298 GPTSAVHG
+1298 GPTK
-1306 AVEVLRGAGLTV
+1306 AVENAVELLKNAGLSV
-1318 KNIPVAAAFHSPLM
+1318 KSIPVAAAFHSPLM
-1332 AGARDRFAARLAD
+1332 AGARDRFAARLQAISIGD
-1345 VPLGSPRFPVWSNVS
+1345 TAFPVWSNVS
-1360 AEPHSDVAS
+1360 AEPHTDVRA
-1369 GLSAQ
+1369 GLAAQ

-1385 ESMYAAGARIFVEA
+1385 ESMYEAGARIFVEA
-1399 GPGGVLTSLVGK
+1399 GPGGVLSSLVRK

-1428 FLRTLAALA
+1428 FLRTLAELA
-1437 VAGVEVDTAPLFED
+1437 VAGVEVDAAPLFED

-1456 TAVPPRP
+1456 AVVPPRP

-1488 EFPTLRVGSG
+1488 ELPTLKVGSG

-1528 TEPASVPS
+1528 NAP
-1536 PRTGPVSRQV
+1536 
-1546 IDQPVVPVAAPAAGQ
+1546 AAPAPMPVIEHAVKAPEPQ
-1561 QEDVASVV
+1561 AQAQTEDVATVV
-1569 LRTISVRT
+1569 LRTISDRT
-1577 GYPAE
+1577 GYPVE

-1597 SIKRTEIVGELV
+1597 SIKRTEIVGEL
-1609 AELGAAGSV
+1609 AQKLGASGSI

-1626 IEGIVGWFAASG
+1626 IDGLVGWLGTASASTTSS
-1638 GPQHVAVSN
+1638 QLAVLADASKTPARD
-1647 VDSPHG
+1647 V
-1653 DKRIVNKPIVNILTI
+1653 RA
-1668 VVQTI
+1668 VVVRTI

-1695 IDSIKRAEIVG
+1695 IDSIKRTEIVG
-1706 ELAQELGAVGSVDE
+1706 ELAAELGATGSVDE
-1720 LAQLK
+1720 LAGLK
-1725 TIEGIVGWFG
+1725 TIDAIVGWFG
-1735 ETPAV
+1735 SLDEGNLHPPQV
-1740 TTAAPASAL
+1740 DEGSPHRASA
-1749 PASALPASALP
+1749 A
-1760 APALPAGKSGRLVR
+1760 GRLVR

-1780 AADPAAPTDL
+1780 PCEPAEPVDL
-1790 TGKTVLIIDDNGIG
+1790 AGKTVLIIDDNGIG
-1804 LELADLLER
+1804 LELADLIEK
-1813 HTARPRV
+1813 HATRPRIQPV
-1820 EPSFPADLEG
+1820 FPDDLTG
-1830 VDVVVRLHAQLPE
+1830 VDVVVRLGGRLPE

-1853 NGIALVVVTT
+1853 NGVALVVVTT
-1863 GGGTFGFDHQPDEL
+1863 GGGTFGFDHAPDEL

-1898 VRSVDV
+1898 VRAVDV
-1904 NPKESHRDIATALLA
+1904 NSKESHRDIATALLA

-1934 RQVIEAIEA
+1934 RQVIEAVPA
-1943 ELPPADL
+1943 ELGKASL
-1950 TLDADSVV
+1950 NLDADSVV

-1966 ITALAAQELA
+1966 ITALAATALA
-1976 DRTGCHIELI
+1976 ERTGCHLELL
-1986 GRTPTTPEDHRLS
+1986 GRTPIAAEDHRLS

-2006 VVKALFEIGETT
+2006 LVKALFELGEK
-2018 DVPAKARK
+2018 DNVPAKARK
-2026 VLAEREVRTT
+2026 VLAEREVRQT

-2053 VTDAEAVARVVDD
+2053 VTDADAVSKVLDD

-2073 LDGVVH
+2073 IDGVIH

-2106 GAKAFGDG
+2106 GAKAFSDG

-2143 MARFWGAQ
+2143 MARFWGTH

-2167 AVGLANEYARRGIP
+2167 AAGLADEYARRGIP
-2181 LIQPEQG
+2181 LIEPRQG
-2188 VEALLNEIANGQ
+2188 VDALLDEIASGK
-2200 DAQVVYRWEA
+2200 DVQVVYRWEA

>member
-1 MSAVNMLTDRERVL
+1 MLSDRERVL

-32 RAGGLGVLDLGPNA
+32 RAGGLGVLDLGPHA

-53 ARRHPRAFGVRL
+53 ATRHSRAFGVRL
-65 HGPLTVPLPDAV
+65 HGPLRVPLPDTV

-84 VRYVPNLAEL
+84 VRYAPNLAEL
-94 GERAVLAVITSV
+94 GERRVLAVITSV

-145 VTDLPV
+145 LTDLPV
-151 WVAGSIGPDTAAAAL
+151 WVAGSIGPDTAAAAV

-180 LLAEA
+180 LVAEA

-213 HVRQNTLE
+213 HVRQKALE

-231 YRNSFGTV
+231 YRTSFGTV

-245 ITRGIRDNLTLA
+245 IARGMRDNLTLA
-257 GEHRPIRSGGPFCD
+257 GEHRSIRAGGPFCD

-311 MEGPAVRELL
+311 MEGPAVRVLL

-343 ELRARQMEAVLAVR
+343 DLRARQMEAVLAVR
-357 PRYAIVAG
+357 PKYAIVAG

-458 PLAARGA
+458 SIAARGA

-533 SKQESWERLEQ
+533 PKQESWERLEQ

-559 DESGLV
+559 GDGGLE

-579 IGQVATLRSDRT
+579 IGQVATLRSERT
-591 TIAAL
+591 TIARL

-603 VLPETGADAAVAE
+603 VLPETGAEAVEAA

-662 GSPFTRGG
+662 GSPFRWGG

-681 FGIPPASL
+681 YGIPPTSL

-694 AQLLALEVSARALR
+694 AQLLALEVSARALQ

-748 ISDLDDHLP
+748 IHGLDDHLP
-757 KLTEDSFPG
+757 SLTEDSFPG

-775 IANRLD
+775 VANRLD

-885 GASSDGRSMG
+885 GASSDGRSLG

-917 PVTDVGLVEAHGTGT
+917 PVTAVGLVEAHGTGT
-932 VVGDRTELASLTEM
+932 VVGDRTELAALTEM

-980 LAVHTGVRPGT
+980 LSVHTGVRPGT

-1000 WDAATSPFAFGH
+1000 WDARTSPFAFGH

-1017 SHRVAGVSAF
+1017 RNRVAGVSAF

-1040 YSGADEPRHGLTAWP
+1040 YTGADEPRHGLTAWP
-1055 AELFLIRGDDHAA
+1055 AELFLICGDDQAA
-1068 AQREALRLRALVD
+1068 AQREAVRLAGLVD
-1081 ARTPLRSLAA
+1081 ERTPLRSLAA
-1091 ACGTGT
+1091 ACGNGT
-1097 VQAAFVVSDHSALFK
+1097 VQAAFVVSDHSGLKK
-1112 ALEDVEAWRS
+1112 ALEDVEAWRAS
-1122 SAVVSL
+1122 NVVSL

-1160 LQDFLDSRYEQV
+1160 LQDFLDARYERA
-1172 MYPPA
+1172 MYPA
-1177 ALTADDVARQRAA
+1177 TALTAEDVSRQRAE

-1209 SLLESVGI
+1209 ALLDSVGV

-1225 SYGELVALSAAGV
+1225 SYGELVALSAAGA
-1238 FGSSD
+1238 FGAAE
-1243 LLSLSAARAE
+1243 LLELSAARAE

-1265 MAAVSAPVASVEAL
+1265 MAAVTAPVAEVEAL
-1279 LPPDVVVANHNA
+1279 LPADVVVANHNA
-1291 PDQVVIS
+1291 PEQVVIS
-1298 GPTSAVHG
+1298 GPTEAVAR
-1306 AVEVLRGAGLTV
+1306 AVEELRAAGLTV
-1318 KNIPVAAAFHSPLM
+1318 KDIPVAAAFHSPLM
-1332 AGARDRFAARLAD
+1332 AGARDRFAARLAEIS
-1345 VPLGSPRFPVWSNVS
+1345 LGETRFPVWSNVS
-1360 AEPHSDVAS
+1360 AAPHDDVLE

-1428 FLRTLAALA
+1428 FLRTLATLA

-1528 TEPASVPS
+1528 TEPASVPV
-1536 PRTGPVSRQV
+1536 PRQV
-1546 IDQPVVPVAAPAAGQ
+1546 IDQQPVVVAEPVVKP
-1561 QEDVASVV
+1561 QEDVGAVV
-1569 LRTISVRT
+1569 LRTISART
-1577 GYPAE
+1577 GYPVE

-1626 IEGIVGWFAASG
+1626 IEGIVGWFGAAA
-1638 GPQHVAVSN
+1638 PVAA
-1647 VDSPHG
+1647 VDV
-1653 DKRIVNKPIVNILTI
+1653 RE
-1668 VVQTI
+1668 VVLRTI
-1673 STRTGYPVEMLQ
+1673 STRTGYPVGMLQ

-1706 ELAQELGAVGSVDE
+1706 ELAQELGAVGAVDE

-1725 TIEGIVGWFG
+1725 TIDGIVGWFSD
-1735 ETPAV
+1735 TPAPK
-1740 TTAAPASAL
+1740 AIE
-1749 PASALPASALP
+1749 
-1760 APALPAGKSGRLVR
+1760 AGPGRLVR

-1780 AADPAAPTDL
+1780 AVEPAAPTDL
-1790 TGKTVLIIDDNGIG
+1790 TGRTVLIVDDNGIG

-1820 EPSFPADLEG
+1820 EPSFPADLTG
-1830 VDVVVRLHAQLPE
+1830 VDVVIRLQARLPE

-1853 NGIALVVVTT
+1853 NGVALVVVTT

-1919 EIGPGPAVVGYHAGR
+1919 EIGPGPAVVGYQAGR
-1934 RQVIEAIEA
+1934 RQVIEVAEA
-1943 ELPPADL
+1943 ELDAAPL
-1950 TLDADSVV
+1950 TLGADSVV

-1966 ITALAAQELA
+1966 ITALAATGLA
-1976 DRTGCHIELI
+1976 ERTGCHIELI
-1986 GRTPTTPEDHRLS
+1986 GRTPIATEDHRLS

-2006 VVKALFEIGETT
+2006 LVKALFELGEKD

-2026 VLAEREVRTT
+2026 VLAEREVRQT

-2042 KASSVRYHECD
+2042 KAASVRYHECD
-2053 VTDAEAVARVVDD
+2053 VTDAEAVGRVVDD

-2079 GAGVLDDKLIEA
+2079 GAGVLDDRLIEA

-2143 MARFWGAQ
+2143 MARFWGPQ
-2151 RRVVAVDWGP
+2151 RHVVAVDWGP

-2167 AVGLANEYARRGIP
+2167 AAGLAGEYARRGIP
-2181 LIQPEQG
+2181 MIEPAQG
-2188 VEALLNEIANGQ
+2188 VDALLNEIANGQ
-2200 DAQVVYRWEA
+2200 DVQVVYRWEA

>member
-1 MSAVNMLTDRERVL
+1 MPSDRERVL
-15 CLSPFGTPNP
+15 CFSPFSTPNP

-53 ARRHPRAFGVRL
+53 TARHPRAFGVRL

-84 VRYVPNLAEL
+84 VRYLPNLAEL
-94 GERAVLAVITSV
+94 GERRVLAVVTSV
-106 AEAVAAIEFGATGLI
+106 AEAVAAIEFGAGGLI
-121 AKGAESGGRVGGS
+121 AKGAEAGGRVGGS

-145 VTDLPV
+145 LTDLPV
-151 WVAGSIGPDTAAAAL
+151 WVAGSIGPDTAAAAIT
-166 AGGARGVVL
+166 GGARGVVL

-185 RKHISGEIVNAVR
+185 RKQISGEIVNAVR
-198 MMDGADTVVNDGLRV
+198 LMDGADTVVNAGLRV

-221 IGQEGSLADF
+221 IGQEGAF
-231 YRNSFGTV
+231 AEFNRVSFGTV

-245 ITRGIRDNLTLA
+245 IARGIQDNLTLA
-257 GEHRPIRSGGPFCD
+257 GEHRSIRAAGPFCG

-311 MEGPAVRELL
+311 MEGAAVRELL
-321 DHTAAKLGERPWGV
+321 ETTAAKLGDRPWGV

-343 ELRARQMEAVLAVR
+343 ELRARQMAAVLAVR

-414 PRTSFTLWQQQI
+414 PRSSFTLWQQQI

-458 PLAARGA
+458 PIAARGA
-465 AIGVLVGTAYLF
+465 AVGVLVGTAYLF

-490 FQQVALEC
+490 FQQVAIEC

-526 RAELTGL
+526 RAELAGL
-533 SKQESWERLEQ
+533 PKQESWEQLEQ

-559 DESGLV
+559 DDEGLKE
-565 PVGEDEQRREGMFM
+565 VGEDEQRREGMFM
-579 IGQVATLRSDRT
+579 IGQVATLRSERT
-591 TIAAL
+591 TIAQL

-603 VLPETGADAAVAE
+603 LLPETSSEDGERE
-616 PLDVAIVGM
+616 PLDIAIVGM

-662 GSPFTRGG
+662 GSPFKWGG

-681 FGIPPASL
+681 YGIPPASL

-694 AQLLALEVSARALR
+694 AQLLALEVSAQALK

-748 ISDLDDHLP
+748 VRGLDDHLP
-757 KLTEDSFPG
+757 ALTEDSFPG

-775 IANRLD
+775 VANRLD

-917 PVTDVGLVEAHGTGT
+917 PVTSVGLVEAHGTGT

-946 FSGVEPGTC
+946 FSGVEAGTC

-980 LAVHTGVRPGT
+980 LAVHTGLRPGT

-1000 WDAATSPFAFGH
+1000 WDAQTSPFAFGH
-1012 RTWAS
+1012 RTWTS
-1017 SHRVAGVSAF
+1017 KNRVAGVSAF

-1035 TVIAG
+1035 TVLAG
-1040 YSGADEPRHGLTAWP
+1040 YTGADEPRHGLTQWP
-1055 AELFLIRGDDHAA
+1055 AELFLIRGDDQAA
-1068 AQREALRLRALVD
+1068 AQREAARLSALVD

-1091 ACGTGT
+1091 ACGDGT
-1097 VQAAFVVSDHSALFK
+1097 VQAAFVVSDHDGLRTAL
-1112 ALEDVEAWRS
+1112 ADVEAWRS
-1122 SAVVSL
+1122 SEVVRL
-1128 RTGERPQVAFL
+1128 RSGERPKVAFL

-1160 LQDFLDSRYEQV
+1160 LQDFVDARYERV

-1177 ALTADDVARQRAA
+1177 ALTAEDVSRQRAE

-1209 SLLESVGI
+1209 ALLDSVGV

-1225 SYGELVALSAAGV
+1225 SYGELVALAAAGA
-1238 FGSSD
+1238 FGPAE
-1243 LLSLSAARAE
+1243 LLELSAARAE

-1265 MAAVSAPVASVEAL
+1265 MAAVSAPLAEVEAL
-1279 LPPDVVVANHNA
+1279 LPADVVVANHNA

-1298 GPTSAVHG
+1298 GATAAVSN
-1306 AVEVLRGAGLTV
+1306 AVEVLRAAGLSV
-1318 KNIPVAAAFHSPLM
+1318 KSIPVAAAFHSPLM
-1332 AGARDRFAARLAD
+1332 AGARDRFADRLAA
-1345 VPLGSPRFPVWSNVS
+1345 VSLGETRFPVWSNVS
-1360 AEPHSDVAS
+1360 ASPHMDVRD

-1428 FLRTLAALA
+1428 FLRTLAELA
-1437 VAGVEVDTAPLFED
+1437 VAGVEVDAAPLFED

-1456 TAVPPRP
+1456 TVVPPRP

-1528 TEPASVPS
+1528 TAPAAPAPMPVIEQAVP
-1536 PRTGPVSRQV
+1536 
-1546 IDQPVVPVAAPAAGQ
+1546 VPVAEVKP
-1561 QEDVASVV
+1561 QEDVGAVV
-1569 LRTISVRT
+1569 LRTISTRT
-1577 GYPAE
+1577 GYPTE

-1609 AELGAAGSV
+1609 AELGASGSV

-1626 IEGIVGWFAASG
+1626 IEGIVGWFGAPTATPAAA
-1638 GPQHVAVSN
+1638 PVEKDVRA
-1647 VDSPHG
+1647 
-1653 DKRIVNKPIVNILTI
+1653 IVL
-1668 VVQTI
+1668 QTI
-1673 STRTGYPVEMLQ
+1673 STRTGYPVQMLQ

-1706 ELAQELGAVGSVDE
+1706 ELAQELGATGAIDE

-1725 TIEGIVGWFG
+1725 TIDGIVGWFG
-1735 ETPAV
+1735 
-1740 TTAAPASAL
+1740 APAT
-1749 PASALPASALP
+1749 PPTTT
-1760 APALPAGKSGRLVR
+1760 GRLVR

-1780 AADPAAPTDL
+1780 AAEPAAPVDL

-1804 LELADLLER
+1804 LELADLIER
-1813 HTARPRV
+1813 HAVRPRIEQV
-1820 EPSFPADLEG
+1820 LPDDLSG
-1830 VDVVVRLHAQLPE
+1830 IDVVVRLGARLPE
-1843 AFSEVKACVT
+1843 AFSDVKACVT
-1853 NGIALVVVTT
+1853 NGVNLLVVTT
-1863 GGGTFGFDHQPDEL
+1863 GGGTFGFDHTPDEL

-1898 VRSVDV
+1898 VRAVDV
-1904 NPKESHRDIATALLA
+1904 NSKESHRDIATALLA
-1919 EIGPGPAVVGYHAGR
+1919 EIGPGPAVVGYQAGK
-1934 RQVIEAIEA
+1934 RQVIEAVPT
-1943 ELPPADL
+1943 ELAAGNLDL
-1950 TLDADSVV
+1950 NADSVV

-1966 ITALAAQELA
+1966 ITALVATELA
-1976 DRTGCHIELI
+1976 ERTGCHVELI
-1986 GRTPTTPEDHRLS
+1986 GRTPIAPEDHRLT

-2006 VVKALFEIGETT
+2006 LVKALFELGEKEN
-2018 DVPAKARK
+2018 VPAKARR
-2026 VLAEREVRTT
+2026 VLAEREVRQT

-2053 VTDAEAVARVVDD
+2053 VTDAQAVQAVLDD
-2066 IKARFGR
+2066 VKARFGR
-2073 LDGVVH
+2073 IDGVIH

-2106 GAKAFGDG
+2106 GAKAFNEG

-2143 MARFWGAQ
+2143 MARFWGTQ
-2151 RRVVAVDWGP
+2151 RKVVAVDWGP

-2167 AVGLANEYARRGIP
+2167 AVGLADEYARRGIP
-2181 LIQPEQG
+2181 LIEPRQG
-2188 VEALLNEIANGQ
+2188 VDAVLNEIGNGE
-2200 DAQVVYRWEA
+2200 DVQVVYRWEA

>member
-1 MSAVNMLTDRERVL
+1 MLSDRDRVL
-15 CLSPFGTPNP
+15 CLSPFSTPNP

-32 RAGGLGVLDLGPNA
+32 RAGGLGVLDLGTHA
-46 AADLGRV
+46 ARDLSRV
-53 ARRHPRAFGVRL
+53 MARHKRAFAVRL
-65 HGPLTVPLPDAV
+65 HGPLTVALPDAV

-84 VRYVPNLAEL
+84 VRHVPNLAEL
-94 GERAVLAVITSV
+94 GERRVVAMITSV

-121 AKGAESGGRVGGS
+121 AKGAEAGGRVGGS

-145 VTDLPV
+145 LTDLPV
-151 WVAGSIGPDTAAAAL
+151 WVAGSIGPDTAAAAV

-175 EGQLT
+175 EGQLA
-180 LLAEA
+180 LVAEV

-198 MMDGADTVVNDGLRV
+198 AMDGADTVVNDGLRV

-221 IGQEGSLADF
+221 IGQEGAF
-231 YRNSFGTV
+231 AEFNRVSFGTV

-245 ITRGIRDNLTLA
+245 IQRAIRDNLAQA
-257 GEHRPIRSGGPFCD
+257 GEHRSIRAGGPFCD
-271 RVPGLRY
+271 RVPGLRH

-311 MEGPAVRELL
+311 MDGPAVRELL
-321 DHTAAKLGERPWGV
+321 EATAEKLGDRPWGV

-343 ELRARQMEAVLAVR
+343 ELRARQLEAVLAVR

-365 GTPAQAR
+365 GTPTQAR

-414 PRTSFTLWQQQI
+414 PRSSFTLWQQQI

-445 DARSAAMISAMTA
+445 DARSAAMIDAMTA

-477 TEEAVTHGAIQPV
+477 TEEAVAHGAIRPV

-526 RAELTGL
+526 RAELEDL
-533 SKQESWERLEQ
+533 PKQESWEQLEQ

-559 DESGLV
+559 TDSGLV
-565 PVGEDEQRREGMFM
+565 EVDEDEQRREGMFM
-579 IGQVATLRSDRT
+579 IGQVATLRSERT
-591 TIAAL
+591 TIAQL

-603 VLPETGADAAVAE
+603 VLPETGADTADQE

-635 AEFWANVLAGTD
+635 AEFWANVLNGTD
-647 SITEIPPD
+647 SVTEIPPD

-662 GSPFTRGG
+662 DSPFKWGG
-670 FLPRTAFDPLA
+670 FIPRTAFDPLA
-681 FGIPPASL
+681 YGIPPASL

-694 AQLLALEVSARALR
+694 AQLLALEVSARALK

-748 ISDLDDHLP
+748 IRGLDDHLP
-757 KLTEDSFPG
+757 ALTEDSFPG
-766 VLGNVIAGR
+766 VLGNVISGR
-775 IANRLD
+775 VANRLD

-856 GEGVAAVVLKRL
+856 GEGVACLVLKRL
-868 ADAERDG
+868 EDAERDG

-885 GASSDGRSMG
+885 GASSDGRSRG

-904 QRALRRAYASAGL
+904 QRALKRAYASAGL
-917 PVTDVGLVEAHGTGT
+917 PVTSVGLVEAHGTGT
-932 VVGDRTELASLTEM
+932 VVGDKTELASLTKM
-946 FSGVEPGTC
+946 FSGLEPGTC

-980 LAVHTGVRPGT
+980 LAVHTGLRPGT

-1000 WDAATSPFAFGH
+1000 WNAETSPFTFGH

-1017 SHRVAGVSAF
+1017 KHRVAGVSAF

-1035 TVIAG
+1035 TVITG
-1040 YSGADEPRHGLTAWP
+1040 YDGADEPWHGLTAWP
-1055 AELFLIRGDDHAA
+1055 AELFLIRGSDPEA
-1068 AQREALRLRALVD
+1068 AQREAARLAALVD
-1081 ARTPLRSLAA
+1081 ERTPLRSLAA
-1091 ACGTGT
+1091 ACGSGT
-1097 VQAAFVVSDHSALFK
+1097 VQAAFVVSDHDGLRK
-1112 ALEDVEAWRS
+1112 ALADVEAWQAS
-1122 SAVVSL
+1122 DVVRL
-1128 RTGERPQVAFL
+1128 RGGERPLVAFL

-1160 LQDFLDSRYEQV
+1160 LQDFVDARYERV

-1177 ALTADDVARQRAA
+1177 ALTAEDVARQRAE
-1190 ITDTRNAQPTLGIA
+1190 ITDTRMAQPTLGIA

-1209 SLLESVGI
+1209 ALLESVGV

-1225 SYGELVALSAAGV
+1225 SYGELVALAAAGV
-1238 FGSSD
+1238 FEPAE
-1243 LLSLSAARAE
+1243 LLDLSAARAE
-1253 AMLEA
+1253 AMLAA
-1258 VGEDPGT
+1258 VGDDPGT
-1265 MAAVSAPVASVEAL
+1265 MAAVSAPLASVEAL

-1298 GPTSAVHG
+1298 GPTKAVAG
-1306 AVEVLRGAGLTV
+1306 AVEVLRNAGLSV
-1318 KNIPVAAAFHSPLM
+1318 KSIPVAAAFHSPLM
-1332 AGARDRFAARLAD
+1332 AGARDRFAAVLSAISI
-1345 VPLGSPRFPVWSNVS
+1345 GETAFPVWSNVT
-1360 AEPHSDVAS
+1360 AEPHSDVRD
-1369 GLSAQ
+1369 GLAAQ

-1428 FLRTLAALA
+1428 FLRTLAELA
-1437 VAGVEVDTAPLFED
+1437 VAGVEVDAAPLFED

-1456 TAVPPRP
+1456 TVVPPRP

-1488 EFPTLRVGSG
+1488 ELPTLRVGAG

-1503 IIEKFLDGMRDAVSA
+1503 IVEKFLDGMRDAVSA

-1528 TEPASVPS
+1528 NAPAPAS
-1536 PRTGPVSRQV
+1536 
-1546 IDQPVVPVAAPAAGQ
+1546 APAPMPVIEQ
-1561 QEDVASVV
+1561 VKSPEPQTEDVATVV
-1569 LRTISVRT
+1569 LRTISDRT
-1577 GYPAE
+1577 GYPVE
-1582 MLQPGLDLEADLSID
+1582 MLQPTLDLEADLSID
-1597 SIKRTEIVGELV
+1597 SIKRTEIVGEL
-1609 AELGAAGSV
+1609 AQTLGASGSI

-1626 IEGIVGWFAASG
+1626 IEGIVGWFGAAPIAPAG
-1638 GPQHVAVSN
+1638 KDVRAV
-1647 VDSPHG
+1647 V
-1653 DKRIVNKPIVNILTI
+1653 L
-1668 VVQTI
+1668 QTI

-1706 ELAQELGAVGSVDE
+1706 ELAQELGATGSVDE

-1725 TIEGIVGWFG
+1725 TIDGIVAWFG
-1735 ETPAV
+1735 TTPAEPAQAV
-1740 TTAAPASAL
+1740 AAPVVVT
-1749 PASALPASALP
+1749 
-1760 APALPAGKSGRLVR
+1760 GGRLVR
-1774 LVPQVV
+1774 LVPRVV
-1780 AADPAAPTDL
+1780 PCDPAEPADL

-1813 HTARPRV
+1813 HTARPRI
-1820 EPSFPADLEG
+1820 EPVFPADLTG
-1830 VDVVVRLHAQLPE
+1830 IDVVVRLGARLPE
-1843 AFSEVKACVT
+1843 AFSEVKACMT
-1853 NGIALVVVTT
+1853 NGVALLVVTT
-1863 GGGTFGFDHQPDEL
+1863 GGGTFGFDHTPDEL

-1898 VRSVDV
+1898 VRAVDV
-1904 NPKESHRDIATALLA
+1904 NTKESHRDIATALLA
-1919 EIGPGPAVVGYHAGR
+1919 EIGPGQAVVGYQAGR
-1934 RQVIEAIEA
+1934 RNVIEAAPA
-1943 ELPPADL
+1943 ELEQK
-1950 TLDADSVV
+1950 TLNLGADSVV
-1958 LLTGGARG
+1958 ILTGGARG
-1966 ITALAAQELA
+1966 ITALAATALA
-1976 DRTGCHIELI
+1976 ERTGCHIELL
-1986 GRTPTTPEDHRLS
+1986 GRTPIVPEDHRLA

-2006 VVKALFEIGETT
+2006 LVKALFELGEKEN
-2018 DVPAKARK
+2018 VPAKARK
-2026 VLAEREVRTT
+2026 ALAEREVRQT

-2053 VTDAEAVARVVDD
+2053 VTDAEAVTKVLDD
-2066 IKARFGR
+2066 ILARFGR
-2073 LDGVVH
+2073 IDGVIH
-2079 GAGVLDDKLIEA
+2079 GAGVLDDKLIA
-2091 KTQESFDRVWATKVN
+2091 DKTQESFDRVWATKVN
-2106 GAKAFGDG
+2106 GAKAFNDG

-2143 MARFWGAQ
+2143 MARFWGVH

-2167 AVGLANEYARRGIP
+2167 AVGLADEYARRGIP
-2181 LIQPEQG
+2181 LIEPQQG
-2188 VEALLNEIANGQ
+2188 VDALLNELAGGT
-2200 DAQVVYRWEA
+2200 DVQVVYRWEA

>member
-1 MSAVNMLTDRERVL
+1 MLTDRERVL
-15 CLSPFGTPNP
+15 CLSPFSAPNP

-32 RAGGLGVLDLGPNA
+32 RAGGLGVLDLGPSA
-46 AADLGRV
+46 ATDLARV
-53 ARRHPRAFGVRL
+53 ASRHPRAFGVRL
-65 HGPLTVPLPDAV
+65 HGPLAVPLPDAV

-151 WVAGSIGPDTAAAAL
+151 WVAGSIGPDTAAAAI

-175 EGQLT
+175 EGQLA
-180 LLAEA
+180 LVAEA

-231 YRNSFGTV
+231 YRSSFGTV

-257 GEHRPIRSGGPFCD
+257 GEHRSIRSGGPFCD

-289 DQPAFAAA
+289 DQPAFASA

-311 MEGPAVRELL
+311 MEGPAVRALL

-372 ELEDAGIEAF
+372 ELENAGIEAF

-526 RAELTGL
+526 RSELTGL
-533 SKQESWERLEQ
+533 SKQESWEQLEQ

-565 PVGEDEQRREGMFM
+565 AVGEDEQRREGMFM
-579 IGQVATLRSDRT
+579 IGQVATLRSERT

-603 VLPETGADAAVAE
+603 VLPETAALDHGSE

-635 AEFWANVLAGTD
+635 AEFWANVLSGTD

-694 AQLLALEVSARALR
+694 AQLLALEVSARALQ

-748 ISDLDDHLP
+748 IRDLDDHLP

-775 IANRLD
+775 VANRLD

-1017 SHRVAGVSAF
+1017 AHRVAGVSAF

-1040 YSGADEPRHGLTAWP
+1040 YTGADEPRHGLTAWP
-1055 AELFLIRGDDHAA
+1055 AELFLIRGDDQAA
-1068 AQREALRLRALVD
+1068 AQQEAVRLRALVD

-1091 ACGTGT
+1091 ACGGGT
-1097 VQAAFVVSDHSALFK
+1097 VQAAFVVSDHSALVA

-1122 SAVVSL
+1122 SDVVSL

-1160 LQDFLDSRYEQV
+1160 LQDFLDARYERV

-1177 ALTADDVARQRAA
+1177 ALTAEDVSRQRAE

-1209 SLLESVGI
+1209 SLLDSVGV

-1238 FGSSD
+1238 FGASE
-1243 LLSLSAARAE
+1243 LLDLSAARAE
-1253 AMLEA
+1253 AMLES

-1265 MAAVSAPVASVEAL
+1265 MAAVTATVAEVEGLLSA
-1279 LPPDVVVANHNA
+1279 DVVVANHNA
-1291 PDQVVIS
+1291 PEQVVIS
-1298 GPTSAVHG
+1298 GPTEAVHG

-1345 VPLGSPRFPVWSNVS
+1345 VSLAEPQFPVWSNAS
-1360 AEPHSDVAS
+1360 AEPHVDVAA

-1374 LAGRVRFVDQI
+1374 LAGRVRFVDQV

-1428 FLRTLAALA
+1428 FLRTLATLA

-1488 EFPTLRVGSG
+1488 EFPTLRAGSG

-1528 TEPASVPS
+1528 TEPASVPA
-1536 PRTGPVSRQV
+1536 PRQV
-1546 IDQPVVPVAAPAAGQ
+1546 IDQPVVVVEPVVKP

-1569 LRTISVRT
+1569 LRTISART

-1626 IEGIVGWFAASG
+1626 IEGIVGWFGAAAPVVPAG
-1638 GPQHVAVSN
+1638 KDVRAV
-1647 VDSPHG
+1647 VL
-1653 DKRIVNKPIVNILTI
+1653 R
-1668 VVQTI
+1668 TI

-1685 PGLDLEADLS
+1685 PELDLEADLS

-1706 ELAQELGAVGSVDE
+1706 ELAQELGAVGEIDE

-1725 TIEGIVGWFG
+1725 TIDGIVGWFG
-1735 ETPAV
+1735 ETPALAAAAPV
-1740 TTAAPASAL
+1740 AALAAATAPDRTLAAATAPASTLAAATL
-1749 PASALPASALP
+1749 TAVTVGPPG
-1760 APALPAGKSGRLVR
+1760 APSVPPRGRLVR

-1780 AADPAAPTDL
+1780 VAEPAAPTDL

-1813 HTARPRV
+1813 HTARPRI
-1820 EPSFPADLEG
+1820 EPSFPADLTG
-1830 VDVVVRLHAQLPE
+1830 VDVVIRLHAQLPE

-1877 PADIGLH
+1877 PSDIGLH

-1904 NPKESHRDIATALLA
+1904 NPKESHRDIATSLLA

-1934 RQVIEAIEA
+1934 RQVIEAVEA
-1943 ELPPADL
+1943 DLAPADL

-1976 DRTGCHIELI
+1976 ERTGCHIELI
-1986 GRTPTTPEDHRLS
+1986 GRTPITPEDHRLS

-2006 VVKALFEIGETT
+2006 LVKALFELGEKN
-2018 DVPAKARK
+2018 DVPVKARR
-2026 VLAEREVRTT
+2026 VLAEREVRGT

-2053 VTDAEAVARVVDD
+2053 VTDAEAVRRVVDD
-2066 IKARFGR
+2066 VKARFGR

-2143 MARFWGAQ
+2143 MARFWGPQ

-2167 AVGLANEYARRGIP
+2167 AVGLAGEYARRGIP
-2181 LIQPEQG
+2181 LIEPEQG
-2188 VEALLNEIANGQ
+2188 VDALLNEIANGQ
-2200 DAQVVYRWEA
+2200 DVQVVYRWEA

>member
-1 MSAVNMLTDRERVL
+1 MSAVKMLSDRERVL
-15 CLSPFGTPNP
+15 CLSPFSTPNP

-32 RAGGLGVLDLGPNA
+32 RAGGLGVLDLGPSA
-46 AADLGRV
+46 AADLARV
-53 ARRHPRAFGVRL
+53 AARHPRAFGVRL
-65 HGPLTVPLPDAV
+65 HGPLTVPLPEAV

-84 VRYVPNLAEL
+84 ARYRPDLAEL
-94 GERAVLAVITSV
+94 GERRVLAVVTSV
-106 AEAVAAIEFGATGLI
+106 AEAAAAIEFGAAGLI

-145 VTDLPV
+145 LTDLPV
-151 WVAGSIGPDTAAAAL
+151 WVAGSIGPDTAAAAI

-175 EGQLT
+175 EGQLA
-180 LLAEA
+180 LVAEA
-185 RKHISGEIVNAVR
+185 RKHISGEFVNAVEL
-198 MMDGADTVVNDGLRV
+198 MDGADTVVNDGLRV
-213 HVRQNTLE
+213 HVRQNALE
-221 IGQEGSLADF
+221 IGQEGSLADS
-231 YRNSFGTV
+231 YRTSFGTV
-239 GGVVGA
+239 GGVVAA
-245 ITRGIRDNLTLA
+245 IARGIRDNLTLA
-257 GEHRPIRSGGPFCD
+257 GEHRSIRPAGPFCD

-311 MEGPAVRELL
+311 MEGAAVRDLL
-321 DHTAAKLGERPWGV
+321 EETAGKLGERPWGV
-335 GLLGFAPP
+335 GLLGFAPA

-458 PLAARGA
+458 PIAARGA
-465 AIGVLVGTAYLF
+465 SVGVLVGTAYLF

-490 FQQVALEC
+490 FQQVAVEC

-526 RAELTGL
+526 RAELSGL
-533 SKQESWERLEQ
+533 TKQQSWEQLEQ

-559 DESGLV
+559 DEGVLKE
-565 PVGEDEQRREGMFM
+565 VGEDEQRREGMFM
-579 IGQVATLRSDRT
+579 IGQVATLRSERT

-603 VLPETGADAAVAE
+603 VLPASSVDAVESA

-662 GSPFTRGG
+662 GSPFRWGG

-681 FGIPPASL
+681 YGIPPASL

-694 AQLLALEVSARALR
+694 AQLLALEVSANALA

-748 ISDLDDHLP
+748 IRGLDDHLP
-757 KLTEDSFPG
+757 ALTEDSFPG

-775 IANRLD
+775 VANRLD

-832 ASVKALSAKG
+832 ASVKALSAQG

-875 DRVYA
+875 DRIYA

-885 GASSDGRSMG
+885 GASSDGRSRG

-970 AGLAGVIKAA
+970 AGLAGLIKAS
-980 LAVHTGVRPGT
+980 LAVHTGLRPGT

-1000 WDAATSPFAFGH
+1000 WDGGTSPFSFGH
-1012 RTWAS
+1012 RTWANGN
-1017 SHRVAGVSAF
+1017 RVAGVSAF

-1035 TVIAG
+1035 TVITG
-1040 YSGADEPRHGLTAWP
+1040 YTGADEPRHGLTAWP
-1055 AELFLIRGDDHAA
+1055 AELFLIRGDDQAA
-1068 AQREALRLRALVD
+1068 AQREAARLRGLVD
-1081 ARTPLRSLAA
+1081 ERTPLRSLAA
-1091 ACGTGT
+1091 ACGEGV
-1097 VQAAFVVSDHSALFK
+1097 VQAAFVVSDHSGLRA
-1112 ALEDVEAWRS
+1112 ALEDVEAWRAS
-1122 SAVVSL
+1122 DVVSL
-1128 RTGERPQVAFL
+1128 RAGERPQVAFL

-1160 LQDFLDSRYEQV
+1160 LQDFLDARYERV

-1177 ALTADDVARQRAA
+1177 ALTADDVARQRAE

-1209 SLLESVGI
+1209 SLLDSVGV

-1225 SYGELVALSAAGV
+1225 SYGELVALSAAGA
-1238 FGSSD
+1238 FGPSE
-1243 LLSLSAARAE
+1243 LLELSAARAA

-1265 MAAVSAPVASVEAL
+1265 MAAVTASVSEVEAL
-1279 LPPDVVVANHNA
+1279 LPSDVVVANHNA

-1298 GPTSAVHG
+1298 GATAAVHR
-1306 AVEVLRGAGLTV
+1306 AVEVLRDAGLTV

-1332 AGARDRFAARLAD
+1332 AGARSRFASRLAD
-1345 VPLGSPRFPVWSNVS
+1345 VALGELRFPVWSNVS
-1360 AEPHSDVAS
+1360 AAPHLDVAE

-1374 LAGRVRFVDQI
+1374 LAGRVRFVEQI

-1428 FLRTLAALA
+1428 FLRTLATLA

-1456 TAVPPRP
+1456 TTVPKRP

-1528 TEPASVPS
+1528 TAPAAPL
-1536 PRTGPVSRQV
+1536 PQV
-1546 IDQPVVPVAAPAAGQ
+1546 IDQPVVVAEPVAVVKV
-1561 QEDVASVV
+1561 QEDVGAVV
-1569 LRTISVRT
+1569 LRTISTRT
-1577 GYPAE
+1577 GYPVE

-1626 IEGIVGWFAASG
+1626 IEGIVGWFGSAPVAAPVG
-1638 GPQHVAVSN
+1638 KDVRAV
-1647 VDSPHG
+1647 V
-1653 DKRIVNKPIVNILTI
+1653 L
-1668 VVQTI
+1668 QTI

-1695 IDSIKRAEIVG
+1695 IDSIKRTEIVG
-1706 ELAQELGAVGSVDE
+1706 ELAAELGAAGSVDE

-1725 TIEGIVGWFG
+1725 TIDGIVAWFG
-1735 ETPAV
+1735 E
-1740 TTAAPASAL
+1740 
-1749 PASALPASALP
+1749 
-1760 APALPAGKSGRLVR
+1760 APALVADAPKAIETGQGRLVR

-1780 AADPAAPTDL
+1780 AAEPAAPTDL

-1813 HTARPRV
+1813 HTARPRI
-1820 EPSFPADLEG
+1820 EPAFPSDLTCI
-1830 VDVVVRLHAQLPE
+1830 DVVVRLGARLPE

-1853 NGIALVVVTT
+1853 NGVALVVVTT

-1877 PADIGLH
+1877 PEDIGLH
-1884 GLIRTAALE
+1884 GLVRTAALE

-1919 EIGPGPAVVGYHAGR
+1919 EIGPGPAVVGYQAGR
-1934 RQVIEAIEA
+1934 RQVIEAVPENL
-1943 ELPPADL
+1943 EPASLD
-1950 TLDADSVV
+1950 LDADSVV

-1966 ITALAAQELA
+1966 ITALAAAELA
-1976 DRTGCHIELI
+1976 ERTGCHIELI
-1986 GRTPTTPEDHRLS
+1986 GRTPIAQEDHRLG
-1999 HATTEPE
+1999 HATTEPAL
-2006 VVKALFEIGETT
+2006 VKALFELGETD
-2018 DVPAKARK
+2018 DVPAKARR
-2026 VLAEREVRTT
+2026 VLAEREVRGTL
-2036 MERLRA
+2036 ERLRA

-2053 VTDAEAVARVVDD
+2053 VTDAEAVGRVVDD

-2106 GAKAFGDG
+2106 GAKAFSDG

-2143 MARFWGAQ
+2143 MARFWGGQ

-2167 AVGLANEYARRGIP
+2167 AVGLAGEYARRGIP
-2181 LIQPEQG
+2181 LIEPQQG
-2188 VEALLNEIANGQ
+2188 VDALMDEIANGR
-2200 DAQVVYRWEA
+2200 DVQVVYRWEA

>member
-1 MSAVNMLTDRERVL
+1 MLSDRERVL
-15 CLSPFGTPNP
+15 CLSPFSTPNP

-32 RAGGLGVLDLGPNA
+32 RAGGLGVLDLGPSA
-46 AADLGRV
+46 AADLRRV
-53 ARRHPRAFGVRL
+53 TARHPRAFGVRL
-65 HGPLTVPLPDAV
+65 HGPLTVALPEAV

-84 VRYVPNLAEL
+84 VRYLPNRAEL
-94 GERAVLAVITSV
+94 GERRVLAVITSV
-106 AEAVAAIEFGATGLI
+106 DEAIAAIEYGATGLI
-121 AKGAESGGRVGGS
+121 AKGAEAGGRVGGS

-145 VTDLPV
+145 LTDLPV
-151 WVAGSIGPDTAAAAL
+151 WVAGSIGPGTAAAAI

-175 EGQLT
+175 DGQLT

-185 RKHISGEIVNAVR
+185 RKQLSDEIVNTVR
-198 MMDGADTVVNDGLRV
+198 MMDGADTSVTNGLRV

-221 IGQEGSLADF
+221 IGQEGAF
-231 YRNSFGTV
+231 AEFNRISFGTV
-239 GGVVGA
+239 GGLVGA
-245 ITRGIRDNLTLA
+245 IQRAIRDNLAQA
-257 GEHRPIRSGGPFCD
+257 GEHRSIRAGGPFCD

-311 MEGPAVRELL
+311 MEGAAVRVLL
-321 DHTAAKLGERPWGV
+321 EHTAHKLGDRPWGV

-343 ELRARQMEAVLAVR
+343 ELRAGQLAAVLEVR
-357 PRYAIVAG
+357 PKYAIIAG
-365 GTPAQAR
+365 GTPTQAR
-372 ELEDAGIEAF
+372 KLEDAGIEAF

-414 PRTSFTLWQQQI
+414 PRSSFTLWQQQI

-465 AIGVLVGTAYLF
+465 AIGVLIGTAYLF
-477 TEEAVTHGAIQPV
+477 TEEAVTHGAIRPV
-490 FQQVALEC
+490 FQQIALEC

-559 DESGLV
+559 GDDGLV
-565 PVGEDEQRREGMFM
+565 EVGEDEQRREGMFM
-579 IGQVATLRSDRT
+579 IGQVATLRSERT
-591 TIAAL
+591 TIAQL

-603 VLPETGADAAVAE
+603 LLPEAAHHGTVAE

-635 AEFWANVLAGTD
+635 AEFWSNVLAGTD
-647 SITEIPPD
+647 SITEIPAD

-662 GSPFTRGG
+662 NSPFKWGG
-670 FLPRTAFDPLA
+670 FIPRTAFDPLVY
-681 FGIPPASL
+681 GIPPTSL

-694 AQLLALEVSARALR
+694 AQLLALEVSARALK
-708 DAGYATRVF
+708 DAGYATRIF
-717 DRERTSVI
+717 DRERTAVI

-737 YTVRTALPALG
+737 YTIRTALPALG
-748 ISDLDDHLP
+748 IRGLDDHLP
-757 KLTEDSFPG
+757 ELTEDSFPG
-766 VLGNVIAGR
+766 VLGNVISGR
-775 IANRLD
+775 VANRLD

-856 GEGVAAVVLKRL
+856 GEGVACLVLKRL
-868 ADAERDG
+868 SDAERDG

-885 GASSDGRSMG
+885 GASSDGRSLG

-904 QRALRRAYASAGL
+904 QRALRRAYASAGV
-917 PVTDVGLVEAHGTGT
+917 PVTAVGLVEAHGTGT

-946 FSGVEPGTC
+946 FSAAGPGTC

-1000 WDAATSPFAFGH
+1000 WNAQTSPFAFGH
-1012 RTWAS
+1012 RTWATPV
-1017 SHRVAGVSAF
+1017 RDRIAGVSAF

-1040 YSGADEPRHGLTAWP
+1040 YDGADEPRHGRTVWP
-1055 AELFLIRGDDHAA
+1055 AELFLIRGENPEA
-1068 AQREALRLRALVD
+1068 AQREAARLSALVD
-1081 ARTPLRSLAA
+1081 SRTPLRALAA
-1091 ACGTGT
+1091 ACGSGV
-1097 VQAAFVVSDHSALFK
+1097 VQAAFVVSDHDGLRK
-1112 ALEDVEAWRS
+1112 ALADVEAWQAS
-1122 SAVVSL
+1122 DVVRL
-1128 RTGERPQVAFL
+1128 TTGERPKIAFL

-1160 LQDFLDSRYEQV
+1160 LQDFVDPRYERV
-1172 MYPPA
+1172 MFPPA
-1177 ALTADDVARQRAA
+1177 PLTADDVASQRAA
-1190 ITDTRNAQPTLGIA
+1190 ITDTRMAQPTLGIA

-1209 SLLESVGI
+1209 ALLESVGV

-1225 SYGELVALSAAGV
+1225 SYGELVALTAAGV
-1238 FGSSD
+1238 FEPAD
-1243 LLSLSAARAE
+1243 LLALSAARAE
-1253 AMLEA
+1253 AMLDA

-1265 MAAVSAPVASVEAL
+1265 MAAVTAAVAEVEAL
-1279 LPPDVVVANHNA
+1279 LPADVVVANHNS

-1298 GPTSAVHG
+1298 GPTKAVEN

-1332 AGARDRFAARLAD
+1332 GGARDRFAARLAA
-1345 VPLGSPRFPVWSNVS
+1345 VSIGETRFPVWSNVT
-1360 AEPHSDVAS
+1360 AEPHTDVRG
-1369 GLSAQ
+1369 GLAAQ

-1428 FLRTLAALA
+1428 FLRTLAELA
-1437 VAGVEVDTAPLFED
+1437 VAGVEVDAAPLFED
-1451 RAEPA
+1451 RTEPA

-1463 GWYVDGGLVRDANG
+1463 SWYVDGGLVRDANG

-1488 EFPTLRVGSG
+1488 EFPTLHVGSG
-1498 LGRDE
+1498 LSRDE

-1528 TEPASVPS
+1528 NAP
-1536 PRTGPVSRQV
+1536 
-1546 IDQPVVPVAAPAAGQ
+1546 AAPAPAPVQ
-1561 QEDVASVV
+1561 PAIERAVAPAPQAAPQEDVGAVV
-1569 LRTISVRT
+1569 LRTISART
-1577 GYPAE
+1577 GYPLE

-1609 AELGAAGSV
+1609 AELGATGSI

-1626 IEGIVGWFAASG
+1626 IEGIVGWFGVSAPVSA
-1638 GPQHVAVSN
+1638 PAKDVRAV
-1647 VDSPHG
+1647 V
-1653 DKRIVNKPIVNILTI
+1653 L
-1668 VVQTI
+1668 QTI
-1673 STRTGYPVEMLQ
+1673 STRTGYPIDMLQ

-1706 ELAQELGAVGSVDE
+1706 ELAQELGATGAIDE

-1725 TIEGIVGWFG
+1725 TIDGIVGWFG
-1735 ETPAV
+1735 T
-1740 TTAAPASAL
+1740 ASASTTNSQL
-1749 PASALPASALP
+1749 VVLADAQTA
-1760 APALPAGKSGRLVR
+1760 GRLVR

-1780 AADPAAPTDL
+1780 PCEPAHPADL
-1790 TGKTVLIIDDNGIG
+1790 TGKTVLIVDDNGIG
-1804 LELADLLER
+1804 LELADILER
-1813 HTARPRV
+1813 HITRPRI
-1820 EPSFPADLEG
+1820 EPAFPADLTG
-1830 VDVVVRLHAQLPE
+1830 IDVVVRLGGRLPE
-1843 AFSEVKACVT
+1843 AFSEVKTCVT
-1853 NGIALVVVTT
+1853 SGVGLLVVTT
-1863 GGGTFGFDHQPDEL
+1863 GGGTFGFDHTPDEL

-1898 VRSVDV
+1898 VRAVDV
-1904 NPKESHRDIATALLA
+1904 NPKESHRDIATALFT
-1919 EIGPGPAVVGYHAGR
+1919 EIGPGPAVVGYQAGR
-1934 RQVIEAIEA
+1934 RQIIEA
-1943 ELPPADL
+1943 EEQGLKTGDL
-1950 TLDADSVV
+1950 KLDADSVV

-1966 ITALAAQELA
+1966 ITALAALKLA
-1976 DRTGCHIELI
+1976 ERTGCHIELL
-1986 GRTPTTPEDHRLS
+1986 GRTPIAAEDHRLS
-1999 HATTEPE
+1999 HATTEPDL
-2006 VVKALFEIGETT
+2006 VKALFELGEKEN
-2018 DVPAKARK
+2018 VPAKARK
-2026 VLAEREVRTT
+2026 VLAEREVRQT

-2042 KASSVRYHECD
+2042 TASSVRYHECD
-2053 VTDAEAVARVVDD
+2053 VTDTAAVTAVLDD
-2066 IKARFGR
+2066 IRARFGR
-2073 LDGVVH
+2073 IDGVIH
-2079 GAGVLDDKLIEA
+2079 GAGVLDDKLIA
-2091 KTQESFDRVWATKVN
+2091 DKTQESFDRVWATKVN

-2143 MARFWGAQ
+2143 MARFWGTQ

-2167 AVGLANEYARRGIP
+2167 AVGLAGEYARRGIG
-2181 LIQPEQG
+2181 LIDPEQG
-2188 VEALLNEIANGQ
+2188 ADALLNEIAAGE
-2200 DAQVVYRWEA
+2200 DVQVVYRWEA

>member
-1 MSAVNMLTDRERVL
+1 MLSDRDRVL
-15 CLSPFGTPNP
+15 CLSPFSAPNP
-25 ALVVAAE
+25 ALVVAAG
-32 RAGGLGVLDLGPNA
+32 RAGGLGVLDAGPHLA
-46 AADLGRV
+46 RDLSRV
-53 ARRHPRAFGVRL
+53 AARHARAFGVRL
-65 HGPLTVPLPDAV
+65 HGPLQAELPDEV

-84 VRYVPNLAEL
+84 VRHVPNLAEL
-94 GERAVLAVITSV
+94 GERRVLAMITSV
-106 AEAVAAIEFGATGLI
+106 AEAVEAIEFGATGLI
-121 AKGAESGGRVGGS
+121 AKGAEAGGRVGGS

-151 WVAGSIGPDTAAAAL
+151 WVAGSIGPDTAAAAV

-175 EGQLT
+175 EGQLA
-180 LLAEA
+180 LVAEV
-185 RKHISGEIVNAVR
+185 RKHISGEIVNVLRA
-198 MMDGADTVVNDGLRV
+198 MDGADTVVNDGLRV

-221 IGQEGSLADF
+221 IGQEGAF
-231 YRNSFGTV
+231 AEFNRVSFGTV

-245 ITRGIRDNLTLA
+245 IQRAIHANLVRA
-257 GEHRPIRSGGPFCD
+257 GELRSIRADGPFCD
-271 RVPGLRY
+271 RVPGLCY

-289 DQPAFAAA
+289 DQPAFARA

-311 MEGPAVRELL
+311 MEGSAVRELL
-321 DHTAAKLGERPWGV
+321 EQTAQNLGDRPWGV
-335 GLLGFAPP
+335 GLLGFAPA
-343 ELRARQMEAVLAVR
+343 ELREKQLEAVLAVR

-365 GTPAQAR
+365 GTPTQAR
-372 ELEDAGIEAF
+372 ELEAAGIEAF

-388 ALLRRFLDEGARKFV
+388 ALLKRFLDEGARKFV

-414 PRTSFTLWQQQI
+414 PRSSFTLWQQQI
-426 DVLRGREKDVVAL
+426 DVLRGREKDVTAL

-445 DARSAAMISAMTA
+445 DARSAAMIDAMTA
-458 PLAARGA
+458 PLAANGA

-498 EDTALLETSPGHAVR
+498 EETALLETSPGHAVR
-513 CAQTSYVDTFEQA
+513 CAQTSYVDAFEEA
-526 RAELTGL
+526 RKNLEDLP
-533 SKQESWERLEQ
+533 KQESWEKLEQ

-559 DESGLV
+559 TDDGLKAV
-565 PVGEDEQRREGMFM
+565 DEDEQRREGMFM
-579 IGQVATLRSDRT
+579 IGQVATLRHERT
-591 TIAAL
+591 TIAQL
-596 HEDIVSG
+596 HADIVSG
-603 VLPETGADAAVAE
+603 VLPEASQGGTTAE
-616 PLDVAIVGM
+616 PLDIAIVGM
-625 AAIMPGARDV
+625 AAIMPGAKDV
-635 AEFWANVLAGTD
+635 AEFWANILRGTD
-647 SITEIPPD
+647 SVTEIPED

-662 GSPFTRGG
+662 DSPFKWGG
-670 FLPRTAFDPLA
+670 FIPRTAFDPLA
-681 FGIPPASL
+681 YGIPPASL

-694 AQLLALEVSARALR
+694 AQLLALEVSARALK

-717 DRERTSVI
+717 DRERASVI

-748 ISDLDDHLP
+748 IRDLDDHLP

-766 VLGNVIAGR
+766 VLGNVISGR
-775 IANRLD
+775 VANRLD

-805 ELVGGTSD
+805 ELVGRTSD

-856 GEGVAAVVLKRL
+856 GEGVACVVLKRL
-868 ADAERDG
+868 DDAERDG

-904 QRALRRAYASAGL
+904 QRALKRAYASAGL
-917 PVTDVGLVEAHGTGT
+917 PVSDVGLVEAHGTGT
-932 VVGDRTELASLTEM
+932 VVGDRTELKSLTEM
-946 FSGVEPGTC
+946 FAGNEPGTC

-980 LAVHTGVRPGT
+980 LAVHTGLRPGT

-1000 WDAATSPFAFGH
+1000 WNAETSPFAFGH
-1012 RTWAS
+1012 RTWKSAN
-1017 SHRVAGVSAF
+1017 RVAGVSAF

-1040 YSGADEPRHGLTAWP
+1040 YDGADEPWHGLTQWP
-1055 AELFLIRGDDHAA
+1055 AELFLIRGDDQAA
-1068 AQREALRLRALVD
+1068 AQREAARLAALVD
-1081 ARTPLRSLAA
+1081 DRTPLRSLAA
-1091 ACGTGT
+1091 ACGHGT
-1097 VQAAFVVSDHSALFK
+1097 VQAAFVVSDHDSLRK
-1112 ALEDVEAWRS
+1112 ALADVEAWRAGS
-1122 SAVVSL
+1122 VKL
-1128 RTGERPQVAFL
+1128 REGTRPLVAFL

-1160 LQDFLDSRYEQV
+1160 LQDFIDARYESV

-1177 ALTADDVARQRAA
+1177 ALTADDIARQRAE
-1190 ITDTRNAQPTLGIA
+1190 ITDTRMAQPTLGIA

-1209 SLLESVGI
+1209 ALLESVGVK
-1217 RPDLAGGH
+1217 PDLAGGH
-1225 SYGELVALSAAGV
+1225 SYGELVALAAAGV
-1238 FGSSD
+1238 FEPAD
-1243 LLSLSAARAE
+1243 LLDLSAARAE

-1265 MAAVSAPVASVEAL
+1265 MAAVSAPLADVEAL
-1279 LPPDVVVANHNA
+1279 LPSDVVVANHNA

-1298 GPTSAVHG
+1298 GPTEAVHN
-1306 AVEVLRGAGLTV
+1306 AVEVLRTAGLSV
-1318 KNIPVAAAFHSPLM
+1318 KSIPVAAAFHSPLM
-1332 AGARDRFAARLAD
+1332 AGARDRFAARLQAI
-1345 VPLGSPRFPVWSNVS
+1345 SINEMHIPVWSNVT
-1360 AEPHSDVAS
+1360 AEPHTDVRD

-1428 FLRTLAALA
+1428 FLRTLAELA
-1437 VAGVEVDTAPLFED
+1437 VAGVEVDAAPLFED

-1456 TAVPPRP
+1456 AVVPPRP

-1488 EFPTLRVGSG
+1488 EFPTLKLGSG

-1528 TEPASVPS
+1528 T
-1536 PRTGPVSRQV
+1536 
-1546 IDQPVVPVAAPAAGQ
+1546 APAAPIPAPAAPMRVIEQ
-1561 QEDVASVV
+1561 PTSPEPQVADVATVV
-1569 LRTISVRT
+1569 LRTISART
-1577 GYPAE
+1577 GYPIE

-1597 SIKRTEIVGELV
+1597 SIKRTEIVGEL
-1609 AELGAAGSV
+1609 AQELGATGGIE
-1618 DELAQLKT
+1618 ELAQLKT
-1626 IEGIVGWFAASG
+1626 IEGLVGWFGTVTSA
-1638 GPQHVAVSN
+1638 PVAVGSKD
-1647 VDSPHG
+1647 V
-1653 DKRIVNKPIVNILTI
+1653 RA
-1668 VVQTI
+1668 VVLQTI
-1673 STRTGYPVEMLQ
+1673 STRTGYPIEMLQ

-1706 ELAQELGAVGSVDE
+1706 ELASELGALGSVDE

-1725 TIEGIVGWFG
+1725 TIDGIVGWFG
-1735 ETPAV
+1735 T
-1740 TTAAPASAL
+1740 APASTANSEL
-1749 PASALPASALP
+1749 VVLAD
-1760 APALPAGKSGRLVR
+1760 APKAGRLVR

-1780 AADPAAPTDL
+1780 PCEPAEPVDL

-1804 LELADLLER
+1804 LELADLIEKQA
-1813 HTARPRV
+1813 TRPRIQ
-1820 EPSFPADLEG
+1820 PAFPEDLTG
-1830 VDVVVRLHAQLPE
+1830 IDVVVRLGGRLPE

-1853 NGIALVVVTT
+1853 SGTALVVVTT
-1863 GGGTFGFDHQPDEL
+1863 GGGTFGFDHAPDEL

-1898 VRSVDV
+1898 VRAVDV
-1904 NPKESHRDIATALLA
+1904 NSKESHRDIATALLA
-1919 EIGPGPAVVGYHAGR
+1919 EIGPGPAVVGYHAGK
-1934 RQVIEAIEA
+1934 RQVIEAIET
-1943 ELPPADL
+1943 ELETSTL
-1950 TLDADSVV
+1950 NLDADSVV

-1966 ITALAAQELA
+1966 ITALAATAIAE
-1976 DRTGCHIELI
+1976 RTGCHVELL
-1986 GRTPTTPEDHRLS
+1986 GRTPIASEDHRLT
-1999 HATTEPE
+1999 HAATEPE
-2006 VVKALFEIGETT
+2006 LVKALFELGEKD

-2026 VLAEREVRTT
+2026 VLAEREVRQT

-2053 VTDAEAVARVVDD
+2053 VTDADAVSKVIEDVM
-2066 IKARFGR
+2066 ARFGKI
-2073 LDGVVH
+2073 DGVIH

-2091 KTQESFDRVWATKVN
+2091 KTQQQFDRVWATKVN
-2106 GAKAFGDG
+2106 GAKAFNDG

-2143 MARFWGAQ
+2143 MARFWGTH
-2151 RRVVAVDWGP
+2151 RKVVAVDWGP

-2167 AVGLANEYARRGIP
+2167 AVNLADEYARRGIP
-2181 LIQPEQG
+2181 LIEPQQG
-2188 VEALLNEIANGQ
+2188 VDALLNEIAGG
-2200 DAQVVYRWEA
+2200 AEVQVVYRWEA

>member
-1 MSAVNMLTDRERVL
+1 MPSERERVL
-15 CLSPFGTPNP
+15 CLSPFSTPNP

-46 AADLGRV
+46 AADLRRV
-53 ARRHPRAFGVRL
+53 AARHSRAFGVRL

-84 VRYVPNLAEL
+84 ARYAPNAAEL
-94 GERAVLAVITSV
+94 GGRRVLAVITSV

-121 AKGAESGGRVGGS
+121 AKGAEAGGRVGGS

-145 VTDLPV
+145 LTDLPV
-151 WVAGSIGPDTAAAAL
+151 WVAGSIGPDTAAAAI

-180 LLAEA
+180 LVAEA
-185 RKHISGEIVNAVR
+185 RKQISGEIVNAVR
-198 MMDGADTVVNDGLRV
+198 LMDGADTVVNDGLRV
-213 HVRQNTLE
+213 HVRQNALE
-221 IGQEGSLADF
+221 IGQEGAF
-231 YRNSFGTV
+231 AEFNRTSFGTV

-245 ITRGIRDNLTLA
+245 IQRGIQDNLTLA
-257 GEHRPIRSGGPFCD
+257 GEHRSIRAAGPFCD

-321 DHTAAKLGERPWGV
+321 ESTAAKLGDRPWGV

-343 ELRARQMEAVLAVR
+343 ELRARQMAAVLAVR

-414 PRTSFTLWQQQI
+414 PRSSFTLWQQQV
-426 DVLRGREKDVVAL
+426 DVLRGRKTDVADVTVL

-445 DARSAAMISAMTA
+445 DARSAAMISALTA
-458 PLAARGA
+458 PIAARGA
-465 AIGVLVGTAYLF
+465 AVGVLVGTAYLF

-490 FQQVALEC
+490 FQQVAIEC

-526 RAELTGL
+526 RAELAGL
-533 SKQESWERLEQ
+533 PKQESWERLEQ

-559 DESGLV
+559 DDEGLKE
-565 PVGEDEQRREGMFM
+565 VGEDEQRREGMFM

-591 TIAAL
+591 TIAQL

-603 VLPETGADAAVAE
+603 LLPETSSETVARE

-662 GSPFTRGG
+662 GSPFRWGG
-670 FLPRTAFDPLA
+670 FIPRTAFDPLA
-681 FGIPPASL
+681 YGIPPASL

-694 AQLLALEVSARALR
+694 AQLLALEVSAQALK

-748 ISDLDDHLP
+748 IRDLDDHLP
-757 KLTEDSFPG
+757 ALTEDSFPG

-775 IANRLD
+775 VANRLD

-885 GASSDGRSMG
+885 GASSDGRSLG

-917 PVTDVGLVEAHGTGT
+917 PVTSVGMVEAHGTGT

-946 FSGVEPGTC
+946 FSGVEAGTC

-980 LAVHTGVRPGT
+980 LAVHTGLRPGT

-1000 WDAATSPFAFGH
+1000 WDARTSPFSFGH

-1017 SHRVAGVSAF
+1017 RNRVAGVSAF

-1035 TVIAG
+1035 TVLAG
-1040 YSGADEPRHGLTAWP
+1040 YTGADEPRHGLTRWP
-1055 AELFLIRGDDHAA
+1055 AELFLVRGDDQAA
-1068 AQREALRLRALVD
+1068 AQREAARLSALVD
-1081 ARTPLRSLAA
+1081 ERTPLRSLAA
-1091 ACGTGT
+1091 ACGDGM
-1097 VQAAFVVSDHSALFK
+1097 VQAAFVVSDHDGLRK
-1112 ALEDVEAWRS
+1112 ALADVEAWQSSEVVRLRS
-1122 SAVVSL
+1122 
-1128 RTGERPQVAFL
+1128 GERPKIAFL

-1160 LQDFLDSRYEQV
+1160 LQDFVDARYERV

-1177 ALTADDVARQRAA
+1177 ALTPDDASRQRAE

-1209 SLLESVGI
+1209 ALLESVGV

-1225 SYGELVALSAAGV
+1225 SYGELVALAAAGA
-1238 FGSSD
+1238 FGPAE

-1253 AMLEA
+1253 AMLAA

-1265 MAAVSAPVASVEAL
+1265 MAAVSAPLAAVEAL
-1279 LPPDVVVANHNA
+1279 LPADVVVANHNA
-1291 PDQVVIS
+1291 PEQVVIS
-1298 GPTSAVHG
+1298 GATAAVSN
-1306 AVEVLRGAGLTV
+1306 AVEVLRAAGLSV
-1318 KNIPVAAAFHSPLM
+1318 KSIPVAAAFHSPLM
-1332 AGARDRFAARLAD
+1332 AGARDRFAASLAA
-1345 VPLGSPRFPVWSNVS
+1345 VSLGETHFPVWSNVS
-1360 AEPHSDVAS
+1360 AAPHTDVRD

-1428 FLRTLAALA
+1428 FLRTLAELA
-1437 VAGVEVDTAPLFED
+1437 VAGVEVDAAPLFED

-1456 TAVPPRP
+1456 TVVPPRP

-1528 TEPASVPS
+1528 NAPAAPA
-1536 PRTGPVSRQV
+1536 PMPVLEQAA
-1546 IDQPVVPVAAPAAGQ
+1546 PVPVAAAKP
-1561 QEDVASVV
+1561 QEDVGTVV
-1569 LRTISVRT
+1569 LRTISTRT
-1577 GYPAE
+1577 GYPVE

-1609 AELGAAGSV
+1609 AELGASGSV

-1626 IEGIVGWFAASG
+1626 IEGIVGWFGAAELASASTTNSRLVVLADAPG
-1638 GPQHVAVSN
+1638 TPARDVRAV
-1647 VDSPHG
+1647 VL
-1653 DKRIVNKPIVNILTI
+1653 R
-1668 VVQTI
+1668 TI

-1706 ELAQELGAVGSVDE
+1706 ELAQELGATGAVEE

-1725 TIEGIVGWFG
+1725 TIDGIVGWFG
-1735 ETPAV
+1735 APVTPK
-1740 TTAAPASAL
+1740 TT
-1749 PASALPASALP
+1749 
-1760 APALPAGKSGRLVR
+1760 GRLVR

-1780 AADPAAPTDL
+1780 AAEPAAPVDL

-1804 LELADLLER
+1804 LELADLIER
-1813 HTARPRV
+1813 HAVRPRIEQV
-1820 EPSFPADLEG
+1820 LPDDLG
-1830 VDVVVRLHAQLPE
+1830 GIDVVVRLGARLPE

-1853 NGIALVVVTT
+1853 NGVNLLVVTT
-1863 GGGTFGFDHQPDEL
+1863 GGGTFGFDHTPDEL

-1898 VRSVDV
+1898 VRAVDV
-1904 NPKESHRDIATALLA
+1904 NSKESHRDIATALLA
-1919 EIGPGPAVVGYHAGR
+1919 EIGPGPAVVGYQAGR
-1934 RQVIEAIEA
+1934 RQVIEAVPA
-1943 ELPPADL
+1943 ELANGSLD
-1950 TLDADSVV
+1950 LDADSVV

-1966 ITALAAQELA
+1966 ITALVATELA
-1976 DRTGCHIELI
+1976 ERTGCHIELI
-1986 GRTPTTPEDHRLS
+1986 GRTPIAAEDHRLS

-2006 VVKALFEIGETT
+2006 LVKALFELGEKEN
-2018 DVPAKARK
+2018 VPAKARK
-2026 VLAEREVRTT
+2026 VLAEREVRQT

-2053 VTDAEAVARVVDD
+2053 VTDTEAVAKILDD
-2066 IKARFGR
+2066 IKVRFGR
-2073 LDGVVH
+2073 IDGVVH

-2106 GAKAFGDG
+2106 GAKAFDEG

-2143 MARFWGAQ
+2143 MARFWGVQ
-2151 RRVVAVDWGP
+2151 RKVVAVDWGP

-2167 AVGLANEYARRGIP
+2167 AAGLADEYGRRGIP
-2181 LIQPEQG
+2181 LIEPRQG
-2188 VEALLNEIANGQ
+2188 VDALLNEIGNGA
-2200 DAQVVYRWEA
+2200 DVQVVYRWEA

>member
-1 MSAVNMLTDRERVL
+1 MSAVNMPSDRERVL
-15 CLSPFGTPNP
+15 CLSPFSTPNP
-25 ALVVAAE
+25 ALVVAAA
-32 RAGGLGVLDLGPNA
+32 RAGALGVLDLGPDA
-46 AADLGRV
+46 AADLARV
-53 ARRHPRAFGVRL
+53 AARDPRAFAVRL
-65 HGPLTVPLPDAV
+65 HGPLATALPDAV

-84 VRYVPNLAEL
+84 VRHVPNLAEL
-94 GERAVLAVITSV
+94 GERRVLAVITSV

-145 VTDLPV
+145 LTDLPV
-151 WVAGSIGPDTAAAAL
+151 WVAGSIGPDTAAAAI

-180 LLAEA
+180 LVAEA

-198 MMDGADTVVNDGLRV
+198 LMDGADTVVNAGLRV

-221 IGQEGSLADF
+221 IGQEGAFAEF
-231 YRNSFGTV
+231 YRVSFGTV

-245 ITRGIRDNLTLA
+245 IQRAIRDNLTLG
-257 GEHRPIRSGGPFCD
+257 GESRSIRAGGPFCD

-311 MEGPAVRELL
+311 MEGAAVRELL
-321 DHTAAKLGERPWGV
+321 QQTSDKLGDRPWGV

-343 ELRARQMEAVLAVR
+343 ELRAKQMEAVLAVR
-357 PRYAIVAG
+357 PKYAIVAG
-365 GTPAQAR
+365 GTPTQAR

-458 PLAARGA
+458 PIAARGA

-526 RAELTGL
+526 RTELTGL

-559 DESGLV
+559 GEQGLKA
-565 PVGEDEQRREGMFM
+565 VGEDEQRREGMFM
-579 IGQVATLRSDRT
+579 IGQVATLRSERT
-591 TIAAL
+591 TIADL
-596 HEDIVSG
+596 HEDIVAG
-603 VLPETGADAAVAE
+603 LLPETTVDSAEQE

-662 GSPFTRGG
+662 GSPFKWGG

-681 FGIPPASL
+681 YGIPPASL

-694 AQLLALEVSARALR
+694 AQLLALEVSAQALK

-748 ISDLDDHLP
+748 IRGLDDHLP
-757 KLTEDSFPG
+757 ALTEDSFPG
-766 VLGNVIAGR
+766 VLGNVISGR
-775 IANRLD
+775 VANRLD

-856 GEGVAAVVLKRL
+856 GEGVACVVLKRL

-904 QRALRRAYASAGL
+904 QRALRRAYAAAGL
-917 PVTDVGLVEAHGTGT
+917 PVTEVGLVEAHGTGT

-946 FSGVEPGTC
+946 FSSVEPGTC

-970 AGLAGVIKAA
+970 AGLAGVIKAS
-980 LAVHTGVRPGT
+980 LAVHTGLRPGT

-1000 WDAATSPFAFGH
+1000 WDAQTSPFAFGH

-1017 SHRVAGVSAF
+1017 KHRVAGVSAF

-1035 TVIAG
+1035 TVLAG
-1040 YSGADEPRHGLTAWP
+1040 YTGADEPRHGLTRWP
-1055 AELFLIRGDDHAA
+1055 AELFLIRGDDQAA
-1068 AQREALRLRALVD
+1068 AQREAARLSALVD

-1091 ACGTGT
+1091 ACGDGT
-1097 VQAAFVVSDHSALFK
+1097 VQAAFVVSDHDGLVK
-1112 ALEDVEAWRS
+1112 ALADVEAWRAS
-1122 SAVVSL
+1122 EVVRL
-1128 RTGERPQVAFL
+1128 RGGERPKIAFL

-1160 LQDFLDSRYEQV
+1160 LQDFVDARYERV

-1177 ALTADDVARQRAA
+1177 ALTADDVARQRAE
-1190 ITDTRNAQPTLGIA
+1190 ITDTRMAQPTLGIA

-1209 SLLESVGI
+1209 ALLDSVGV

-1238 FGSSD
+1238 FGAD
-1243 LLSLSAARAE
+1243 ELLELSAARAE
-1253 AMLEA
+1253 AMLDA

-1265 MAAVSAPVASVEAL
+1265 MAAVSAPLASVEAL
-1279 LPPDVVVANHNA
+1279 LPADVVVANHNA

-1298 GPTSAVHG
+1298 GATAAVAN
-1306 AVEVLRGAGLTV
+1306 AVEVLRAAGLSV
-1318 KNIPVAAAFHSPLM
+1318 KSIPVAAAFHSPLM
-1332 AGARDRFAARLAD
+1332 AGARDRFAERLAAIS
-1345 VPLGSPRFPVWSNVS
+1345 LGETRFPVWSNVT
-1360 AEPHSDVAS
+1360 AEPHADVRD

-1428 FLRTLAALA
+1428 FLRTLAELA
-1437 VAGVEVDTAPLFED
+1437 VAGVEVDAAPLFED

-1456 TAVPPRP
+1456 TVVPPRP

-1488 EFPTLRVGSG
+1488 EFPTLKVGAG

-1528 TEPASVPS
+1528 TAPASVPA
-1536 PRTGPVSRQV
+1536 PMPVIEHAV
-1546 IDQPVVPVAAPAAGQ
+1546 AAAAPVPVAKA
-1561 QEDVASVV
+1561 QEDVGAVV
-1569 LRTISVRT
+1569 LRTISNRT
-1577 GYPAE
+1577 GYPIE

-1609 AELGAAGSV
+1609 AELGASGSV

-1626 IEGIVGWFAASG
+1626 IEGIVDWFGATSTPAA
-1638 GPQHVAVSN
+1638 PARDVRAV
-1647 VDSPHG
+1647 VL
-1653 DKRIVNKPIVNILTI
+1653 R
-1668 VVQTI
+1668 TI

-1706 ELAQELGAVGSVDE
+1706 ELAQELGAVGEVDE

-1725 TIEGIVGWFG
+1725 TIDGIVGWFG

-1740 TTAAPASAL
+1740 AAAP
-1749 PASALPASALP
+1749 P
-1760 APALPAGKSGRLVR
+1760 APAITRGTGRLVR

-1780 AADPAAPTDL
+1780 AAEPTAPVDL

-1804 LELADLLER
+1804 LELADLIER
-1813 HTARPRV
+1813 HAVRPRI
-1820 EPSFPADLEG
+1820 EPVLPDDLSG
-1830 VDVVVRLHAQLPE
+1830 IDVVVRLGARLPE

-1853 NGIALVVVTT
+1853 NGVNLLVVTT
-1863 GGGTFGFDHQPDEL
+1863 GGGTFGFDHTPDEL

-1898 VRSVDV
+1898 VRAVDV
-1904 NPKESHRDIATALLA
+1904 NSKESHRDIATSLLA

-1934 RQVIEAIEA
+1934 RQVIEAVPT
-1943 ELPPADL
+1943 ELQNS
-1950 TLDADSVV
+1950 TLNLNADSVV

-1966 ITALAAQELA
+1966 ITALAATELA
-1976 DRTGCHIELI
+1976 ERTGCHIELI
-1986 GRTPTTPEDHRLS
+1986 GRTPIAPEDHRLS

-2006 VVKALFEIGETT
+2006 LVKALFELGEK
-2018 DVPAKARK
+2018 DNVPAKARK
-2026 VLAEREVRTT
+2026 VLAEREVRQT

-2053 VTDAEAVARVVDD
+2053 VTDTEAVQAVLDD

-2073 LDGVVH
+2073 IDGVIH

-2106 GAKAFGDG
+2106 GAKAFTDG

-2143 MARFWGAQ
+2143 MARFWGTQ

-2167 AVGLANEYARRGIP
+2167 AVGLADEYARRGIP
-2181 LIQPEQG
+2181 LIEPQQG
-2188 VEALLNEIANGQ
+2188 VDALLNEIFTGE
-2200 DAQVVYRWEA
+2200 DVQVVYRWEA

>member
-1 MSAVNMLTDRERVL
+1 MLSDRERVL
-15 CLSPFGTPNP
+15 CLSPFSTPNP

-32 RAGGLGVLDLGPNA
+32 RAGGLGVLDLGPHA
-46 AADLGRV
+46 AADLCRV
-53 ARRHPRAFGVRL
+53 ATRHPRAFGVRL

-84 VRYVPNLAEL
+84 VRHAPNLAEL
-94 GERAVLAVITSV
+94 GERRVLAVITSV
-106 AEAVAAIEFGATGLI
+106 AEAVAAIESGATGLI

-145 VTDLPV
+145 LTDLPV
-151 WVAGSIGPDTAAAAL
+151 WVAGSIGPDTAAAAV

-175 EGQLT
+175 EGQLA
-180 LLAEA
+180 LVAEA

-198 MMDGADTVVNDGLRV
+198 MMDGADTVVNHGLRV
-213 HVRQNTLE
+213 HVRQNALE
-221 IGQEGSLADF
+221 IGQEGSLADN
-231 YRNSFGTV
+231 YRTAFGTV

-245 ITRGIRDNLTLA
+245 IQRGMRDNLTLA
-257 GEHRPIRSGGPFCD
+257 GEHRSIRSGGPFCD

-311 MEGPAVRELL
+311 MEGPAVRGLL

-335 GLLGFAPP
+335 GLLGFAPAD
-343 ELRARQMEAVLAVR
+343 LRARQMEAVLAVR
-357 PRYAIVAG
+357 PKYAIVAG

-414 PRTSFTLWQQQI
+414 PRSSFTLWQQQI

-458 PLAARGA
+458 PIAARGA

-477 TEEAVTHGAIQPV
+477 TEEAVSHGAIQPV
-490 FQQVALEC
+490 FQEVALEC

-526 RAELTGL
+526 RAGLSGL

-559 DESGLV
+559 DEGGLK

-579 IGQVATLRSDRT
+579 IGQVATLRSERT
-591 TIAAL
+591 TIAEL

-603 VLPETGADAAVAE
+603 VLPETGSETVEAE

-662 GSPFTRGG
+662 GSPFKWGG

-681 FGIPPASL
+681 YGIPPTSL

-694 AQLLALEVSARALR
+694 AQLLALEVSARALQ

-748 ISDLDDHLP
+748 ISGLDDHLP
-757 KLTEDSFPG
+757 SLTEDSFPG

-775 IANRLD
+775 VANRLD

-880 VIKGI
+880 VVKGI
-885 GASSDGRSMG
+885 GASSDGRSLG

-917 PVTDVGLVEAHGTGT
+917 PVTAVGLVEAHGTGT

-1000 WDAATSPFAFGH
+1000 WDARTSPFAFGH

-1017 SHRVAGVSAF
+1017 KSRVAGVSAF

-1040 YSGADEPRHGLTAWP
+1040 YTGADEPRHGLTAWP
-1055 AELFLIRGDDHAA
+1055 AELFLIRGEDQAA
-1068 AQREALRLRALVD
+1068 AQREAARLAGLAD

-1091 ACGTGT
+1091 ACGEGT
-1097 VQAAFVVSDHSALFK
+1097 VQAAFVVSDHAALHK

-1122 SAVVSL
+1122 SDVVSL

-1160 LQDFLDSRYEQV
+1160 LQDFLDARYERV
-1172 MYPPA
+1172 MYPSA
-1177 ALTADDVARQRAA
+1177 ALTAEDVSRQRAE
-1190 ITDTRNAQPTLGIA
+1190 ITDTRNAQPTLGVA

-1209 SLLESVGI
+1209 SLLDSVGV

-1225 SYGELVALSAAGV
+1225 SYGELVALSAAGA
-1238 FGSSD
+1238 FGAAELLELSS
-1243 LLSLSAARAE
+1243 ARAE

-1265 MAAVSAPVASVEAL
+1265 MAAVTAPVAEVEAL
-1279 LPPDVVVANHNA
+1279 LPADVVVANHNA
-1291 PDQVVIS
+1291 PEQVVIS
-1298 GPTSAVHG
+1298 GPTEAVAR
-1306 AVEVLRGAGLTV
+1306 AVEVLRAAGLTV
-1318 KNIPVAAAFHSPLM
+1318 KDIPVGAAFHSPLM
-1332 AGARDRFAARLAD
+1332 AGARDRFAARLAEIS
-1345 VPLGSPRFPVWSNVS
+1345 LGETRFPVWSNVS
-1360 AEPHSDVAS
+1360 AAPHENVLE

-1428 FLRTLAALA
+1428 FLRTLATLA

-1477 DALPGGLRPAT
+1477 EALPGGLRPAT

-1528 TEPASVPS
+1528 TEPASVPA
-1536 PRTGPVSRQV
+1536 PRQV
-1546 IDQPVVPVAAPAAGQ
+1546 IDQQPVAVVAEPVAKP
-1561 QEDVASVV
+1561 QEDVGAVV
-1569 LRTISVRT
+1569 LRTISNRT
-1577 GYPAE
+1577 GYPVE
-1582 MLQPGLDLEADLSID
+1582 MLRPGLDLEADLSID

-1626 IEGIVGWFAASG
+1626 IEGIVGWFGAAA
-1638 GPQHVAVSN
+1638 PVAAVGKD
-1647 VDSPHG
+1647 V
-1653 DKRIVNKPIVNILTI
+1653 RE
-1668 VVQTI
+1668 VVLRTI

-1706 ELAQELGAVGSVDE
+1706 ELAQELGAAGEVDE

-1725 TIEGIVGWFG
+1725 TIDGIVAWFG
-1735 ETPAV
+1735 DTPAP
-1740 TTAAPASAL
+1740 TAA
-1749 PASALPASALP
+1749 P
-1760 APALPAGKSGRLVR
+1760 APALPAPSGGRLVR

-1780 AADPAAPTDL
+1780 PAEPAAAVDL

-1813 HTARPRV
+1813 HTARPRI
-1820 EPSFPADLEG
+1820 EPSFPADLTG
-1830 VDVVVRLHAQLPE
+1830 VDVVIRLQARLPE
-1843 AFSEVKACVT
+1843 AFSEVKACMT
-1853 NGIALVVVTT
+1853 NGVALVVVTT

-1934 RQVIEAIEA
+1934 RQVIEAVETGLDA
-1943 ELPPADL
+1943 APL

-1966 ITALAAQELA
+1966 ITALAATGLA
-1976 DRTGCHIELI
+1976 ERTGCHIELI
-1986 GRTPTTPEDHRLS
+1986 GRTPIAPEDHRLS

-2006 VVKALFEIGETT
+2006 LVKALFELGEKD
-2018 DVPAKARK
+2018 DVPARARK
-2026 VLAEREVRTT
+2026 VLAEREVRQT

-2053 VTDAEAVARVVDD
+2053 VADAEAVGRVVDD

-2073 LDGVVH
+2073 LDGVIH

-2167 AVGLANEYARRGIP
+2167 AAGLAGEYARRGIP
-2181 LIQPEQG
+2181 MIEPAQG
-2188 VEALLNEIANGQ
+2188 VDALLNEIANGQ
-2200 DAQVVYRWEA
+2200 DVQVVYRWEA

>member
-1 MSAVNMLTDRERVL
+1 MLSDRERVL
-15 CLSPFGTPNP
+15 CLSPFNAPNP

-32 RAGGLGVLDLGPNA
+32 RAGGLGVLDLGPDA
-46 AADLGRV
+46 AADLARV
-53 ARRHPRAFGVRL
+53 AARHPRAFGVRL
-65 HGPLTVPLPDAV
+65 HGPLAAPLPQVV

-84 VRYVPNLAEL
+84 ARYAPSRAEL
-94 GERAVLAVITSV
+94 GERRVLVIVTSV
-106 AEAVAAIEFGATGLI
+106 AEAAAAIEFGATGLI

-145 VTDLPV
+145 LTDLPV
-151 WVAGSIGPDTAAAAL
+151 WVAGSIGPDTAAAAI

-175 EGQLT
+175 EGQLA
-180 LLAEA
+180 LVAEA
-185 RKHISGEIVNAVR
+185 RKHISGEFVNAVR
-198 MMDGADTVVNDGLRV
+198 LMDGADTVVNDGLRV
-213 HVRQNTLE
+213 HVRQNALE
-221 IGQEGSLADF
+221 IGQEGSLADS
-231 YRNSFGTV
+231 YRTSFGTV

-245 ITRGIRDNLTLA
+245 IARGIRDNLTLV
-257 GEHRPIRSGGPFCD
+257 GEHRSVRPAGPFCD

-321 DHTAAKLGERPWGV
+321 ETTAGKLGDRPWGV
-335 GLLGFAPP
+335 GLLGFAPA

-357 PRYAIVAG
+357 PKYAIVAG
-365 GTPAQAR
+365 GAPAQAR

-458 PLAARGA
+458 SIAARGA
-465 AIGVLVGTAYLF
+465 AVGVLVGTAYLF

-490 FQQVALEC
+490 FQQVALAC

-513 CAQTSYVDTFEQA
+513 CAQTSYVDMFEQA

-559 DESGLV
+559 EEGVLKE
-565 PVGEDEQRREGMFM
+565 VGEDEQRREGMFM
-579 IGQVATLRSDRT
+579 IGQVATLRSERT

-603 VLPETGADAAVAE
+603 VVAGVDEETVEPE

-647 SITEIPPD
+647 SVTEVPPD

-662 GSPFTRGG
+662 GSPFRWGG

-681 FGIPPASL
+681 YGIPPASL

-694 AQLLALEVSARALR
+694 AQLLALEVSAKALA

-748 ISDLDDHLP
+748 IRGLDDHLP
-757 KLTEDSFPG
+757 ALTEDSFPG

-775 IANRLD
+775 VANRLD

-885 GASSDGRSMG
+885 GASSDGRSRG

-904 QRALRRAYASAGL
+904 QRALRRAYTAAGL

-970 AGLAGVIKAA
+970 AGLAGLIKAS
-980 LAVHTGVRPGT
+980 LAVHTGLRPGT
-991 LHVKQPNAF
+991 LHVQRPNAF
-1000 WDAATSPFAFGH
+1000 WDAGTSPFTFGH

-1017 SHRVAGVSAF
+1017 RNRVAGVSAF

-1040 YSGADEPRHGLTAWP
+1040 YTGADEPRHGLTAWP
-1055 AELFLIRGDDHAA
+1055 AELFLIRGDDPVA
-1068 AQREALRLRALVD
+1068 AQREAARLRALVD
-1081 ARTPLRSLAA
+1081 ERTPLRSLAA
-1091 ACGTGT
+1091 ACGEGT
-1097 VQAAFVVSDHSALFK
+1097 VQAAFVVSDHTALLA
-1112 ALEDVEAWRS
+1112 ALTDVEAWRAS
-1122 SAVVSL
+1122 DVVSL

-1160 LQDFLDSRYEQV
+1160 LQDFLDERYERV

-1177 ALTADDVARQRAA
+1177 ALTADDVARQRAE
-1190 ITDTRNAQPTLGIA
+1190 ITDTRNAQPALGIA

-1209 SLLESVGI
+1209 SLLESVGV

-1225 SYGELVALSAAGV
+1225 SYGELVALSAAGA
-1238 FGSSD
+1238 FGSTE
-1243 LLSLSAARAE
+1243 LLELSAARAE

-1265 MAAVSAPVASVEAL
+1265 MAAVTAPVAEVEAL
-1279 LPPDVVVANHNA
+1279 LPSDVVVANHNA

-1298 GPTSAVHG
+1298 GPTGAVRG
-1306 AVEVLRGAGLTV
+1306 AVEALRSAGLTV
-1318 KNIPVAAAFHSPLM
+1318 KDIPVAAAFHSPLM
-1332 AGARDRFAARLAD
+1332 AGARSRFAARLED
-1345 VPLGSPRFPVWSNVS
+1345 LPVGELRFPVWSNVS
-1360 AEPHSDVAS
+1360 AEPHHDIAD

-1374 LAGRVRFVDQI
+1374 LAGRVRFVEQV

-1418 QALRCDDHVT
+1418 QALRCDGHVT

-1503 IIEKFLDGMRDAVSA
+1503 IVEKFLDGMRDAVSA

-1528 TEPASVPS
+1528 TAPAAAP
-1536 PRTGPVSRQV
+1536 PQV
-1546 IDQPVVPVAAPAAGQ
+1546 IDQPVVVAEPVAVVKP
-1561 QEDVASVV
+1561 QEDVGAVV
-1569 LRTISVRT
+1569 LRTISTRT
-1577 GYPAE
+1577 GYPVE

-1626 IEGIVGWFAASG
+1626 IEGIVGWFGSAPVATPAAKD
-1638 GPQHVAVSN
+1638 VRAV
-1647 VDSPHG
+1647 V
-1653 DKRIVNKPIVNILTI
+1653 L
-1668 VVQTI
+1668 QTI
-1673 STRTGYPVEMLQ
+1673 STRTGYPVEMLL

-1695 IDSIKRAEIVG
+1695 IDSIKRTEIVG
-1706 ELAQELGAVGSVDE
+1706 ELAAELGATGSVDD

-1725 TIEGIVGWFG
+1725 TIDAIVGWFG
-1735 ETPAV
+1735 E
-1740 TTAAPASAL
+1740 
-1749 PASALPASALP
+1749 
-1760 APALPAGKSGRLVR
+1760 APALAEPPKPKAIEAGTGRLVR
-1774 LVPQVV
+1774 LVPRVV
-1780 AADPAAPTDL
+1780 ATGPATPPDL
-1790 TGKTVLIIDDNGIG
+1790 TGKTVLIVDDNGIG

-1820 EPSFPADLEG
+1820 EPAFPADLTG
-1830 VDVVVRLHAQLPE
+1830 IDVVVRLGARLPE

-1853 NGIALVVVTT
+1853 NGVALVVVTT

-1919 EIGPGPAVVGYHAGR
+1919 EIGPGPAVVGYQAGK
-1934 RQVIEAIEA
+1934 RQLIEAVPE
-1943 ELPPADL
+1943 DL
-1950 TLDADSVV
+1950 EETSPLALDADSVV

-1976 DRTGCHIELI
+1976 DRTGCHVELI
-1986 GRTPTTPEDHRLS
+1986 GRTPIAPEDHRLA
-1999 HATTEPE
+1999 HATTEPAL
-2006 VVKALFEIGETT
+2006 VKALFELGET
-2018 DVPAKARK
+2018 DAVPAKARK
-2026 VLAEREVRTT
+2026 VLAEREVRATL
-2036 MERLRA
+2036 ERLRA

-2053 VTDAEAVARVVDD
+2053 VTDAEAVGKVVDD

-2079 GAGVLDDKLIEA
+2079 GAGVLDDKLIDA

-2167 AVGLANEYARRGIP
+2167 AVGLADEYARRGIP
-2181 LIQPEQG
+2181 LIEPRQG
-2188 VEALLNEIANGQ
+2188 VSALLDEIANGR
-2200 DAQVVYRWEA
+2200 DVQVVYRWEA

>member
-1 MSAVNMLTDRERVL
+1 MSAVKMLSDRERVL
-15 CLSPFGTPNP
+15 CLSPFSTPNP

-32 RAGGLGVLDLGPNA
+32 RAGGLGVLDLGPDA

-53 ARRHPRAFGVRL
+53 TARYSRAFGVRL
-65 HGPLTVPLPDAV
+65 HGPLTVPLPEAV

-84 VRYVPNLAEL
+84 ARHAPNLSEL
-94 GERAVLAVITSV
+94 GERRVLAVVTSV
-106 AEAVAAIEFGATGLI
+106 AEAVAAIEFGAAGLI
-121 AKGAESGGRVGGS
+121 AKGAEAGGRVGGS

-145 VTDLPV
+145 LTDLPV
-151 WVAGSIGPDTAAAAL
+151 WVAGSIGPDTAAAAV

-175 EGQLT
+175 EGQLA
-180 LLAEA
+180 LVAEA
-185 RKHISGEIVNAVR
+185 RKQISGEIVNAVR

-213 HVRQNTLE
+213 HVRQKALE

-231 YRNSFGTV
+231 YRISHGTV

-245 ITRGIRDNLTLA
+245 IQRGIRDNLTLT
-257 GEHRPIRSGGPFCD
+257 GEHRSIRAGGPFCD

-311 MEGPAVRELL
+311 MEGAAVRELL
-321 DHTAAKLGERPWGV
+321 DHTAARLGDRPWGV

-343 ELRARQMEAVLAVR
+343 ELRARQLEAVLAVR
-357 PRYAIVAG
+357 PKYAIVAG

-388 ALLRRFLDEGARKFV
+388 ALLRRSLDEGARKFV

-414 PRTSFTLWQQQI
+414 PRSSFTLWQQQI
-426 DVLRGREKDVVAL
+426 DVLRGRKKDIGDITVL
-439 FAGGIH
+439 FAGGVH

-458 PLAARGA
+458 PIAALGA
-465 AIGVLVGTAYLF
+465 AVGVLVGTAYLF
-477 TEEAVTHGAIQPV
+477 TEEAVTHGAIRPV

-513 CAQTSYVDTFEQA
+513 CAQTSYVDTFERA
-526 RAELTGL
+526 RAELAGL
-533 SKQESWERLEQ
+533 PKQESWERLEE

-559 DESGLV
+559 DDGGLRE
-565 PVGEDEQRREGMFM
+565 VGEDEQRREGMFM
-579 IGQVATLRSDRT
+579 IGQVATLRSERT
-591 TIAAL
+591 TIAQL

-603 VLPETGADAAVAE
+603 TVPETAERQDTAE

-662 GSPFTRGG
+662 GSPFRWGG

-681 FGIPPASL
+681 YGIPPASL

-694 AQLLALEVSARALR
+694 AQLLALEVSARALQ

-748 ISDLDDHLP
+748 IHDLDDHLP
-757 KLTEDSFPG
+757 ALTEDSFPG

-775 IANRLD
+775 VANRLD

-856 GEGVAAVVLKRL
+856 GEGVACVVLKRL

-946 FSGVEPGTC
+946 FSEAEPGSC
-955 TIGSVKSQIGHTKCA
+955 TIGSVKSQIGHAKCA

-1000 WDAATSPFAFGH
+1000 WDAQTSPFAFGH

-1017 SHRVAGVSAF
+1017 RNRVAGVSAF

-1035 TVIAG
+1035 TVLAG
-1040 YSGADEPRHGLTAWP
+1040 YTGADEPRHGLTAWP
-1055 AELFLIRGDDHAA
+1055 AELFLVRGDDQAA
-1068 AQREALRLRALVD
+1068 AQREAARLAALVD
-1081 ARTPLRSLAA
+1081 PRTPLRSLAA
-1091 ACGTGT
+1091 ACGGGT
-1097 VQAAFVVSDHSALFK
+1097 VQAAFVVSDHESLSRAL
-1112 ALEDVEAWRS
+1112 ADVEAWRES
-1122 SAVVSL
+1122 DVVRL
-1128 RTGERPQVAFL
+1128 RSGERPKVAFL

-1160 LQDFLDSRYEQV
+1160 LQDFLDARYERV

-1177 ALTADDVARQRAA
+1177 ALTADDVARQRAE

-1209 SLLESVGI
+1209 ALLDSVGV

-1225 SYGELVALSAAGV
+1225 SYGELVALSAAGA
-1238 FGSSD
+1238 FGAAE
-1243 LLSLSAARAE
+1243 LLDLSAARAE
-1253 AMLEA
+1253 AMLDA

-1265 MAAVSAPVASVEAL
+1265 MAAVSAPVAEVEAL

-1291 PDQVVIS
+1291 PEQVVIS
-1298 GPTSAVHG
+1298 GATKAVEN

-1332 AGARDRFAARLAD
+1332 AGARDRFAARLSA
-1345 VPLGSPRFPVWSNVS
+1345 VPLGQTAFPVWSNVS
-1360 AEPHSDVAS
+1360 ARPHEDVRE

-1385 ESMYAAGARIFVEA
+1385 ESMYASGARIFVEA

-1418 QALRCDDHVT
+1418 QALRCDEHVT

-1456 TAVPPRP
+1456 TAVPGRP
-1463 GWYVDGGLVRDANG
+1463 SWYVDGGLVRDANG

-1488 EFPTLRVGSG
+1488 EFPTLRVGTG

-1518 QRDVLLSYLG
+1518 QRDVLVSYLG
-1528 TEPASVPS
+1528 TAPAES
-1536 PRTGPVSRQV
+1536 PAPRQV
-1546 IDQPVVPVAAPAAGQ
+1546 IEQTSVDVEPQAQPQAKP
-1561 QEDVASVV
+1561 QEDVAAVV
-1569 LRTISVRT
+1569 LRTISART

-1626 IEGIVGWFAASG
+1626 IEGIVGWFGAAA
-1638 GPQHVAVSN
+1638 PVAAPTKDVRAA
-1647 VDSPHG
+1647 VL
-1653 DKRIVNKPIVNILTI
+1653 R
-1668 VVQTI
+1668 TI
-1673 STRTGYPVEMLQ
+1673 STRTGYPIEMLQ

-1706 ELAQELGAVGSVDE
+1706 ELAQELGAPGEIDE

-1725 TIEGIVGWFG
+1725 TIDGIVAWFG
-1735 ETPAV
+1735 ETPA
-1740 TTAAPASAL
+1740 PAT
-1749 PASALPASALP
+1749 
-1760 APALPAGKSGRLVR
+1760 SGRLVR
-1774 LVPQVV
+1774 LVPRIVPYE
-1780 AADPAAPTDL
+1780 PATPPDL
-1790 TGKTVLIIDDNGIG
+1790 TGKSVLIIDDNGIG

-1813 HTARPRV
+1813 HTTRPRV
-1820 EPSFPADLEG
+1820 EPVFPADLSG
-1830 VDVVVRLHAQLPE
+1830 VDVVVRLGARLPE

-1853 NGIALVVVTT
+1853 NGVALVVVTT
-1863 GGGTFGFDHQPDEL
+1863 GGGTFGFDHTPDEL

-1919 EIGPGPAVVGYHAGR
+1919 EIGPGPAVVGYTAGR
-1934 RQVIEAIEA
+1934 RQVIEAVPED
-1943 ELPPADL
+1943 LRPAAL

-1966 ITALAAQELA
+1966 ITALAAIELA
-1976 DRTGCHIELI
+1976 GRTGCHIELI
-1986 GRTPTTPEDHRLS
+1986 GRTPIAPEDHRLG

-2006 VVKALFEIGETT
+2006 LVKALFELGEK
-2018 DVPAKARK
+2018 DNVPARARK
-2026 VLAEREVRTT
+2026 VLAEREVRQTLD
-2036 MERLRA
+2036 RLRA

-2053 VTDAEAVARVVDD
+2053 VTDAEAVGKVLDD
-2066 IKARFGR
+2066 VRARFGR
-2073 LDGVVH
+2073 IDGVIH
-2079 GAGVLDDKLIEA
+2079 GAGVLDDRLIEA
-2091 KTQESFDRVWATKVN
+2091 KTQESFDRVWTTKVN

-2143 MARFWGAQ
+2143 MARFWGGQ

-2167 AVGLANEYARRGIP
+2167 AVGLAGEYARRGIG
-2181 LIQPEQG
+2181 LIEPKHG
-2188 VEALLNEIANGQ
+2188 VDALLNEIAAGE
-2200 DAQVVYRWEA
+2200 DVQVVYRWEA

>member
-1 MSAVNMLTDRERVL
+1 MSAVNMLSDRERVL
-15 CLSPFGTPNP
+15 CLSPFSTPNP

-32 RAGGLGVLDLGPNA
+32 RAGGLGVLDLGPHA

-53 ARRHPRAFGVRL
+53 TTRHPRAFGVRL
-65 HGPLTVPLPDAV
+65 HGPLTVPLPDTV

-84 VRYVPNLAEL
+84 VRHAPNLAEL
-94 GERAVLAVITSV
+94 GERRVLAVITSV

-145 VTDLPV
+145 LTDLPV
-151 WVAGSIGPDTAAAAL
+151 WVAGSIGPDTAAAAV

-180 LLAEA
+180 LVAEV

-213 HVRQNTLE
+213 HVRQNALE
-221 IGQEGSLADF
+221 IGQEGSLADS
-231 YRNSFGTV
+231 YRTSFGTV

-245 ITRGIRDNLTLA
+245 IQRGMRDNLTLA
-257 GEHRPIRSGGPFCD
+257 GEHRSIRSGGPFCD

-311 MEGPAVRELL
+311 MEGPAVRALL

-335 GLLGFAPP
+335 GLLGFAPAD
-343 ELRARQMEAVLAVR
+343 LRARQMEAVLAVR
-357 PRYAIVAG
+357 PKYAIVAG

-458 PLAARGA
+458 PIAARGA

-477 TEEAVTHGAIQPV
+477 TEEAVSHGAIQPV
-490 FQQVALEC
+490 YQEVALEC

-533 SKQESWERLEQ
+533 SKQESWEKLEQ

-559 DESGLV
+559 EDGGLK

-579 IGQVATLRSDRT
+579 IGQVATLRSERT
-591 TIAAL
+591 TIAEL

-603 VLPETGADAAVAE
+603 VLPETGTQIVEAE

-662 GSPFTRGG
+662 GSPFKWGG

-681 FGIPPASL
+681 YGIPPTSL

-694 AQLLALEVSARALR
+694 AQLLALEVSARALQ

-748 ISDLDDHLP
+748 ISGLDDHLP
-757 KLTEDSFPG
+757 SLTEDSFPG

-775 IANRLD
+775 VANRLD

-875 DRVYA
+875 DRIYA
-880 VIKGI
+880 VVKGI
-885 GASSDGRSMG
+885 GASSDGRSLG

-917 PVTDVGLVEAHGTGT
+917 PVTAVGLVEAHGTGT

-1000 WDAATSPFAFGH
+1000 WDARTSPFAFGH

-1017 SHRVAGVSAF
+1017 RDRVAGVSAF

-1040 YSGADEPRHGLTAWP
+1040 YTGADEPRHGLTAWP
-1055 AELFLIRGDDHAA
+1055 AELFLVRGDDQAA
-1068 AQREALRLRALVD
+1068 AQREAARLAGLAD

-1091 ACGTGT
+1091 ACGEGT
-1097 VQAAFVVSDHSALFK
+1097 VQAAFVVSDHAALRK

-1122 SAVVSL
+1122 SDVVSL
-1128 RTGERPQVAFL
+1128 RTGERPRVAFL

-1160 LQDFLDSRYEQV
+1160 LQDFLDARYERV

-1177 ALTADDVARQRAA
+1177 ALTAEDVSRQRAE
-1190 ITDTRNAQPTLGIA
+1190 ITDTRNAQPALGIA

-1209 SLLESVGI
+1209 SLLDSVGV

-1225 SYGELVALSAAGV
+1225 SYGELVALSAAGA
-1238 FGSSD
+1238 FGAAELLELSS
-1243 LLSLSAARAE
+1243 ARAE

-1265 MAAVSAPVASVEAL
+1265 MAAVTAPVAEVEAL
-1279 LPPDVVVANHNA
+1279 LPADVVVANHNA
-1291 PDQVVIS
+1291 PEQVVIS
-1298 GPTSAVHG
+1298 GPTEAVAR
-1306 AVEVLRGAGLTV
+1306 AVEVLRAAGLTV
-1318 KNIPVAAAFHSPLM
+1318 KDIPVGAAFHSPLM
-1332 AGARDRFAARLAD
+1332 AGARDRFAARLAEIS
-1345 VPLGSPRFPVWSNVS
+1345 LGETRFPVWSNVS
-1360 AEPHSDVAS
+1360 AAPHENVLE

-1411 TLGDRPH
+1411 TLADRPH

-1428 FLRTLAALA
+1428 FLRTLATLA

-1477 DALPGGLRPAT
+1477 EALPGGLRPAT

-1528 TEPASVPS
+1528 TEPASVPA
-1536 PRTGPVSRQV
+1536 PRQV
-1546 IDQPVVPVAAPAAGQ
+1546 IDQQPVAVVAEPVAKP
-1561 QEDVASVV
+1561 QEDVGAVV
-1569 LRTISVRT
+1569 LRTISNRT
-1577 GYPAE
+1577 GYPVE

-1626 IEGIVGWFAASG
+1626 IEGIVGWFGAAA
-1638 GPQHVAVSN
+1638 PVAAVGKD
-1647 VDSPHG
+1647 V
-1653 DKRIVNKPIVNILTI
+1653 RE
-1668 VVQTI
+1668 VVLRTI
-1673 STRTGYPVEMLQ
+1673 STRTGYPAEMLQ

-1706 ELAQELGAVGSVDE
+1706 ELAQELGAAGEVDE

-1725 TIEGIVGWFG
+1725 TIDGIVAWFG
-1735 ETPAV
+1735 ETPAL
-1740 TTAAPASAL
+1740 TAAPAL
-1749 PASALPASALP
+1749 ALP
-1760 APALPAGKSGRLVR
+1760 APSGGRLVR

-1780 AADPAAPTDL
+1780 PAEPAAPVDL

-1813 HTARPRV
+1813 HTAQPRI
-1820 EPSFPADLEG
+1820 EPSFPADLTG
-1830 VDVVVRLHAQLPE
+1830 VDVVIRLQARLPE

-1853 NGIALVVVTT
+1853 NGVALVVVTT

-1884 GLIRTAALE
+1884 GLIRTVALE

-1934 RQVIEAIEA
+1934 RQVIEAVET
-1943 ELPPADL
+1943 ELDAAPLA
-1950 TLDADSVV
+1950 LDADSVV

-1966 ITALAAQELA
+1966 ITALAATGLA
-1976 DRTGCHIELI
+1976 ERTGCHIELI
-1986 GRTPTTPEDHRLS
+1986 GRTPIAPEDHRLS

-2006 VVKALFEIGETT
+2006 LVKALFELGEKD
-2018 DVPAKARK
+2018 DVPSKARK
-2026 VLAEREVRTT
+2026 VLAEREVRQT

-2053 VTDAEAVARVVDD
+2053 VTDAGAVGRVVDD
-2066 IKARFGR
+2066 VKARFGR

-2167 AVGLANEYARRGIP
+2167 ASGLAGEYARRGIP
-2181 LIQPEQG
+2181 MIEPAQG
-2188 VEALLNEIANGQ
+2188 VDALLNEIANGQ
-2200 DAQVVYRWEA
+2200 DVQVVYRWEA

>member
-1 MSAVNMLTDRERVL
+1 
-15 CLSPFGTPNP
+15 
-25 ALVVAAE
+25 
-32 RAGGLGVLDLGPNA
+32 
-46 AADLGRV
+46 
-53 ARRHPRAFGVRL
+53 
-65 HGPLTVPLPDAV
+65 
-77 DTVVVDL
+77 
-84 VRYVPNLAEL
+84 
-94 GERAVLAVITSV
+94 
-106 AEAVAAIEFGATGLI
+106 
-121 AKGAESGGRVGGS
+121 
-134 PAFVLLQQVLA
+134 
-145 VTDLPV
+145 
-151 WVAGSIGPDTAAAAL
+151 
-166 AGGARGVVL
+166 
-175 EGQLT
+175 
-180 LLAEA
+180 
-185 RKHISGEIVNAVR
+185 
-198 MMDGADTVVNDGLRV
+198 MD
-213 HVRQNTLE
+213 
-221 IGQEGSLADF
+221 
-231 YRNSFGTV
+231 
-239 GGVVGA
+239 
-245 ITRGIRDNLTLA
+245 
-257 GEHRPIRSGGPFCD
+257 
-271 RVPGLRY
+271 
-278 PIAQGPMTRVS
+278 
-289 DQPAFAAA
+289 
-297 VAEGGA
+297 
-303 LPFLALAL
+303 
-311 MEGPAVRELL
+311 GPAVRELL
-321 DHTAAKLGERPWGV
+321 EHTAGKLGDRPWGV

-343 ELRARQMEAVLAVR
+343 ELRAKQLEAVLAVR
-357 PRYAIVAG
+357 PKYAIVAG
-365 GTPAQAR
+365 GTPTQAR

-414 PRTSFTLWQQQI
+414 PRSSFTLWQQQI

-477 TEEAVTHGAIQPV
+477 TEEAVTHGAIRPV

-526 RAELTGL
+526 RAELAGL
-533 SKQESWERLEQ
+533 PKQESWEQLEQ

-559 DESGLV
+559 DEDGLKE
-565 PVGEDEQRREGMFM
+565 VGEDEQRREGMFM
-579 IGQVATLRSDRT
+579 IGQVATLRSERT
-591 TIAAL
+591 TIAEL

-603 VLPETGADAAVAE
+603 VLPEGAQHGTVAE

-662 GSPFTRGG
+662 GSPFKWGG
-670 FLPRTAFDPLA
+670 FIPRTAFDPLA
-681 FGIPPASL
+681 YGIPPASL

-694 AQLLALEVSARALR
+694 AQLLALEVSARALA

-737 YTVRTALPALG
+737 YTIRTALPALG
-748 ISDLDDHLP
+748 IRGLDDHLP
-757 KLTEDSFPG
+757 ALTEDSFPG

-775 IANRLD
+775 VANRLD

-805 ELVGGTSD
+805 ELLGGTSD

-856 GEGVAAVVLKRL
+856 GEGVACVVLKRL

-885 GASSDGRSMG
+885 GASSDGRSLG

-917 PVTDVGLVEAHGTGT
+917 PVTSVGMVEAHGTGT

-970 AGLAGVIKAA
+970 AGLAGVIKTA

-1000 WDAATSPFAFGH
+1000 WNAQTSPFAFGH

-1017 SHRVAGVSAF
+1017 KNRVAGVSAF

-1035 TVIAG
+1035 TVLAG
-1040 YSGADEPRHGLTAWP
+1040 YTGADEPRHGLTLWP
-1055 AELFLIRGDDHAA
+1055 AELFLIRGDDQAA
-1068 AQREALRLRALVD
+1068 AQREAARLTALVD
-1081 ARTPLRSLAA
+1081 ERAPLRSLAA

-1097 VQAAFVVSDHSALFK
+1097 VQAAFVVSDHESLLK
-1112 ALEDVEAWRS
+1112 ALAEVEAWRS
-1122 SAVVSL
+1122 SDTVRL
-1128 RTGERPQVAFL
+1128 RDGERPKIAFL

-1160 LQDFLDSRYEQV
+1160 LQDFVDPRYERV

-1177 ALTADDVARQRAA
+1177 ALTAEDVSKQRAE
-1190 ITDTRNAQPTLGIA
+1190 ITDTRNAQPALGIA

-1209 SLLESVGI
+1209 ALLESVGV

-1225 SYGELVALSAAGV
+1225 SYGELVALAAAGV
-1238 FGSSD
+1238 FAPAE
-1243 LLSLSAARAE
+1243 LLDLSAARAE

-1265 MAAVSAPVASVEAL
+1265 MAAVTATVAEVEAL

-1298 GPTSAVHG
+1298 GPTEAVHK
-1306 AVEVLRGAGLTV
+1306 AVETLRAAGLTV

-1332 AGARDRFAARLAD
+1332 AGARDRFAARLAAMSI
-1345 VPLGSPRFPVWSNVS
+1345 GEMHFPVWSNVS
-1360 AEPHSDVAS
+1360 AAPHADVRD

-1428 FLRTLAALA
+1428 FLRTLAELA
-1437 VAGVEVDTAPLFED
+1437 VAGVEVDAAPLFED

-1463 GWYVDGGLVRDANG
+1463 RWYVDGGLVRDANG

-1488 EFPTLRVGSG
+1488 EFPTLRMGSG

-1503 IIEKFLDGMRDAVSA
+1503 IVEKFLDGMRDAVSA

-1528 TEPASVPS
+1528 NAP
-1536 PRTGPVSRQV
+1536 
-1546 IDQPVVPVAAPAAGQ
+1546 AAPAPMPTLEHVAAVVENAQ
-1561 QEDVASVV
+1561 ARPQIKPQEDVATVV
-1569 LRTISVRT
+1569 LRTISART
-1577 GYPAE
+1577 GYPVE

-1597 SIKRTEIVGELV
+1597 SIKRTEIVAELA
-1609 AELGAAGSV
+1609 AELGATGSV
-1618 DELAQLKT
+1618 DELAQVKT
-1626 IEGIVGWFAASG
+1626 IEGIVDWLGAADCL
-1638 GPQHVAVSN
+1638 N
-1647 VDSPHG
+1647 VDNPH
-1653 DKRIVNKPIVNILTI
+1653 VNNADVDILTTGRPEAQDVRA
-1668 VVQTI
+1668 VVLRTI

-1706 ELAQELGAVGSVDE
+1706 ELAQELGAVGEVDE

-1725 TIEGIVGWFG
+1725 TIDGIVGWFG
-1735 ETPAV
+1735 ESPGLASAEAFTLAPTLAPIPAHTSASTLAPTLDQASALTP
-1740 TTAAPASAL
+1740 TPKLTPASAL
-1749 PASALPASALP
+1749 AQAPALTPASATQP
-1760 APALPAGKSGRLVR
+1760 GRLVR

-1780 AADPAAPTDL
+1780 AADPAHPVDL
-1790 TGKTVLIIDDNGIG
+1790 TAKTVLIIDDNGIG

-1820 EPSFPADLEG
+1820 EPKFPADLSG
-1830 VDVVVRLHAQLPE
+1830 IDVVVRLGGRLPE

-1853 NGIALVVVTT
+1853 TGVNLLVVTT
-1863 GGGTFGFDHQPDEL
+1863 GGGTFGFDHAPDEL

-1898 VRSVDV
+1898 VRAVDV
-1904 NPKESHRDIATALLA
+1904 NSKESHRDIATALLA
-1919 EIGPGPAVVGYHAGR
+1919 EIGPGPAVVGYHAGK
-1934 RQVIEAIEA
+1934 RQVIEAVRK
-1943 ELPPADL
+1943 ELGAG
-1950 TLDADSVV
+1950 TLNLNADSVV

-1966 ITALAAQELA
+1966 ITALAAAELA
-1976 DRTGCHIELI
+1976 ERTGCHVELI
-1986 GRTPTTPEDHRLS
+1986 GRTPIAPEDHRLAE
-1999 HATTEPE
+1999 ATTEPE
-2006 VVKALFEIGETT
+2006 LVKALFELGEK
-2018 DVPAKARK
+2018 DNVPAKARK
-2026 VLAEREVRTT
+2026 VLAEREVRRT

-2042 KASSVRYHECD
+2042 KASSVRYHACD
-2053 VTDAEAVARVVDD
+2053 VTDAEAINAVLDD
-2066 IKARFGR
+2066 VKARFGR
-2073 LDGVVH
+2073 IDGVIH
-2079 GAGVLDDKLIEA
+2079 GAGVLDDKLIA
-2091 KTQESFDRVWATKVN
+2091 DKTQESFERVWATKVN
-2106 GAKAFGDG
+2106 AAKAFSEG
-2114 FLVLFGSVSGVFGNR
+2114 FLILFGSVSGVFGNR

-2143 MARFWGAQ
+2143 MARFWGTQ

-2167 AVGLANEYARRGIP
+2167 AAGLAGEYARRGIP
-2181 LIQPEQG
+2181 MIEPRQG
-2188 VEALLNEIANGQ
+2188 VDALLNEIASGE
-2200 DAQVVYRWEA
+2200 DVQVVYRWEA

>member
-1 MSAVNMLTDRERVL
+1 MSAVDMPSDRERVL
-15 CLSPFGTPNP
+15 CLSPFSTPNP
-25 ALVVAAE
+25 ALVVAAG
-32 RAGGLGVLDLGPNA
+32 RAGALGVLDLGPNA
-46 AADLGRV
+46 AADLARV
-53 ARRHPRAFGVRL
+53 TARYPRAFGVRL
-65 HGPLTVPLPDAV
+65 HGPVTGALPDAV
-77 DTVVVDL
+77 DTVVADL
-84 VRYVPNLAEL
+84 ARYVPNPAEL
-94 GERAVLAVITSV
+94 GERRVLAVVTSV
-106 AEAVAAIEFGATGLI
+106 AEAVAAIEWGAAGLI
-121 AKGAESGGRVGGS
+121 AKGAESGGRAGGS

-145 VTDLPV
+145 LTDLPV
-151 WVAGSIGPDTAAAAL
+151 WAAGSIGPDTAAAAV

-175 EGQLT
+175 EGQLA
-180 LLAEA
+180 LVAEA
-185 RKHISGEIVNAVR
+185 RKHISGEFVNIVEA
-198 MMDGADTVVNDGLRV
+198 MDGADTVVYDGKRV
-213 HVRQNTLE
+213 HVRQNALE
-221 IGQEGSLADF
+221 IGQEGAFAELNRS
-231 YRNSFGTV
+231 SFGTV
-239 GGVVGA
+239 GGVVTA
-245 ITRGIRDNLTLA
+245 IRRGIRDNLTLA
-257 GEHRPIRSGGPFCD
+257 GEHRSIRAGGPFCEA
-271 RVPGLRY
+271 VPGLRY

-297 VAEGGA
+297 VAGGGA

-311 MEGPAVRELL
+311 MEGDAVEDLL
-321 DHTAAKLGERPWGV
+321 TRTAAKLGDRPWGV

-343 ELRARQMEAVLAVR
+343 ELRARQKAAVLAVR

-426 DVLRGREKDVVAL
+426 DVLRGREEGVVAL
-439 FAGGIH
+439 FAGGVH

-465 AIGVLVGTAYLF
+465 AVGVLVGTAYLF
-477 TEEAVTHGAIQPV
+477 TEEAVAHGAIQPV

-513 CAQTSYVDTFEQA
+513 CARTSYVDTFEQA

-533 SKQESWERLEQ
+533 SKQERWERLEQ

-559 DESGLV
+559 GERGLE
-565 PVGEDEQRREGMFM
+565 PVGEDDQRREGMFM
-579 IGQVATLRSDRT
+579 IGQVATLRHERT
-591 TIAAL
+591 TIARL

-603 VLPETGADAAVAE
+603 VLPGTGADAARTA

-647 SITEIPPD
+647 SITEVPPE

-662 GSPFTRGG
+662 GSPYRWGG
-670 FLPRTAFDPLA
+670 FLPRTEFDPLSY
-681 FGIPPASL
+681 GIPPASL
-689 TSIEP
+689 TSVEP

-748 ISDLDDHLP
+748 IRGLDDHLP
-757 KLTEDSFPG
+757 ALTEDSFPG

-775 IANRLD
+775 VANRLD

-832 ASVKALSAKG
+832 ASVKALSARG
-842 RCATFDSAADGIAL
+842 RCATFDSGADGIAL

-885 GASSDGRSMG
+885 GASSDGRSRG

-904 QRALRRAYASAGL
+904 QRALRRAYAAAG
-917 PVTDVGLVEAHGTGT
+917 VDVADVGLVEAHGTGT

-991 LHVKQPNAF
+991 LHITRPNAF
-1000 WDAATSPFAFGH
+1000 WDAGTSPFSFGH

-1017 SHRVAGVSAF
+1017 PNRVAGVSAF

-1035 TVIAG
+1035 TVLAG
-1040 YSGADEPRHGLTAWP
+1040 YTGADGPRHGLTVWP
-1055 AELFLIRGDDHAA
+1055 AELFLLRGADQAA
-1068 AQREALRLRALVD
+1068 AQREAVRLKALADPRV
-1081 ARTPLRSLAA
+1081 PLRSLAA
-1091 ACGTGT
+1091 ACGGGP
-1097 VQAAFVVSDHSALFK
+1097 VQAAFVVGSHESLLRAL
-1112 ALEDVEAWRS
+1112 ADVEAWRES
-1122 SAVVSL
+1122 DVVRL
-1128 RTGERPQVAFL
+1128 RGGERPKVAFL

-1160 LQDFLDSRYEQV
+1160 LQDFVDPRYERV

-1177 ALTADDVARQRAA
+1177 ALTADDVARQRAE
-1190 ITDTRNAQPTLGIA
+1190 ITDTRNAQPALGIA
-1204 GLMVT
+1204 GLVVT
-1209 SLLESVGI
+1209 ALLDSVGV

-1225 SYGELVALSAAGV
+1225 SYGELVALAASGA
-1238 FGSSD
+1238 FGPAE
-1243 LLSLSAARAE
+1243 LLELSAARAA
-1253 AMLEA
+1253 AMLDA
-1258 VGEDPGT
+1258 AGDDPGT
-1265 MAAVSAPVASVEAL
+1265 MAAVSAPVAAVEAL
-1279 LPPDVVVANHNA
+1279 LPADVVVANHNA

-1298 GPTSAVHG
+1298 GPTPAVHR
-1306 AVEVLRGAGLTV
+1306 AVEVLEDAGLPV
-1318 KNIPVAAAFHSPLM
+1318 KTIPVAAAFHSPLM
-1332 AGARDRFAARLAD
+1332 AGARDRFAARLAAMS
-1345 VPLGSPRFPVWSNVS
+1345 LGEPAFPVWSNVS
-1360 AEPHSDVAS
+1360 AAPHEDVRE
-1369 GLSAQ
+1369 GLAAQ
-1374 LAGRVRFVDQI
+1374 LAGRVRFVDQV
-1385 ESMYAAGARIFVEA
+1385 ESMYAAGARIFVET

-1418 QALRCDDHVT
+1418 RALRCDDHVT
-1428 FLRTLAALA
+1428 FLRTLAELA
-1437 VAGVEVDTAPLFED
+1437 AAGVEVDTAPLFED
-1451 RAEPA
+1451 RADPA
-1456 TAVPPRP
+1456 TTVPARPR
-1463 GWYVDGGLVRDANG
+1463 WYVDGGLVRDANG

-1488 EFPTLRVGSG
+1488 EFPALRAGTG

-1503 IIEKFLDGMRDAVSA
+1503 IVEKFLDGMRDAVSA

-1528 TEPASVPS
+1528 TAPATP
-1536 PRTGPVSRQV
+1536 PAPVTTV
-1546 IDQPVVPVAAPAAGQ
+1546 IEQTAVVVPAAKP
-1561 QEDVASVV
+1561 QEDVGAVV
-1569 LRTISVRT
+1569 LRTISART
-1577 GYPAE
+1577 GYPVE
-1582 MLQPGLDLEADLSID
+1582 MLLPGLDLEADLSID

-1626 IEGIVGWFAASG
+1626 IEGIVGWFGTSAPAAT
-1638 GPQHVAVSN
+1638 PARDVRAV
-1647 VDSPHG
+1647 VL
-1653 DKRIVNKPIVNILTI
+1653 R
-1668 VVQTI
+1668 TI
-1673 STRTGYPVEMLQ
+1673 SARTGYPAEMLL

-1695 IDSIKRAEIVG
+1695 IDSIKRTEIVG
-1706 ELAQELGAVGSVDE
+1706 ELAAELGAAGSVDD

-1725 TIEGIVGWFG
+1725 TIDGIVAWFG
-1735 ETPAV
+1735 DAPE
-1740 TTAAPASAL
+1740 APA
-1749 PASALPASALP
+1749 PP
-1760 APALPAGKSGRLVR
+1760 APQAPQGGRLVR
-1774 LVPQVV
+1774 LVPRVV
-1780 AADPAAPTDL
+1780 PADPAPPVDL
-1790 TGKTVLIIDDNGIG
+1790 TGRTVLVVDDNGIG

-1820 EPSFPADLEG
+1820 EPSFPADLTG
-1830 VDVVVRLHAQLPE
+1830 VDVVVRLGARLPA

-1853 NGIALVVVTT
+1853 AGVALVVVTT

-1877 PADIGLH
+1877 PGDIGLH
-1884 GLIRTAALE
+1884 GLVRTAALE
-1893 YPDLV
+1893 HPDLV
-1898 VRSVDV
+1898 VRAVDV
-1904 NPKESHRDIATALLA
+1904 DTKESHRDIATSLLA

-1934 RQVIEAIEA
+1934 RQVVEAV
-1943 ELPPADL
+1943 PAGLEDRPL
-1950 TLDADSVV
+1950 ALDADSVV

-1966 ITALAAQELA
+1966 ITALAAVALA
-1976 DRTGCHIELI
+1976 ERTGCHVELI
-1986 GRTPTTPEDHRLS
+1986 GRTPIAPEDHRLG

-2006 VVKALFEIGETT
+2006 LVKALFELGEKD
-2018 DVPAKARK
+2018 DVPARARR
-2026 VLAEREVRTT
+2026 VLAEREVRQT
-2036 MERLRA
+2036 MQRLRA

-2053 VTDAEAVARVVDD
+2053 VTDAEAVAGVVDD
-2066 IKARFGR
+2066 VKARFGR
-2073 LDGVVH
+2073 IDVVVH

-2091 KTQESFDRVWATKVN
+2091 KTQESFDRVWATKVE
-2106 GAKAFGDG
+2106 GAQAFRDG
-2114 FLVLFGSVSGVFGNR
+2114 VLVLFGSVSGVFGNR

-2143 MARFWGAQ
+2143 MARYWGGQ

-2161 WAGAGM
+2161 WAGVGM
-2167 AVGLANEYARRGIP
+2167 AAGLAAEYARRGIP
-2181 LIQPEQG
+2181 LIEPEQG
-2188 VEALLNEIANGQ
+2188 VAALLNEIAAGE
-2200 DAQVVYRWEA
+2200 DVQVVYRWEA

>member
-1 MSAVNMLTDRERVL
+1 MLSDRERVL

-32 RAGGLGVLDLGPNA
+32 RAGGVGVLDLGARA
-46 AADLGRV
+46 ARDLGRV
-53 ARRHPRAFGVRL
+53 TARHQGAFAVRL
-65 HGPLTVPLPDAV
+65 HGPLAVDLPDAV

-84 VRYVPNLAEL
+84 VRHLPNLAEL
-94 GERAVLAVITSV
+94 GERRILAVVTSV
-106 AEAVAAIEFGATGLI
+106 TEAVEAIAAGATGLI
-121 AKGAESGGRVGGS
+121 AKGAEAGGRVGGS

-145 VTDLPV
+145 LTDLPV
-151 WVAGSIGPDTAAAAL
+151 WVAGSIGAGTAAAAV

-175 EGQLT
+175 EGQLA
-180 LLAEA
+180 LVAEA
-185 RKHISGEIVNAVR
+185 RKHISDEIVNVLRA
-198 MMDGADTVVNDGLRV
+198 MDGADTVVNDGVRV

-221 IGQEGSLADF
+221 IGQEGAF
-231 YRNSFGTV
+231 AEFNRISFGTV

-245 ITRGIRDNLTLA
+245 IQRGIRDNLA
-257 GEHRPIRSGGPFCD
+257 QAAEHRSIRTGGPFCE

-311 MEGPAVRELL
+311 MEGTAVRELL
-321 DHTAAKLGERPWGV
+321 EETSRKLGDRPWGV

-343 ELRARQMEAVLAVR
+343 ELRARQLEAVLAVR
-357 PRYAIVAG
+357 PKYAIVAG

-426 DVLRGREKDVVAL
+426 DVLRGREKDVTAL

-445 DARSAAMISAMTA
+445 DARSAAMIDAMTA
-458 PLAARGA
+458 PIAARGA

-513 CAQTSYVDTFEQA
+513 CAQTSYVDTFEQK
-526 RAELTGL
+526 RAELAGL
-533 SKQESWERLEQ
+533 PKQESWERLEQ

-559 DESGLV
+559 DAGGLKE
-565 PVGEDEQRREGMFM
+565 VGEDEQRREGMFM
-579 IGQVATLRSDRT
+579 IGQVATLRSERT
-591 TIAAL
+591 TIAEL

-603 VLPETGADAAVAE
+603 VLPETGSDVAEQE

-635 AEFWANVLAGTD
+635 AEFWANVLKGTD

-662 GSPFTRGG
+662 GSPFRWGG
-670 FLPRTAFDPLA
+670 FIPRTAFDPLA
-681 FGIPPASL
+681 YGIPPTSL

-694 AQLLALEVSARALR
+694 AQLLALEVSARALK

-717 DRERTSVI
+717 DRERTAVI

-737 YTVRTALPALG
+737 YTIRTALPALG
-748 ISDLDDHLP
+748 IRGLDDHLP
-757 KLTEDSFPG
+757 ALTEDSFPG
-766 VLGNVIAGR
+766 VLGNVISGR
-775 IANRLD
+775 VANRLD

-856 GEGVAAVVLKRL
+856 GEGVACLVLKRL
-868 ADAERDG
+868 PDAERDG

-917 PVTDVGLVEAHGTGT
+917 PVTSVGLVEAHGTGT

-946 FSGVEPGTC
+946 FTGVEPGTC

-980 LAVHTGVRPGT
+980 LAVHTGLRPGT

-1000 WDAATSPFAFGH
+1000 WDARTSPFAFGH
-1012 RTWAS
+1012 RTWARPTGE
-1017 SHRVAGVSAF
+1017 RVAGVSAF

-1055 AELFLIRGDDHAA
+1055 AELFLIRGQDPAV
-1068 AQREALRLRALVD
+1068 AQREAARLAALVD
-1081 ARTPLRSLAA
+1081 ERTPLRSLAA
-1091 ACGTGT
+1091 ACGNGP
-1097 VQAAFVVSDHSALFK
+1097 VQAAFVVSDHNGLRAAL
-1112 ALEDVEAWRS
+1112 ADVEAWRS
-1122 SAVVSL
+1122 SETVRL
-1128 RTGERPQVAFL
+1128 RDGERPKVAFL

-1160 LQDFLDSRYEQV
+1160 LQEFVDARYERV
-1172 MYPPA
+1172 MYPPV
-1177 ALTADDVARQRAA
+1177 ALTADDVAKQRAE
-1190 ITDTRNAQPTLGIA
+1190 ITDTRMAQPTLGIA

-1209 SLLESVGI
+1209 ALLESVGV

-1225 SYGELVALSAAGV
+1225 SYGELVALAASGV
-1238 FGSSD
+1238 FEPAA
-1243 LLSLSAARAE
+1243 LLDLSAARAE

-1265 MAAVSAPVASVEAL
+1265 MAAVSAPLVDVEAL

-1298 GPTSAVHG
+1298 GPTKAVEN
-1306 AVEVLRGAGLTV
+1306 AVEVLRNAGLSV

-1332 AGARDRFAARLAD
+1332 AGARDRFAARLAEMSI
-1345 VPLGSPRFPVWSNVS
+1345 GETAFPVWSNVT
-1360 AEPHSDVAS
+1360 AQPHTDVRE

-1399 GPGGVLTSLVGK
+1399 GPGGVLTSLVGR

-1418 QALRCDDHVT
+1418 RALRCDDHVT
-1428 FLRTLAALA
+1428 FLRTLAELA
-1437 VAGVEVDTAPLFED
+1437 VAGVEVDAAPLFED
-1451 RAEPA
+1451 RAAPA
-1456 TAVPPRP
+1456 TAVPQRP
-1463 GWYVDGGLVRDANG
+1463 SWYVDGGLVRDANG

-1488 EFPTLRVGSG
+1488 EFPTLRAGAG
-1498 LGRDE
+1498 LSRDE
-1503 IIEKFLDGMRDAVSA
+1503 IVEKFLDGMRDAVSA

-1528 TEPASVPS
+1528 NAP
-1536 PRTGPVSRQV
+1536 
-1546 IDQPVVPVAAPAAGQ
+1546 AAPAPMPVIEQAKAPEPQ
-1561 QEDVASVV
+1561 AKPQEDVATVV
-1569 LRTISVRT
+1569 LRTISDRT
-1577 GYPAE
+1577 GYPVE

-1597 SIKRTEIVGELV
+1597 SIKRTEIVGEL
-1609 AELGAAGSV
+1609 AQELGAAGSI
-1618 DELAQLKT
+1618 DELAQIKT
-1626 IEGIVGWFAASG
+1626 IEGIVGWFGATPASA
-1638 GPQHVAVSN
+1638 PAKDVKA
-1647 VDSPHG
+1647 
-1653 DKRIVNKPIVNILTI
+1653 IVL
-1668 VVQTI
+1668 QTI

-1695 IDSIKRAEIVG
+1695 IDSIKRTEIVG
-1706 ELAQELGAVGSVDE
+1706 ELAQELGATGEIDE
-1720 LAQLK
+1720 LARLK
-1725 TIEGIVGWFG
+1725 TIEAMVAWFG
-1735 ETPAV
+1735 AGQV
-1740 TTAAPASAL
+1740 ASASTTNSQ
-1749 PASALPASALP
+1749 PAALAD
-1760 APALPAGKSGRLVR
+1760 APTTGRLVR

-1780 AADPAAPTDL
+1780 PCEPAEPADL
-1790 TGKTVLIIDDNGIG
+1790 TGKTVLIVDDNGIG

-1820 EPSFPADLEG
+1820 EPVFPDDLTG
-1830 VDVVVRLHAQLPE
+1830 IDVVVRLGGRLPE
-1843 AFSEVKACVT
+1843 AFSEVKASVT
-1853 NGIALVVVTT
+1853 KGVSLLVVTT
-1863 GGGTFGFDHQPDEL
+1863 GGGTFGFDHTPDEL

-1893 YPDLV
+1893 HPDLV
-1898 VRSVDV
+1898 VRAVDV
-1904 NPKESHRDIATALLA
+1904 NTKESHRDIATALLT

-1934 RQVIEAIEA
+1934 RQVIEAVPA
-1943 ELPPADL
+1943 ELAPSTL
-1950 TLDADSVV
+1950 NLDADSVV

-1966 ITALAAQELA
+1966 ITALVATALA
-1976 DRTGCHIELI
+1976 ERTGCHIELL
-1986 GRTPTTPEDHRLS
+1986 GRTPIAPEDHRLA
-1999 HATTEPE
+1999 HATTEPAL
-2006 VVKALFEIGETT
+2006 VKALFELGHTT
-2018 DVPAKARK
+2018 DVPAMARK
-2026 VLAEREVRTT
+2026 VLAEREVRQTV
-2036 MERLRA
+2036 ERLRA

-2053 VTDAEAVARVVDD
+2053 VTDAVAVAKVLDD

-2073 LDGVVH
+2073 IDGVIH
-2079 GAGVLDDKLIEA
+2079 GAGVLDDKLIA
-2091 KTQESFDRVWATKVN
+2091 DKTQESFNRVWATKVN
-2106 GAKAFGDG
+2106 GAKEFRDG

-2138 DALDR
+2138 DALDL
-2143 MARFWGAQ
+2143 MARFWGTQ

-2167 AVGLANEYARRGIP
+2167 AVGLAGEYARRGIP
-2181 LIQPEQG
+2181 LIDPEQG
-2188 VEALLNEIANGQ
+2188 VTALLDEIAGGS
-2200 DAQVVYRWEA
+2200 DVQVVYRWEA

>member
-1 MSAVNMLTDRERVL
+1 
-15 CLSPFGTPNP
+15 
-25 ALVVAAE
+25 
-32 RAGGLGVLDLGPNA
+32 
-46 AADLGRV
+46 
-53 ARRHPRAFGVRL
+53 
-65 HGPLTVPLPDAV
+65 
-77 DTVVVDL
+77 
-84 VRYVPNLAEL
+84 
-94 GERAVLAVITSV
+94 
-106 AEAVAAIEFGATGLI
+106 
-121 AKGAESGGRVGGS
+121 
-134 PAFVLLQQVLA
+134 
-145 VTDLPV
+145 
-151 WVAGSIGPDTAAAAL
+151 
-166 AGGARGVVL
+166 
-175 EGQLT
+175 
-180 LLAEA
+180 
-185 RKHISGEIVNAVR
+185 
-198 MMDGADTVVNDGLRV
+198 
-213 HVRQNTLE
+213 
-221 IGQEGSLADF
+221 
-231 YRNSFGTV
+231 
-239 GGVVGA
+239 
-245 ITRGIRDNLTLA
+245 
-257 GEHRPIRSGGPFCD
+257 
-271 RVPGLRY
+271 
-278 PIAQGPMTRVS
+278 MTRVS

-311 MEGPAVRELL
+311 MDGSAVRELL
-321 DHTAAKLGERPWGV
+321 EATARKLGEKPWGV

-343 ELRARQMEAVLAVR
+343 ELRARQLEAVLAVR

-414 PRTSFTLWQQQI
+414 PRSSFTLWQQQI
-426 DVLRGREKDVVAL
+426 DVLRGREKDIVAL

-445 DARSAAMISAMTA
+445 DARSAAMIDAMTA

-526 RAELTGL
+526 RAELAGL
-533 SKQESWERLEQ
+533 PKQESWEKLEQ

-559 DESGLV
+559 GDDGLV
-565 PVGEDEQRREGMFM
+565 EVDEDEQRREGMFM
-579 IGQVATLRSDRT
+579 IGQVATLRHERT
-591 TIAAL
+591 TIARL

-603 VLPETGADAAVAE
+603 LLPETSEEPVESE
-616 PLDVAIVGM
+616 PLDVAIIGM
-625 AAIMPGARDV
+625 AAIMPGAKDV
-635 AEFWANVLAGTD
+635 AEFWANILKGTD
-647 SITEIPPD
+647 SLTEIPPD

-662 GSPFTRGG
+662 DSPFKWGG
-670 FLPRTAFDPLA
+670 FIPRTAFDPLA
-681 FGIPPASL
+681 YGIPPASL

-694 AQLLALEVSARALR
+694 AQLLALEVSARALK

-717 DRERTSVI
+717 DRERASVI

-748 ISDLDDHLP
+748 IRGLEDHLP
-757 KLTEDSFPG
+757 ALTEDSFPG
-766 VLGNVIAGR
+766 VLGNVISGR
-775 IANRLD
+775 VANRLD

-856 GEGVAAVVLKRL
+856 GEGVACLVLKRL
-868 ADAERDG
+868 SDAERDG

-885 GASSDGRSMG
+885 GASSDGRSRG

-904 QRALRRAYASAGL
+904 QRALQRAYASAGL
-917 PVTDVGLVEAHGTGT
+917 PVTSVGMVEAHGTGT

-946 FSGVEPGTC
+946 FSAVEPGTC

-980 LAVHTGVRPGT
+980 LAVHTGLRPGT

-1000 WDAATSPFAFGH
+1000 WNAETSPFAFGH
-1012 RTWAS
+1012 RTWATQD
-1017 SHRVAGVSAF
+1017 RVAGVSAF

-1040 YSGADEPRHGLTAWP
+1040 YSGADEPWHGLTLWP
-1055 AELFLIRGDDHAA
+1055 AELFLIRGENPEA
-1068 AQREALRLRALVD
+1068 AQREAARLGALVD
-1081 ARTPLRSLAA
+1081 ERTPLRSLAA
-1091 ACGTGT
+1091 ACGSGT
-1097 VQAAFVVSDHSALFK
+1097 VQAAFVVSDHDSLRK
-1112 ALEDVEAWRS
+1112 ALADVEAWRAGS
-1122 SAVVSL
+1122 VKL
-1128 RTGERPQVAFL
+1128 RGGERPKIAFL

-1160 LQDFLDSRYEQV
+1160 LQEFVDARYERV
-1172 MYPPA
+1172 MYPPV
-1177 ALTADDVARQRAA
+1177 ALTAEDVARQRAE
-1190 ITDTRNAQPTLGIA
+1190 ITDTRMAQPALGIA

-1209 SLLESVGI
+1209 ALLESVGV

-1225 SYGELVALSAAGV
+1225 SYGELVALAAAGV
-1238 FGSSD
+1238 FEPDD
-1243 LLSLSAARAE
+1243 LLALSAARAE

-1265 MAAVSAPVASVEAL
+1265 MAAVSAPLASVEAL

-1298 GPTSAVHG
+1298 GPTKAVEN
-1306 AVEVLRGAGLTV
+1306 AVEVLRAAGLSV
-1318 KNIPVAAAFHSPLM
+1318 KSIPVAAAFHSPLM
-1332 AGARDRFAARLAD
+1332 AGARDRFAASLSAICIRETA
-1345 VPLGSPRFPVWSNVS
+1345 FPVWSNVT
-1360 AEPHSDVAS
+1360 AQPHADVRD

-1428 FLRTLAALA
+1428 FLHTLAELA
-1437 VAGVEVDTAPLFED
+1437 VAGVEVDAAPLFED

-1456 TAVPPRP
+1456 AVVPPRP

-1488 EFPTLRVGSG
+1488 ELPTLRVGSG

-1503 IIEKFLDGMRDAVSA
+1503 IVEKFLDGMRDAVSA

-1528 TEPASVPS
+1528 N
-1536 PRTGPVSRQV
+1536 
-1546 IDQPVVPVAAPAAGQ
+1546 APAAPVPAPAPMPVIEHERKAPEPRS
-1561 QEDVASVV
+1561 EDVATVV
-1569 LRTISVRT
+1569 LRTISDRT
-1577 GYPAE
+1577 GYPIE

-1597 SIKRTEIVGELV
+1597 SIKRTEIVGEL
-1609 AELGAAGSV
+1609 ALALGASGEI

-1626 IEGIVGWFAASG
+1626 IEGIVGWFGAAAPVSA
-1638 GPQHVAVSN
+1638 PSKDVRAV
-1647 VDSPHG
+1647 V
-1653 DKRIVNKPIVNILTI
+1653 L
-1668 VVQTI
+1668 QTI
-1673 STRTGYPVEMLQ
+1673 SARTGYPVEMLQ

-1695 IDSIKRAEIVG
+1695 IDSIKRTEIVG
-1706 ELAQELGAVGSVDE
+1706 ELALELGAAGSVDE

-1725 TIEGIVGWFG
+1725 TIDGIVAWFG
-1735 ETPAV
+1735 ETPAALSPV
-1740 TTAAPASAL
+1740 STPALAPA
-1749 PASALPASALP
+1749 P
-1760 APALPAGKSGRLVR
+1760 GSGRLVR

-1780 AADPAAPTDL
+1780 PCEPAQPADL

-1813 HTARPRV
+1813 HTARPRI
-1820 EPSFPADLEG
+1820 EPVFPDDLSG
-1830 VDVVVRLHAQLPE
+1830 IDVVVRLGARLPE
-1843 AFSEVKACVT
+1843 AFSEVKSCVT
-1853 NGIALVVVTT
+1853 NGVALVVVTT
-1863 GGGTFGFDHQPDEL
+1863 GGGTFGFDHTPDEL

-1884 GLIRTAALE
+1884 GLIRAAALE

-1898 VRSVDV
+1898 VRAVDV
-1904 NPKESHRDIATALLA
+1904 NTKESHRDIATALLA
-1919 EIGPGPAVVGYHAGR
+1919 EIGPGPAVVGYHAGK
-1934 RQVIEAIEA
+1934 RQVIEAV
-1943 ELPPADL
+1943 PTDL
-1950 TLDADSVV
+1950 AAATLSLDADSVV

-1966 ITALAAQELA
+1966 ITALAATALA
-1976 DRTGCHIELI
+1976 ERTGCHIELI
-1986 GRTPTTPEDHRLS
+1986 GRTPIAPEDHRLS
-1999 HATTEPE
+1999 SATTEPE
-2006 VVKALFEIGETT
+2006 LVKALFELGEKEN
-2018 DVPAKARK
+2018 VPAKARK
-2026 VLAEREVRTT
+2026 VLAEREVRQT
-2036 MERLRA
+2036 MDRLRA

-2053 VTDAEAVARVVDD
+2053 VTDADAVGKVIDD

-2073 LDGVVH
+2073 IDGVIH

-2091 KTQESFDRVWATKVN
+2091 KTQESFERVWATKVN
-2106 GAKAFGDG
+2106 GAKVFTDG

-2143 MARFWGAQ
+2143 MARFWGTQ

-2167 AVGLANEYARRGIP
+2167 AVGLTDEYARRGIP
-2181 LIQPEQG
+2181 LIEPRQG
-2188 VEALLNEIANGQ
+2188 VDALLNEIAGGK
-2200 DAQVVYRWEA
+2200 DVQVVYRWEA

>member
-1 MSAVNMLTDRERVL
+1 MLSDRERVL

-32 RAGGLGVLDLGPNA
+32 RAGGLGVLDLGPRA
-46 AADLGRV
+46 ARDLERV
-53 ARRHPRAFGVRL
+53 VKRHTGSFAVRL
-65 HGPLTVPLPDAV
+65 HGPLAVPLPDAV
-77 DTVVVDL
+77 DAVVVDL
-84 VRYVPNLAEL
+84 RQNDLTRHAPNLAEL
-94 GERAVLAVITSV
+94 GERRVLAVITSV
-106 AEAVAAIEFGATGLI
+106 AEAVEAIAFGATGLI
-121 AKGAESGGRVGGS
+121 AKGAEAGGRVGGS

-145 VTDLPV
+145 LTDLPV
-151 WVAGSIGPDTAAAAL
+151 WLAGSIGPDTAAAAV

-180 LLAEA
+180 LVAEA
-185 RKHISGEIVNAVR
+185 RKHISGEIVNVVR
-198 MMDGADTVVNDGLRV
+198 AMDGADTVVNDGVRV

-221 IGQEGSLADF
+221 IGQEGAF
-231 YRNSFGTV
+231 AEFNRVSFGTV

-245 ITRGIRDNLTLA
+245 IRRAIRDNVALA
-257 GEHRPIRSGGPFCD
+257 GEHRSIRVGGPFCE

-311 MEGPAVRELL
+311 TEGQAVRELL
-321 DHTAAKLGERPWGV
+321 DDTAEKLGDRPWGV

-343 ELRARQMEAVLAVR
+343 ELRARQLEAVLAVR
-357 PRYAIVAG
+357 PKYAIVAG

-426 DVLRGREKDVVAL
+426 DVLRGREKDVTAL

-445 DARSAAMISAMTA
+445 DARSAAMISALTA

-513 CAQTSYVDTFEQA
+513 CAQTSYVDTFEQK
-526 RAELTGL
+526 RAELAGL
-533 SKQESWERLEQ
+533 PKQESWEQLEQ

-559 DESGLV
+559 ADGGLKE
-565 PVGEDEQRREGMFM
+565 VGEDEQRREGMFM
-579 IGQVATLRSDRT
+579 IGQVATLRSERT
-591 TIAAL
+591 TIARL

-603 VLPETGADAAVAE
+603 VLPESGEDVVERE
-616 PLDVAIVGM
+616 PLDIAIVGM

-635 AEFWANVLAGTD
+635 AEFWANILKGTD
-647 SITEIPPD
+647 SVTEIPPD

-662 GSPFTRGG
+662 DSPFKWGG
-670 FLPRTAFDPLA
+670 FIPRTAFDPLA
-681 FGIPPASL
+681 YGIPPASL

-694 AQLLALEVSARALR
+694 AQLLALEVSARALK

-717 DRERTSVI
+717 DRERASVI

-737 YTVRTALPALG
+737 YTVRSALPALG
-748 ISDLDDHLP
+748 IRGLDDHLP
-757 KLTEDSFPG
+757 ALTEDSFPG
-766 VLGNVIAGR
+766 VLGNVISGR
-775 IANRLD
+775 VANRLD

-856 GEGVAAVVLKRL
+856 GEGVACVVLKRL

-885 GASSDGRSMG
+885 GASSDGRSLG

-917 PVTDVGLVEAHGTGT
+917 PVTSVGLVEAHGTGT

-980 LAVHTGVRPGT
+980 LAVHTGLRPGT

-1000 WDAATSPFAFGH
+1000 WDARTSPFAFGH
-1012 RTWAS
+1012 RTWAAPVEQ
-1017 SHRVAGVSAF
+1017 RVAGVSAF

-1035 TVIAG
+1035 TVVAG
-1040 YSGADEPRHGLTAWP
+1040 YAGADEPRHGLTAWP
-1055 AELFLIRGDDHAA
+1055 AELFLIRGDDQAA
-1068 AQREALRLRALVD
+1068 AQREAARLRALVD
-1081 ARTPLRSLAA
+1081 ERTPLRSLAA
-1091 ACGTGT
+1091 ACGVGT
-1097 VQAAFVVSDHSALFK
+1097 IQAAFVVSDHESLRK
-1112 ALEDVEAWRS
+1112 ALADVEVWRAS
-1122 SAVVSL
+1122 DVVRL
-1128 RTGERPQVAFL
+1128 RGGERPKIAFL

-1160 LQDFLDSRYEQV
+1160 LQEFVDARYERV
-1172 MYPPA
+1172 MYPPT
-1177 ALTADDVARQRAA
+1177 ALTAEDVAKQRAE
-1190 ITDTRNAQPTLGIA
+1190 ITDTRMAQPTLGIA

-1209 SLLESVGI
+1209 SLLDSVGV

-1225 SYGELVALSAAGV
+1225 SYGELVALAAAGV
-1238 FGSSD
+1238 FEPAD
-1243 LLSLSAARAE
+1243 LLALSAARAE
-1253 AMLEA
+1253 AMLDA

-1265 MAAVSAPVASVEAL
+1265 MAAVSAPLADVEAL
-1279 LPPDVVVANHNA
+1279 LPADVVVANHNA

-1298 GPTSAVHG
+1298 GPTSAVG
-1306 AVEVLRGAGLTV
+1306 NAVEVLRDAGLSV
-1318 KNIPVAAAFHSPLM
+1318 KTIPVAAAFHSPLM
-1332 AGARDRFAARLAD
+1332 AGARDRFAARLAAMSI
-1345 VPLGSPRFPVWSNVS
+1345 GETAFPVWSNVT
-1360 AEPHSDVAS
+1360 AAPHTDVRE

-1418 QALRCDDHVT
+1418 QALRCDDHET
-1428 FLRTLAALA
+1428 FLRTLAELA
-1437 VAGVEVDTAPLFED
+1437 VAGVEVDAAPLFED

-1456 TAVPPRP
+1456 TAVPQRP

-1488 EFPTLRVGSG
+1488 EFPTVDIISGRIGSG
-1498 LGRDE
+1498 PGRDE
-1503 IIEKFLDGMRDAVSA
+1503 IVEKFLDGMRDAVSA

-1528 TEPASVPS
+1528 NAPVAPAPL
-1536 PRTGPVSRQV
+1536 
-1546 IDQPVVPVAAPAAGQ
+1546 PVVEHVKAPEPQAEPR
-1561 QEDVASVV
+1561 QEDVATVV
-1569 LRTISVRT
+1569 LRTISART
-1577 GYPAE
+1577 GYPVE

-1597 SIKRTEIVGELV
+1597 SIKRTEIVGEL
-1609 AELGAAGSV
+1609 AQSLGAPGSI

-1626 IEGIVGWFAASG
+1626 IDGIVGWFGAAPAPAPAG
-1638 GPQHVAVSN
+1638 KDVRAV
-1647 VDSPHG
+1647 VL
-1653 DKRIVNKPIVNILTI
+1653 R
-1668 VVQTI
+1668 TI

-1706 ELAQELGAVGSVDE
+1706 ELAQELGATGSVDE
-1720 LAQLK
+1720 LAALK
-1725 TIEGIVGWFG
+1725 TIDGIVGWFG
-1735 ETPAV
+1735 V
-1740 TTAAPASAL
+1740 GQVASASTTNSKAVVL
-1749 PASALPASALP
+1749 AD
-1760 APALPAGKSGRLVR
+1760 APTTGRLVR

-1780 AADPAAPTDL
+1780 PCEPAEPADLA
-1790 TGKTVLIIDDNGIG
+1790 GKTVLIVDDNGIG

-1813 HTARPRV
+1813 HTARPRI
-1820 EPSFPADLEG
+1820 EPTFPDDLTG
-1830 VDVVVRLHAQLPE
+1830 IDVVVRLGGRLPE

-1853 NGIALVVVTT
+1853 NGVSLLVVTT
-1863 GGGTFGFDHQPDEL
+1863 GGGTFGFDHTPDEL

-1898 VRSVDV
+1898 VRAVDV
-1904 NPKESHRDIATALLA
+1904 NTKESHRDIATALLT

-1934 RQVIEAIEA
+1934 RQVIEAVPA
-1943 ELPPADL
+1943 ELGTAALD
-1950 TLDADSVV
+1950 LDADSVV

-1966 ITALAAQELA
+1966 ITALAATALA
-1976 DRTGCHIELI
+1976 ERTGCHVELI
-1986 GRTPTTPEDHRLS
+1986 GRTPITPEDHRLT

-2006 VVKALFEIGETT
+2006 LVKALFELGETE

-2026 VLAEREVRTT
+2026 VLAEREVRRT

-2053 VTDAEAVARVVDD
+2053 VTDAQAVAKVVDD

-2073 LDGVVH
+2073 LDGVIH
-2079 GAGVLDDKLIEA
+2079 GAGVLDDKLIA
-2091 KTQESFDRVWATKVN
+2091 DKTQESFDRVWATKVN
-2106 GAKAFGDG
+2106 GAKAFQDG

-2143 MARFWGAQ
+2143 MARFWGVQ

-2167 AVGLANEYARRGIP
+2167 AVGLAGEYARRGIP
-2181 LIQPEQG
+2181 LIDPEQG
-2188 VEALLNEIANGQ
+2188 VDALLNEIASGS
-2200 DAQVVYRWEA
+2200 DVQVVYRWEA

>member
-1 MSAVNMLTDRERVL
+1 MLSDRERVL
-15 CLSPFGTPNP
+15 CLSPFSTPNP
-25 ALVVAAE
+25 AFVVAAE
-32 RAGGLGVLDLGPNA
+32 RAGAVGVLDLGPDA

-53 ARRHPRAFGVRL
+53 LKRHPRAFGVRL
-65 HGPLTVPLPDAV
+65 HGPLTVDLPEEADI
-77 DTVVVDL
+77 VVVDL
-84 VRYVPNLAEL
+84 AEYVPTKAEL
-94 GERAVLAVITSV
+94 GERRTIVLVTSA
-106 AEAVAAIEFGATGLI
+106 AEAVEAIEFGAAGLI

-145 VTDLPV
+145 LTDLPV
-151 WVAGSIGPDTAAAAL
+151 WVGGSIGPDTAAAAV

-180 LLAEA
+180 LVAEV
-185 RKHISGEIVNAVR
+185 RKQISGEIVNAVR

-213 HVRQNTLE
+213 HVRQNALE
-221 IGQEGSLADF
+221 IGQEGAF
-231 YRNSFGTV
+231 AEFNRTSFGTV

-245 ITRGIRDNLTLA
+245 IQRGIRENLTLA
-257 GEHRPIRSGGPFCD
+257 GEHRAIRAGGAFCD

-311 MEGPAVRELL
+311 MEGAAVRELL
-321 DHTAAKLGERPWGV
+321 VHTAEKLSDRPWGV

-343 ELRARQMEAVLAVR
+343 ELRARQMEAVLDTR

-426 DVLRGREKDVVAL
+426 DVLKGREKDVVAL

-490 FQQVALEC
+490 FQQIAIEC

-513 CAQTSYVDTFEQA
+513 CAQSSYVDTFEQT
-526 RAELTGL
+526 RKELAGL
-533 SKQESWERLEQ
+533 PKQESWERLEQ

-559 DESGLV
+559 DEQGLKA
-565 PVGEDEQRREGMFM
+565 VGEDEQRREGMFM
-579 IGQVATLRSDRT
+579 IGQVATLRSETT
-591 TIAAL
+591 TIAEL

-603 VLPETGADAAVAE
+603 VLPETGADTVEPE

-625 AAIMPGARDV
+625 AAIMPGAHDV
-635 AEFWANVLAGTD
+635 AEFWANVLKGTD

-662 GSPFTRGG
+662 DSPFRWGG

-681 FGIPPASL
+681 YGIPPASL

-694 AQLLALEVSARALR
+694 AQLLALEVSAQALK

-748 ISDLDDHLP
+748 VRGLDDHLP

-775 IANRLD
+775 VANRLD

-842 RCATFDSAADGIAL
+842 RCATFDSTADGIAL
-856 GEGVAAVVLKRL
+856 GEGVACVVLKRL
-868 ADAERDG
+868 ADAEQDG

-885 GASSDGRSMG
+885 GASSDGRARG

-904 QRALRRAYASAGL
+904 QRALKRAYASAGV

-1000 WDAATSPFAFGH
+1000 WDAQTSPFTFGH

-1017 SHRVAGVSAF
+1017 SNRVAGVSAF

-1035 TVIAG
+1035 TVLAG
-1040 YSGADEPRHGLTAWP
+1040 YTGADEPRHGLTVWP
-1055 AELFLIRGDDHAA
+1055 AELFLIRGDDRAA
-1068 AQREALRLRALVD
+1068 AQREAARLAALVD
-1081 ARTPLRSLAA
+1081 SRTPLRSLAA
-1091 ACGTGT
+1091 ACGEGT
-1097 VQAAFVVSDHSALFK
+1097 VQAAFVVSDHESLREALT
-1112 ALEDVEAWRS
+1112 DVEAWRS
-1122 SAVVSL
+1122 SDVVRL
-1128 RTGERPQVAFL
+1128 RSGERPKIAFL

-1160 LQDFLDSRYEQV
+1160 LKDFVDARYERV

-1177 ALTADDVARQRAA
+1177 ALTAEDVSRQRAE

-1209 SLLESVGI
+1209 ELLDSVGV

-1238 FGSSD
+1238 FGPAE
-1243 LLSLSAARAE
+1243 LLELSAARAE

-1265 MAAVSAPVASVEAL
+1265 MAAVSAPLAQVEAL
-1279 LPPDVVVANHNA
+1279 LPADVVVANHNA
-1291 PDQVVIS
+1291 PEQVVIS
-1298 GPTSAVHG
+1298 GPTEAVHN
-1306 AVEVLRGAGLTV
+1306 AVELLKNAGLTV
-1318 KNIPVAAAFHSPLM
+1318 KNIPVAAAFHSRLM
-1332 AGARDRFAARLAD
+1332 AGARDRFAARLAATSI
-1345 VPLGSPRFPVWSNVS
+1345 GETSFPVWSNVT
-1360 AEPHSDVAS
+1360 AEPHTDVRD

-1418 QALRCDDHVT
+1418 RALRCDDHVT
-1428 FLRTLAALA
+1428 FLRTLAELA
-1437 VAGVEVDTAPLFED
+1437 AAGVEVDAAPLFDD

-1456 TAVPPRP
+1456 TILPQRP
-1463 GWYVDGGLVRDANG
+1463 SWYVDGGLVRDANG

-1488 EFPTLRVGSG
+1488 EFPTLRTGSG

-1503 IIEKFLDGMRDAVSA
+1503 IVEKFLDGMRDAVSA

-1528 TEPASVPS
+1528 TAPAPVPA
-1536 PRTGPVSRQV
+1536 PMPVIEQTV
-1546 IDQPVVPVAAPAAGQ
+1546 VVPVAAP
-1561 QEDVASVV
+1561 QEDVATVV
-1569 LRTISVRT
+1569 LRTISTRT
-1577 GYPAE
+1577 GYPVE

-1626 IEGIVGWFAASG
+1626 IEGIVGWFGAAAPVSAPG
-1638 GPQHVAVSN
+1638 KDVRAV
-1647 VDSPHG
+1647 VL
-1653 DKRIVNKPIVNILTI
+1653 R
-1668 VVQTI
+1668 TI

-1706 ELAQELGAVGSVDE
+1706 ELASELGATGSVDE

-1725 TIEGIVGWFG
+1725 TIDGIVGWFG
-1735 ETPAV
+1735 VGQE
-1740 TTAAPASAL
+1740 ASASTTNSQL
-1749 PASALPASALP
+1749 VVLAD
-1760 APALPAGKSGRLVR
+1760 APTKGRLVR
-1774 LVPQVV
+1774 LVPKVV
-1780 AADPAAPTDL
+1780 PCEPAEPADL

-1813 HTARPRV
+1813 HTARPRI
-1820 EPSFPADLEG
+1820 EPTFPDDLTG
-1830 VDVVVRLHAQLPE
+1830 IDVVIRLGARLPE

-1853 NGIALVVVTT
+1853 GNVNLVVVTT
-1863 GGGTFGFDHQPDEL
+1863 GGGTFGFDHTPDEL

-1898 VRSVDV
+1898 VRAVDV
-1904 NPKESHRDIATALLA
+1904 NTKESHRDIATALLA
-1919 EIGPGPAVVGYHAGR
+1919 EIGPGPAVVGYHAGK
-1934 RQVIEAIEA
+1934 RQVIDAVPT
-1943 ELPPADL
+1943 ELDTAALD
-1950 TLDADSVV
+1950 LDADSVV

-1966 ITALAAQELA
+1966 ITALAATALA
-1976 DRTGCHIELI
+1976 ERTGCHVELI
-1986 GRTPTTPEDHRLS
+1986 GRTPITPEDHRLS

-2006 VVKALFEIGETT
+2006 LVKALFELGETKG
-2018 DVPAKARK
+2018 VPAKARK
-2026 VLAEREVRTT
+2026 ILAEREVRQTL
-2036 MERLRA
+2036 ERLRA

-2053 VTDAEAVARVVDD
+2053 VTDADAVGKVVDD

-2073 LDGVVH
+2073 LDGVIH
-2079 GAGVLDDKLIEA
+2079 GAGVLDDKLIA
-2091 KTQESFDRVWATKVN
+2091 DKTQESFDRVWATKVN
-2106 GAKAFGDG
+2106 GAKAFDISGKDG
-2114 FLVLFGSVSGVFGNR
+2114 FLLLFGSVSGVFGNR

-2143 MARFWGAQ
+2143 MARFWGTQ

-2167 AVGLANEYARRGIP
+2167 AVGLADEYARRGIP
-2181 LIQPEQG
+2181 LIEPRHG
-2188 VEALLNEIANGQ
+2188 VDALLNEIANGQ
-2200 DAQVVYRWEA
+2200 DVQVVYRWEA

>member
-1 MSAVNMLTDRERVL
+1 MLSDRDRVL
-15 CLSPFGTPNP
+15 CLSPFSTPNQ

-46 AADLGRV
+46 VTDLARV
-53 ARRHPRAFGVRL
+53 TSRHTGAFGVRL
-65 HGPLTVPLPDAV
+65 HGPLTVGLPEAV

-84 VRYVPNLAEL
+84 VRYAPNLAEL
-94 GERAVLAVITSV
+94 GERRVLAVITSV
-106 AEAVAAIEFGATGLI
+106 AEAIAAIESGATGLI
-121 AKGAESGGRVGGS
+121 AKGAEAGGRVGGS

-145 VTDLPV
+145 LTDLPV
-151 WVAGSIGPDTAAAAL
+151 WVAGSIGPDTAAAAI

-175 EGQLT
+175 EGQLS
-180 LLAEA
+180 LVAEA

-198 MMDGADTVVNDGLRV
+198 LMDGADTVVNAGLRV

-221 IGQEGSLADF
+221 IGQEGAFADF
-231 YRNSFGTV
+231 YRVSFGTV

-245 ITRGIRDNLTLA
+245 IARGIRDNLTLA
-257 GEHRPIRSGGPFCD
+257 GEHRSIRAAGPFCD

-311 MEGPAVRELL
+311 MEGAAVRELL
-321 DHTAAKLGERPWGV
+321 EQTAQKLGDRPWGV

-343 ELRARQMEAVLAVR
+343 ELRAKQLEAVLAVR

-372 ELEDAGIEAF
+372 ELENAGIEAF

-414 PRTSFTLWQQQI
+414 PRSSFTLWQQQI

-445 DARSAAMISAMTA
+445 DARSAGMISAMTA

-490 FQQVALEC
+490 FQQVAIEC

-513 CAQTSYVDTFEQA
+513 CAQTSYVDAFEQA

-559 DESGLV
+559 DDEGLKA
-565 PVGEDEQRREGMFM
+565 VGEDEQRREGMFM
-579 IGQVATLRSDRT
+579 IGQVATLRSERT
-591 TIAAL
+591 TIADL

-603 VLPETGADAAVAE
+603 LLPETGAEDVEQE

-662 GSPFTRGG
+662 GSPFKWGG
-670 FLPRTAFDPLA
+670 FLPRTAFDPFA
-681 FGIPPASL
+681 YGIPPASL

-694 AQLLALEVSARALR
+694 AQLLALEVSAQALK

-737 YTVRTALPALG
+737 YTIRTALPALG
-748 ISDLDDHLP
+748 IRGLDDHLP
-757 KLTEDSFPG
+757 ALTEDSFPG

-775 IANRLD
+775 VANRLD

-805 ELVGGTSD
+805 ELIGGTSD

-832 ASVKALSAKG
+832 ASVRALSAKG

-856 GEGVAAVVLKRL
+856 GEGVACVVLKRL

-917 PVTDVGLVEAHGTGT
+917 PVTEVGLVEAHGTGT

-946 FSGVEPGTC
+946 FSGVEAGTC

-980 LAVHTGVRPGT
+980 LAVHTGLRPGT

-1000 WDAATSPFAFGH
+1000 WDAQTSPFSFGH

-1017 SHRVAGVSAF
+1017 KNRVAGVSAF

-1035 TVIAG
+1035 TVLAG
-1040 YSGADEPRHGLTAWP
+1040 YTGADEPRHGLTRWP
-1055 AELFLIRGDDHAA
+1055 AELFLIRGDDQAA
-1068 AQREALRLRALVD
+1068 AQREAARLSALAD

-1091 ACGTGT
+1091 ACGEGT
-1097 VQAAFVVSDHSALFK
+1097 VQAAFVVSDHDGLRK
-1112 ALEDVEAWRS
+1112 ALADVEAWRS
-1122 SAVVSL
+1122 SEVVRL
-1128 RTGERPQVAFL
+1128 RGGERPKIAFL

-1160 LQDFLDSRYEQV
+1160 LQDFVDARYERV

-1177 ALTADDVARQRAA
+1177 ALTAEDVSRQRAE
-1190 ITDTRNAQPTLGIA
+1190 ITDTRMAQPTLGIA

-1209 SLLESVGI
+1209 ALLDSVGV

-1238 FGSSD
+1238 FGPAE
-1243 LLSLSAARAE
+1243 LLELSAARAE

-1265 MAAVSAPVASVEAL
+1265 MAAVSAPLAEVEAL
-1279 LPPDVVVANHNA
+1279 LPADVVVANHNA

-1298 GPTSAVHG
+1298 GATEAVHD
-1306 AVEVLRGAGLTV
+1306 AVELLKNAGLSV
-1318 KNIPVAAAFHSPLM
+1318 KSIPVAAAFHSPLM
-1332 AGARDRFAARLAD
+1332 AGARDRFAARLAA
-1345 VPLGSPRFPVWSNVS
+1345 VSLGETAFPVWSNVS
-1360 AEPHSDVAS
+1360 AEPHTDVRD

-1399 GPGGVLTSLVGK
+1399 GPGGVLTSLVGR

-1428 FLRTLAALA
+1428 FLRTLAELA
-1437 VAGVEVDTAPLFED
+1437 VAGVEVDAAPLFED

-1456 TAVPPRP
+1456 TVVPPRP

-1488 EFPTLRVGSG
+1488 EFPTADIMSGRAGSG

-1528 TEPASVPS
+1528 NAPAPVPAA
-1536 PRTGPVSRQV
+1536 PMPVIEHAAPV
-1546 IDQPVVPVAAPAAGQ
+1546 PVVQPQ
-1561 QEDVASVV
+1561 QQDVATVV
-1569 LRTISVRT
+1569 LRTISTRT
-1577 GYPAE
+1577 GYPVE

-1609 AELGAAGSV
+1609 AELGAS
-1618 DELAQLKT
+1618 
-1626 IEGIVGWFAASG
+1626 
-1638 GPQHVAVSN
+1638 
-1647 VDSPHG
+1647 
-1653 DKRIVNKPIVNILTI
+1653 
-1668 VVQTI
+1668 
-1673 STRTGYPVEMLQ
+1673 
-1685 PGLDLEADLS
+1685 
-1695 IDSIKRAEIVG
+1695 
-1706 ELAQELGAVGSVDE
+1706 GSVDE

-1735 ETPAV
+1735 ASSAPVTPARDVRSVVLRTISTRTGYPVEMLRPGLDLEADLSIDSIKRTEIVGELALELGAAGEVDELAQLKTIEAIVGWFGETPAI
-1740 TTAAPASAL
+1740 TAAT
-1749 PASALPASALP
+1749 
-1760 APALPAGKSGRLVR
+1760 GRLVR

-1780 AADPAAPTDL
+1780 AAEPAEPVDL

-1804 LELADLLER
+1804 LELADLIER
-1813 HTARPRV
+1813 HAERPRIQPV
-1820 EPSFPADLEG
+1820 LPDDLSG
-1830 VDVVVRLHAQLPE
+1830 IDVVVRLGARLPE

-1853 NGIALVVVTT
+1853 NGVNLLVVTT
-1863 GGGTFGFDHQPDEL
+1863 GGGTFGFDHTPDEL

-1884 GLIRTAALE
+1884 GLVRTAALE

-1898 VRSVDV
+1898 VRAVDV
-1904 NPKESHRDIATALLA
+1904 NSKESHRDIATSLLA

-1934 RQVIEAIEA
+1934 RQVIEAV
-1943 ELPPADL
+1943 PADL
-1950 TLDADSVV
+1950 AKNTLNLNADSVV

-1966 ITALAAQELA
+1966 ITALAATELA
-1976 DRTGCHIELI
+1976 ERTGCHVELI
-1986 GRTPTTPEDHRLS
+1986 GRTPITPEDHRLT

-2006 VVKALFEIGETT
+2006 LVKALFELGEK
-2018 DVPAKARK
+2018 DNVSAKARE
-2026 VLAEREVRTT
+2026 VLAEREVRQT
-2036 MERLRA
+2036 MERLRV

-2053 VTDAEAVARVVDD
+2053 VTDTEAVTRVVDD

-2073 LDGVVH
+2073 IDGVIH

-2106 GAKAFGDG
+2106 GAKAFADG

-2143 MARFWGAQ
+2143 MARFWGTQ
-2151 RRVVAVDWGP
+2151 RRVVAIDWGP

-2167 AVGLANEYARRGIP
+2167 AAGLAGEYARRGIP
-2181 LIQPEQG
+2181 LIEPKHG
-2188 VEALLNEIANGQ
+2188 VDALLNEIFTGE
-2200 DAQVVYRWEA
+2200 DVQVVYRWEA